1 MPLNMKL
8 GVMTPDEWLQNTVG
22 QANKNKGSSSSSS
35 KKPSSS
41 SSNSKNNGVFTGN
54 FYQDYQTRKNTQK
67 KQNSYGAKLGKAVYD
82 TQAKKLQDKISNSTD
97 SNARKRYQQQLEE
110 LRSRADATL
119 PGGLAGMEENERR
132 TQATESR
139 REARERE
146 ERQTRISELQEK
158 LNRTTDRRA
167 RAAYRQELRDL
178 QYPLSASDQRLG
190 YLSRDIIQDAKE
202 QYDEGTELIQE
213 GFEEEGRRIQEQ
225 AHLIAEYQ
233 RALGGYSGGG
243 DGGDYILPE
252 LTADENRFMNADGK
266 KALRAAKRL
275 YELGEETGN
284 ADLME
289 AGRVLGQNVRLTQ
302 DSYDLEKIREARDQ
316 EPEEKRLDA
325 HGREINTFSELDAEK
340 IREFW
345 GSVGN
350 QISGSLLS
358 LLEAGNKATHNAVRN
373 RFGQNYIFEQ
383 EEDDRSFGEQVKDA
397 FAELSGT
404 KEREPQQTQSGVRSA
419 FNAYQSAKRNLEYYT
434 RMART
439 AETEAE
445 RERYQQLADQA
456 RATMNENAE
465 NDPVS
470 PYSEGQWRLRK
481 AQEQLDVALAGM
493 SPVEKGLAQVLY
505 AGANM
510 APGLAATTVGGPLLG
525 AAVLGAQASGAK
537 AGELGA
543 QGVSAQEALTRG
555 LVSGGIEVI
564 TEKIPL
570 SRLVDIVKG
579 SGGASFLKNMAS
591 QAGIEATEE
600 SASYALNYAA
610 DRAAQDPNAEFSLQ
624 ELLQSA
630 GIGAALGGTLGGGAT
645 LFSHI
650 SPASGTAV
658 RRAQETAAEEPVQEP
673 ENLLN
678 QAIQRTRQE
687 QEARTRTSQAEA
699 QAQAANQVMAQTEQ
713 VAQEA
718 EQAVSD
724 LAASRRAVRTA
735 AQPVQEAPVAAQEA
749 AGAREAAG
757 EATAAQ
763 QESAADEILAARE
776 ARFQRRYQ
784 DYMQRAQAA
793 AEDPSLQ
800 TPENYQAL
808 RSELDE
814 IQNEYNGILQARRVE
829 SGEVSADYNTPENHI
844 DNRTT
849 EDVKNRSVKAFQF
862 DHPQLH
868 PYYVQAAQALMEDA
882 NWSLETQS
890 NQKGRGTVARYSE
903 ALERAADLGLSRQ
916 EIIQVCQDIIT
927 DRGQENYAAAKKVEL
942 ILDQML
948 SEGYTPNEALGNP
961 DQRVGPN
968 EAYLQAKEAI
978 PGAVTRDSF
987 EHYLRQNALAMDAGE
1002 VTEEQLRQEFL
1013 NRQNQTQPGMAT
1025 SDEMGGPT
1033 FQTGATEETSAR
1045 LPGEGPSAINSVSQT
1060 RPTVNRR
1067 LVDILRENSDRLA
1080 SGGVLAEL
1088 SGNEFASQPGRR
1100 LSDQIADF
1108 FAGLGNRVTRL
1119 GFGDVALTRKGA
1131 RDSIMHGIS
1140 RNKAIAFSAVPDVI
1154 ENGQVIDEQQN
1165 WKGRGYDS
1173 VTFGGRIRIGG
1184 QDYNMGVIVRKTGE
1198 NSPNAGRYYLHE
1210 VALTNE
1216 EGDPVPIKTRTLSGY
1231 PSDTVSPSI
1240 NIIQEEGATVNPELP
1255 EGRGAM
1261 SVGGAGQFANWQAGT
1276 PESGFHPVNRQA
1288 TEATME
1294 NRGRAPS
1301 EVPRVNP
1308 QGRLTSKTAS
1318 TLLNANITPNEFAQ
1332 QMEDALASGQF
1343 SRMAYSDQRATNRAE
1358 QTIQD
1363 KGFQRAK
1370 EDWMSDMKAGRFN
1383 KDLSALGIT
1392 LYNNAVNSG
1401 DAITAMDIASEMVS
1415 YGKALGQSL
1424 QAFNLINKMT
1434 PSGQLY
1440 AMSKQVENLDSQI
1453 QRNAKV
1459 NRETGL
1465 PEYEGIE
1472 IDPDLAQQFLAAETP
1487 EDRARI
1493 QDLIYRDIASKVPAT
1508 WQDKFNS
1515 WRYLAMLG
1523 NPRTHIRNILG
1534 NLGFMPV
1541 RMMKNAVSGAIQGAT
1556 GIEGR
1561 TRAPLNIADAE
1572 DRARLQAGWEDF
1584 KNVEPLIRQ
1593 SSKYDDMEDA
1603 IDRYRTIFRAKPL
1616 EGLRQFNSE
1625 MLDREDM
1632 WFSRPA
1638 YAEAL
1643 AEYLKANDISTSD
1656 FLSETFDA
1664 ERKQAA
1670 QEFAIRE
1677 AQQATYRDI
1686 NAFSEMVTSWGR
1698 ARNSDNKAKR
1708 IGSYFIEGVLPF
1720 KKTPANIAVRALEY
1734 SPAGLVKGLY
1744 DLAQVRLG
1752 NKTAAEAIDSLSA
1765 GLVGSGLVGF
1775 GVLMA
1780 SLGLVSGSGTG
1791 DEKQDDFNDLQG
1803 GQNYALNI
1811 GDYSYTLDWL
1821 APEALPF
1828 FMGVEFFNNFIDK
1841 DNGNS
1846 KERPVEA
1853 ILKSFLRVADPM
1865 LEMSML
1871 QSLNDALDNIKYS
1884 DYGALSLIVNGATS
1898 YLGQF
1903 LPTIGGQIERTF
1915 LEDTR
1920 QSTYIDR
1927 DSPIPNAVQILLGNW
1942 ANKIPGIDFQQRDYV
1957 DAWGRTESTGENVL
1971 IRALNNFLN
1980 PAYVSRRQSGEL
1992 EAELQRL
1999 YDLGEGFEGVLPSQA
2014 QTNTQIND
2022 EYLTSEEYNRLQ
2034 TTRGQTAYDILNRFV
2049 GTDAYNNMTDE
2060 QKAKFIERV
2069 YDYSAEMGKVAA
2081 GDNLA
2086 DKDSWIRNASKAQE
2100 EVGMDPGTFVELYTY
2115 KSVIDDEGGDETSNS
2130 IKQGQFEA
2138 YVDSR
2143 TDLNEEQKQYVK
2155 DNVRF
2160 WNMVP
2165 ADASAYNK
2173 ARSAG
2178 FSDEEAQQILTAK
2191 REMDAN
2197 GNGNYSNA
2205 ELYGGIIG
2213 MTDDPAEQEKYWNA
2227 LKPSNSTKS
2236 WSEMAS
2242 TYQPVY
2248 QRTQAAKSTLE
2259 SVVTPEHQTAFQA
2272 GLDQYGTGSRYA
2284 AYQAILS
2291 VTGASN
2297 EEKKAMYDYIN
2308 AQRTS
2313 PWKASWSQMVANGG
2327 YP

>member
-22 QANKNKGSSSSSS
+22 QANKGSSSSSS

-54 FYQDYQTRKNTQK
+54 FYKDYQTRKNTQK

-132 TQATESR
+132 NQATEAR

-202 QYDEGTELIQE
+202 QYDEGSQLIRE
-213 GFEEEGRRIQEQ
+213 GFEEEGRQLQEQ
-225 AHLIAEYQ
+225 AHLMAEYQ
-233 RALGGYSGGG
+233 RALAGYSGGG
-243 DGGDYILPE
+243 SGADRILPE
-252 LTADENRFMNADGK
+252 LTAQENQIMTAEGK
-266 KALRAAKRL
+266 QALRAAKRL

-284 ADLME
+284 EELKE
-289 AGRVLGQNVRLTQ
+289 TGRILGQNVRLTQ
-302 DSYDLEKIREARDQ
+302 NSYDLDKIRELRSK
-316 EPEEKRLDA
+316 EPTVKRTDA
-325 HGREINTFSELDAEK
+325 HGRPIYTPTELEAEGQRNFFPA
-340 IREFW
+340 IW
-345 GSVGN
+345 N
-350 QISGSLLS
+350 QITGSLLS
-358 LLEAGNKATHNAVRN
+358 LGEAAHAATREAISNRN
-373 RFGQNYIFEQ
+373 N
-383 EEDDRSFGEQVKDA
+383 V
-397 FAELSGT
+397 
-404 KEREPQQTQSGVRSA
+404 
-419 FNAYQSAKRNLEYYT
+419 AYQSQKDQVDRLERQVRT
-434 RMART
+434 TQDEEERQRLEAALEEAR
-439 AETEAE
+439 AAAE
-445 RERYQQLADQA
+445 RL
-456 RATMNENAE
+456 RAKEE
-465 NDPVS
+465 VHPW
-470 PYSEGQWRLRK
+470 SEGQWRLRQA
-481 AQEQLDVALAGM
+481 AQQQETVQNSIDSPFGRLVNQAAMSALGMAPALGLSAVAGPA
-493 SPVEKGLAQVLY
+493 
-505 AGANM
+505 AGAALM
-510 APGLAATTVGGPLLG
+510 
-525 AAVLGAQASGAK
+525 GAQAAGGK
-537 AGELGA
+537 AGELLSRGT
-543 QGVSAQEALTRG
+543 SATEALGRG
-555 LVSGGIEVI
+555 LVSGAIEGV
-564 TEKIPL
+564 TEKIPIGN
-570 SRLVDIVKG
+570 LVRIARG
-579 SGGASFLKNMAS
+579 SGGASWLRNMAR

-610 DRAAQDPNAEFSLQ
+610 DVAARDPGAEFSLQ
-624 ELLQSA
+624 DLLE
-630 GIGAALGGTLGGGAT
+630 GAAVGALTGGVLGGGASALSGGT
-645 LFSHI
+645 T
-650 SPASGTAV
+650 AARGRTRGGTAAAQDAA
-658 RRAQETAAEEPVQEP
+658 RRAVQEVTRETQAQMPSAPENPLLQTIQETRREREQAARMEPEEPQGPQSVLNQVVEQAAAER
-673 ENLLN
+673 N
-678 QAIQRTRQE
+678 ARR
-687 QEARTRTSQAEA
+687 EADTAP
-699 QAQAANQVMAQTEQ
+699 
-713 VAQEA
+713 AQEA
-718 EQAVSD
+718 PQT
-724 LAASRRAVRTA
+724 LA
-735 AQPVQEAPVAAQEA
+735 E
-749 AGAREAAG
+749 
-757 EATAAQ
+757 
-763 QESAADEILAARE
+763 RE
-776 ARFQRRYQ
+776 ARYQQRYQ

-793 AEDPSLQ
+793 AEDLSLQ

-849 EDVKNRSVKAFQF
+849 EDVGNRSVKAFQF
-862 DHPQLH
+862 DYPQLH

-882 NWSLETQS
+882 NWSLETQN
-890 NQKGRGTVARYSE
+890 NQKGKGTVARYSE
-903 ALERAADLGLSRQ
+903 ALERAANLGLSRQ
-916 EIIQVCQDIIT
+916 EIIRVCQDIIT

-1045 LPGEGPSAINSVSQT
+1045 LPGEGPSTINSVSQT

-1198 NSPNAGRYYLHE
+1198 NSQNAGRYYLHE

-1231 PSDTVSPSI
+1231 PSDTVSPST

-1261 SVGGAGQFANWQAGT
+1261 SVGGAGQFANWQAET

-1288 TEATME
+1288 AEATME

-1453 QRNAKV
+1453 QKNAKV

-1523 NPRTHIRNILG
+1523 NPRTHFRNILG

-1561 TRAPLNIADAE
+1561 TRAPLNIANAE
-1572 DRARLQAGWEDF
+1572 DRARLQAGWADF

-1632 WFSRPA
+1632 WFSQPA

-1677 AQQATYRDI
+1677 AQQATYRDM
-1686 NAFSEMVTSWGR
+1686 NAFSEFVTRAGR
-1698 ARNSDNKAKR
+1698 LQRSENKTDRA
-1708 IGSYFIEGVLPF
+1708 IGYLVEGVLPF
-1720 KKTPANIAVRALEY
+1720 KKTPANIAVRAVEY
-1734 SPAGLVKGLY
+1734 SPVGLAKSLTY
-1744 DLAQVRLG
+1744 DLAQVRRG
-1752 NKTAAEAIDSLSA
+1752 NKTAAEAIDNIS
-1765 GLVGSGLVGF
+1765 SGLVGTGLTAL

-1780 SLGLVSGSGTG
+1780 AQGLVSGGGTG
-1791 DEKQDDFNDLQG
+1791 DDKQDDFNDLQG
-1803 GQNYALNI
+1803 GQDYALNI
-1811 GDYSYTLDWL
+1811 GDYSFTLDWL

-1828 FMGVEFFNNFIDK
+1828 FIGVELFNNIADRETGE
-1841 DNGNS
+1841 DV
-1846 KERPVEA
+1846 RPFDA
-1853 ILKSFLRVADPM
+1853 AMDALGRIADPM

-1871 QSLNDALDNIKYS
+1871 QSLNDLVDNVKYS
-1884 DYGALSLIVNGATS
+1884 DNGFASLAVNALTS

-2049 GTDAYNNMTDE
+2049 GTDAYRNMTDE

-2069 YDYSAEMGKVAA
+2069 YTYSAEMGKVAA
-2081 GDNLA
+2081 GDNLE

-2143 TDLNEEQKQYVK
+2143 ADLNEEQKQYVK
-2155 DNVRF
+2155 DNVKF

-2173 ARSAG
+2173 ARAAG

-2191 REMDAN
+2191 REMDSN

-2236 WSEMAS
+2236 WNEMAS

-2248 QRTQAAKSTLE
+2248 QRTQAARSTLE

-2291 VTGASN
+2291 VEGASN

>member
-22 QANKNKGSSSSSS
+22 QANKNKGNNKGGSSSSS

-54 FYQDYQTRKNTQK
+54 FYKDYQTRKNTQK

-202 QYDEGTELIQE
+202 QYDEGTQLIRE
-213 GFEEEGRRIQEQ
+213 GFEEEGRQLQEQ
-225 AHLIAEYQ
+225 AHLMAEYQ
-233 RALGGYSGGG
+233 RALAGYSGGG
-243 DGGDYILPE
+243 SGADRILPE
-252 LTADENRFMNADGK
+252 LTAQENQIMTAEGK
-266 KALRAAKRL
+266 QALRAAKRL

-284 ADLME
+284 EELKE
-289 AGRVLGQNVRLTQ
+289 TGRILGQNVRLTQ
-302 DSYDLEKIREARDQ
+302 NSYDLDKIRELRSK
-316 EPEEKRLDA
+316 EPTVKRTDA
-325 HGREINTFSELDAEK
+325 HGRPIYTPTELEAEGQRNFFPA
-340 IREFW
+340 IW
-345 GSVGN
+345 N
-350 QISGSLLS
+350 QITGSLLS
-358 LLEAGNKATHNAVRN
+358 LGEAAHAATREAISNRN
-373 RFGQNYIFEQ
+373 N
-383 EEDDRSFGEQVKDA
+383 
-397 FAELSGT
+397 T
-404 KEREPQQTQSGVRSA
+404 
-419 FNAYQSAKRNLEYYT
+419 AYQSNQDAAAYWDRQ
-434 RMART
+434 ART
-439 AETEAE
+439 AQTEEARKQAE
-445 RERYQQLADQA
+445 
-456 RATMNENAE
+456 ENAQKARE
-465 NDPVS
+465 MVEQLRAKEEVHPW
-470 PYSEGQWRLRK
+470 SEGQWRLRQA
-481 AQEQLDVALAGM
+481 AQQQETVQNSIDSPFGRLVNQAAMSALGMAPALGLSAVAGPA
-493 SPVEKGLAQVLY
+493 
-505 AGANM
+505 AGAALM
-510 APGLAATTVGGPLLG
+510 
-525 AAVLGAQASGAK
+525 GAQAAGGK
-537 AGELGA
+537 AGELLSRGA
-543 QGVSAQEALTRG
+543 SGTEALGRG
-555 LVSGGIEVI
+555 LVSGAIEGV
-564 TEKIPL
+564 TEKIPIGNL
-570 SRLVDIVKG
+570 LRIARG
-579 SGGASFLKNMAS
+579 AGGASWLRNMAR

-610 DRAAQDPNAEFSLQ
+610 DVAARDPEAEFSLQ
-624 ELLQSA
+624 DLLE
-630 GIGAALGGTLGGGAT
+630 GAAVGALTGGVLGGGASALSGGT
-645 LFSHI
+645 T
-650 SPASGTAV
+650 AARGRTRGGTAAAQDAA
-658 RRAQETAAEEPVQEP
+658 RRAVQEVTRETQAQMPSTPENPLLQTIQETRREREQAARVEPEEPRGSQSV
-673 ENLLN
+673 LN
-678 QAIQRTRQE
+678 QAVE
-687 QEARTRTSQAEA
+687 
-699 QAQAANQVMAQTEQ
+699 QAAAERNARREADTAP
-713 VAQEA
+713 AQEA
-718 EQAVSD
+718 PQT
-724 LAASRRAVRTA
+724 LA
-735 AQPVQEAPVAAQEA
+735 E
-749 AGAREAAG
+749 
-757 EATAAQ
+757 
-763 QESAADEILAARE
+763 RE
-776 ARFQRRYQ
+776 ARYQQRYQ

-808 RSELDE
+808 RLELDE

-829 SGEVSADYNTPENHI
+829 SGEVSTDYNTPENHI

-849 EDVKNRSVKAFQF
+849 EDVGNRSVKAFQF

-868 PYYVQAAQALMEDA
+868 SYYVQAAKALMEDA

-890 NQKGRGTVARYSE
+890 NQKGKGTVARYSE
-903 ALERAADLGLSRQ
+903 ALERAANLGLSRQ
-916 EIIQVCQDIIT
+916 EIIQVCQDIIA

-978 PGAVTRDSF
+978 PGSVTRDSF
-987 EHYLRQNALAMDAGE
+987 EHYLRQNELSMDVGE
-1002 VTEEQLRQEFL
+1002 VTEKQLRQEWEARMGEE
-1013 NRQNQTQPGMAT
+1013 NPQAQPAGNAGATGEVGGVAPIETRTLAGYPSDAT
-1025 SDEMGGPT
+1025 S
-1033 FQTGATEETSAR
+1033 
-1045 LPGEGPSAINSVSQT
+1045 PSLDSVANESN
-1060 RPTVNRR
+1060 RVNHSV
-1067 LVDILRENSDRLA
+1067 VDVIRKNRDTIA
-1080 SGGVLAEL
+1080 DGGVLMEL
-1088 SGNEFASQPGRR
+1088 TGNEFSDRSRR
-1100 LSDQIADF
+1100 LSDQVSDF
-1108 FAGLGNRVTRL
+1108 FRSLGNRVTRL
-1119 GFGDVALTRKGA
+1119 GFGDVALTRRGA
-1131 RDSIMHGIS
+1131 RTSVAHGIG
-1140 RNKAIAFSAVPDVI
+1140 RNKAITFAAVPTVI
-1154 ENGQVIDEQQN
+1154 EDGQIIDEQTD
-1165 WKGRGYDS
+1165 WKDRGYGS
-1173 VTFGGRIRIGG
+1173 VTIGGRVKINGE
-1184 QDYNMGVIVRKTGE
+1184 DYDVGVVVRRDN
-1198 NSPNAGRYYLHE
+1198 NSTDTAGRYYLHE
-1210 VALTNE
+1210 VVLTNE
-1216 EGDPVPIKTRTLSGY
+1216 EGDPVSFWTGARQGNSG
-1231 PSDTVSPSI
+1231 DTVSPST
-1240 NIIQEEGATVNPELP
+1240 NIIQEEGVTVNPELP

-1261 SVGGAGQFANWQAGT
+1261 SVGGAGQFANWQAET

-1288 TEATME
+1288 AEATVK

-1453 QRNAKV
+1453 QKNAKV

-1561 TRAPLNIADAE
+1561 TRAPLNIANAE

-1632 WFSRPA
+1632 WFSQPA

-1656 FLSETFDA
+1656 FLSDAFDA

-1677 AQQATYRDI
+1677 AQQATYRDM
-1686 NAFSEMVTSWGR
+1686 NAFSEFVTRAGR
-1698 ARNSDNKAKR
+1698 LQRSENKTDRA
-1708 IGSYFIEGVLPF
+1708 IGYLVEGVLPF
-1720 KKTPANIAVRALEY
+1720 KKTPANIAVRAVEY
-1734 SPAGLVKGLY
+1734 SPVGLAKSLTY
-1744 DLAQVRLG
+1744 DLAQVRRG
-1752 NKTAAEAIDSLSA
+1752 NKTAAEAIDNIS
-1765 GLVGSGLVGF
+1765 SGLVGTGLTAL

-1780 SLGLVSGSGTG
+1780 AQGLVSGGGTG
-1791 DEKQDDFNDLQG
+1791 DDKQDDFNDLQG
-1803 GQNYALNI
+1803 GQDYALNI
-1811 GDYSYTLDWL
+1811 GDYSFTLDWL

-1828 FMGVEFFNNFIDK
+1828 FIGVELFNNIADRETGE
-1841 DNGNS
+1841 DV
-1846 KERPVEA
+1846 RPFDA
-1853 ILKSFLRVADPM
+1853 AMDALGRIADPM

-1871 QSLNDALDNIKYS
+1871 QSLNDLVDNVKYS
-1884 DYGALSLIVNGATS
+1884 DNGFASLAVNALTS

-2069 YDYSAEMGKVAA
+2069 YTYSAEMGKVAA
-2081 GDNLA
+2081 GDNLE
-2086 DKDSWIRNASKAQE
+2086 DKDSWIRNASKAQA

-2143 TDLNEEQKQYVK
+2143 ADLNEEQKQYVK
-2155 DNVRF
+2155 DNVKF

-2173 ARSAG
+2173 ARAAG
-2178 FSDEEAQQILTAK
+2178 FSDEEARQILTAK

-2236 WSEMAS
+2236 WREMAS

-2248 QRTQAAKSTLE
+2248 QRTQAARSTLE
-2259 SVVTPEHQTAFQA
+2259 SVVTPEHQTAFQS

-2291 VTGASN
+2291 VEGASN

-2327 YP
+2327 YPS

>member
-22 QANKNKGSSSSSS
+22 QANKNKGNNKGSSSSSS

-67 KQNSYGAKLGKAVYD
+67 KQNSYGAQFGKTLYD
-82 TQAKKLQDKISNSTD
+82 TQSKKLQEKISSTTD

-132 TQATESR
+132 NQATESR

-158 LNRTTDRRA
+158 LNQTTDRRA

-202 QYDEGTELIQE
+202 QYDEGSQLIRE
-213 GFEEEGRRIQEQ
+213 GFEEEGRQLQEQ
-225 AHLIAEYQ
+225 AHLMAEYQ
-233 RALGGYSGGG
+233 RALAGYSGGG
-243 DGGDYILPE
+243 SGAHRILPE
-252 LTADENRFMNADGK
+252 LTAQENQIMTAEGK
-266 KALRAAKRL
+266 QALRAAKRL

-284 ADLME
+284 EELKE
-289 AGRVLGQNVRLTQ
+289 TGRILGQNVRLTQ
-302 DSYDLEKIREARDQ
+302 NSYDLDKIRELRSK
-316 EPEEKRLDA
+316 EPTVKRTDA
-325 HGREINTFSELDAEK
+325 HGRPIYTPTELEAEGQRNFFPA
-340 IREFW
+340 IW
-345 GSVGN
+345 N
-350 QISGSLLS
+350 QITGSLLS
-358 LLEAGNKATHNAVRN
+358 LGEAAHAATREAISNRN
-373 RFGQNYIFEQ
+373 N
-383 EEDDRSFGEQVKDA
+383 
-397 FAELSGT
+397 T
-404 KEREPQQTQSGVRSA
+404 
-419 FNAYQSAKRNLEYYT
+419 AYQSNQDAAAYWDRQ
-434 RMART
+434 ART
-439 AETEAE
+439 AQTEEARKQAE
-445 RERYQQLADQA
+445 
-456 RATMNENAE
+456 ENAQKARE
-465 NDPVS
+465 MVEQLRAKEEVHPW
-470 PYSEGQWRLRK
+470 SEGQWRLRQA
-481 AQEQLDVALAGM
+481 AQQQETVQNSIDSPFGRLVNQAAMSALGMAPALGLSAVAGPA
-493 SPVEKGLAQVLY
+493 
-505 AGANM
+505 AGAALM
-510 APGLAATTVGGPLLG
+510 
-525 AAVLGAQASGAK
+525 GAQAAGGK
-537 AGELGA
+537 AGELLSRGT
-543 QGVSAQEALTRG
+543 SATEALGRG
-555 LVSGGIEVI
+555 LVSGAIEGV
-564 TEKIPL
+564 TEKIPIGNL
-570 SRLVDIVKG
+570 LRIARG
-579 SGGASFLKNMAS
+579 SGGASWLRNMAR

-610 DRAAQDPNAEFSLQ
+610 DVAARDPEAEFSLQ
-624 ELLQSA
+624 DLLE
-630 GIGAALGGTLGGGAT
+630 GAAVGALTGGVLGGGASA
-645 LFSHI
+645 L
-650 SPASGTAV
+650 SGGT
-658 RRAQETAAEEPVQEP
+658 TAARGRTRGGAAAAQDAARQAVQEV
-673 ENLLN
+673 
-678 QAIQRTRQE
+678 TR
-687 QEARTRTSQAEA
+687 EA
-699 QAQAANQVMAQTEQ
+699 QAQMPSTPENPLLQTIQETRREREQAARVEPEEPRGPQSVLNQAVEQ
-713 VAQEA
+713 AAAERNANREA
-718 EQAVSD
+718 ETVPAPESPQT
-724 LAASRRAVRTA
+724 LA
-735 AQPVQEAPVAAQEA
+735 E
-749 AGAREAAG
+749 
-757 EATAAQ
+757 
-763 QESAADEILAARE
+763 RE
-776 ARFQRRYQ
+776 ARYQQRYQ

-829 SGEVSADYNTPENHI
+829 AGEVSADYNTPGNHI

-862 DHPQLH
+862 DYPQLH

-903 ALERAADLGLSRQ
+903 ALERATDLGLSRQ
-916 EIIQVCQDIIT
+916 EIIQVCQDIIA

-1045 LPGEGPSAINSVSQT
+1045 LPGEGPSTINSVSQT

-1088 SGNEFASQPGRR
+1088 SGNEFASQPGRK
-1100 LSDQIADF
+1100 LSDQVADF

-1198 NSPNAGRYYLHE
+1198 NSQNAGRYYLHE

-1231 PSDTVSPSI
+1231 PSDTVSPST

-1261 SVGGAGQFANWQAGT
+1261 SVGGAGQFANWQAET

-1288 TEATME
+1288 AEATME

-1453 QRNAKV
+1453 RKNAKV

-1561 TRAPLNIADAE
+1561 TRAPLNIANAE

-1632 WFSRPA
+1632 WFSQPA

-1677 AQQATYRDI
+1677 AQQATYRDM
-1686 NAFSEMVTSWGR
+1686 NAFSEFVTRAGR
-1698 ARNSDNKAKR
+1698 LQRSENKTDRA
-1708 IGSYFIEGVLPF
+1708 IGYLVEGVLPF
-1720 KKTPANIAVRALEY
+1720 KKTPANIAVRAVEY
-1734 SPAGLVKGLY
+1734 SPVGLAKSLTY
-1744 DLAQVRLG
+1744 DLAQVRRG
-1752 NKTAAEAIDSLSA
+1752 NKTAAEAIDNIS
-1765 GLVGSGLVGF
+1765 SGLVGTGLTAL

-1780 SLGLVSGSGTG
+1780 AQGLVSGGGTG
-1791 DEKQDDFNDLQG
+1791 DDKQDDFNDLQG
-1803 GQNYALNI
+1803 GQDYALNI
-1811 GDYSYTLDWL
+1811 GDYSFTLDWL

-1828 FMGVEFFNNFIDK
+1828 FIGVELFNNIADRETGE
-1841 DNGNS
+1841 DV
-1846 KERPVEA
+1846 RPFDA
-1853 ILKSFLRVADPM
+1853 AMDALGRIADPM

-1871 QSLNDALDNIKYS
+1871 QSLNDLVDNVKYS
-1884 DYGALSLIVNGATS
+1884 DNGFASLAVNALTS

-1999 YDLGEGFEGVLPSQA
+1999 YDLGEGFEGVLPSRA
-2014 QTNTQIND
+2014 QINTQIND
-2022 EYLTSEEYNRLQ
+2022 QYLTSEEYNRLQ

-2049 GTDAYNNMTDE
+2049 GTDAYSNMTDE

-2069 YDYSAEMGKVAA
+2069 YTYSAEMGKVAA
-2081 GDNLA
+2081 GDNLE

-2143 TDLNEEQKQYVK
+2143 ADLNQEQKQYVK
-2155 DNVRF
+2155 DNVKS

-2173 ARSAG
+2173 ARAAG

-2236 WSEMAS
+2236 WNEMAS

-2248 QRTQAAKSTLE
+2248 QRTQAAKSTME

-2291 VTGASN
+2291 VEGASN

-2327 YP
+2327 YPS

>member
-22 QANKNKGSSSSSS
+22 QANKNKGNNKGGSSSSS

-132 TQATESR
+132 NQATESR

-202 QYDEGTELIQE
+202 QYDEGTQLIRE
-213 GFEEEGRRIQEQ
+213 GFEEEGRQLQEQ
-225 AHLIAEYQ
+225 AHLMAEYQ
-233 RALGGYSGGG
+233 RALAGYSGGG
-243 DGGDYILPE
+243 SGADRILPE
-252 LTADENRFMNADGK
+252 LTAQENQIMTAEGK
-266 KALRAAKRL
+266 QALRAAKRL

-284 ADLME
+284 EELKE
-289 AGRVLGQNVRLTQ
+289 TGRILGQNVRLTQ
-302 DSYDLEKIREARDQ
+302 NSYDLDKIRELRSK
-316 EPEEKRLDA
+316 EPTVKRTDA
-325 HGREINTFSELDAEK
+325 HGRPIYTPTELEAEGQRNFFPA
-340 IREFW
+340 IW
-345 GSVGN
+345 N
-350 QISGSLLS
+350 QITGSLIS
-358 LLEAGNKATHNAVRN
+358 LGEAAHAATREAISNRN
-373 RFGQNYIFEQ
+373 N
-383 EEDDRSFGEQVKDA
+383 V
-397 FAELSGT
+397 
-404 KEREPQQTQSGVRSA
+404 
-419 FNAYQSAKRNLEYYT
+419 AYQSQKDQVDRLERQVRT
-434 RMART
+434 TQDEEERQRLEAALEEAR
-439 AETEAE
+439 AAAE
-445 RERYQQLADQA
+445 RL
-456 RATMNENAE
+456 RAKEE
-465 NDPVS
+465 VHPW
-470 PYSEGQWRLRK
+470 SEGQWRLRQA
-481 AQEQLDVALAGM
+481 AQQQETVQNSIDSPFGRLVNQAAMSALGMAPALGLSAVAGPA
-493 SPVEKGLAQVLY
+493 
-505 AGANM
+505 AGAALM
-510 APGLAATTVGGPLLG
+510 
-525 AAVLGAQASGAK
+525 GAQAAGGK
-537 AGELGA
+537 AGELLSRGT
-543 QGVSAQEALTRG
+543 SATEALGRG
-555 LVSGGIEVI
+555 LVSGAIEGV
-564 TEKIPL
+564 TEKIPIGNL
-570 SRLVDIVKG
+570 LRIARG
-579 SGGASFLKNMAS
+579 SGGASWLRNMAR

-610 DRAAQDPNAEFSLQ
+610 DVAARDPEAEFSLQ
-624 ELLQSA
+624 DLLE
-630 GIGAALGGTLGGGAT
+630 GAAVGALTGGVLGGGASA
-645 LFSHI
+645 L
-650 SPASGTAV
+650 SGGT
-658 RRAQETAAEEPVQEP
+658 TAARGRTRGGAAAAQDAARQAVQEV
-673 ENLLN
+673 
-678 QAIQRTRQE
+678 TR
-687 QEARTRTSQAEA
+687 EA
-699 QAQAANQVMAQTEQ
+699 QAQMPSTSENPLLQTIQETRREREQAARVEPEEPRGLQSVLNQAVEQAAAERNARRETET
-713 VAQEA
+713 VPAQEA
-718 EQAVSD
+718 PQTLE
-724 LAASRRAVRTA
+724 
-735 AQPVQEAPVAAQEA
+735 
-749 AGAREAAG
+749 
-757 EATAAQ
+757 
-763 QESAADEILAARE
+763 ARE
-776 ARFQRRYQ
+776 ARYQQRYQ

-808 RSELDE
+808 RLELDE
-814 IQNEYNGILQARRVE
+814 IQNEYNGILQARRVK

-868 PYYVQAAQALMEDA
+868 SYYVQAAQALMEDA

-890 NQKGRGTVARYSE
+890 NQEGKGTVARYSE

-916 EIIQVCQDIIT
+916 EIIQVCQDIIA

-987 EHYLRQNALAMDAGE
+987 EHYLRQNELSMDAGE
-1002 VTEEQLRQEFL
+1002 VTEEQLRQEWETRMGEE
-1013 NRQNQTQPGMAT
+1013 NPQAQPTGNAGATGEVGGVAPIETRTLAGYPSDAT
-1025 SDEMGGPT
+1025 S
-1033 FQTGATEETSAR
+1033 
-1045 LPGEGPSAINSVSQT
+1045 PSLDSVANESN
-1060 RPTVNRR
+1060 RVNHSV
-1067 LVDILRENSDRLA
+1067 VDVIRKNRDTIA
-1080 SGGVLAEL
+1080 DGGVLMEL
-1088 SGNEFASQPGRR
+1088 TGNEFSDRSRR
-1100 LSDQIADF
+1100 LSDQVSDF
-1108 FAGLGNRVTRL
+1108 FRSLGNRVTRL
-1119 GFGDVALTRKGA
+1119 GFGDVALTRRGA
-1131 RDSIMHGIS
+1131 RTSVAHGIG
-1140 RNKAIAFSAVPDVI
+1140 RNKAITFAAVPTVI
-1154 ENGQVIDEQQN
+1154 EDGQIIDEQTD
-1165 WKGRGYDS
+1165 WKDRGYGS
-1173 VTFGGRIRIGG
+1173 VTIGGRVKINGE
-1184 QDYNMGVIVRKTGE
+1184 DYDVGVVVRRDN
-1198 NSPNAGRYYLHE
+1198 NSTDTAGRYYLHE
-1210 VALTNE
+1210 VVLTNE
-1216 EGDPVPIKTRTLSGY
+1216 EGDPVSFWTGARQGNSG
-1231 PSDTVSPSI
+1231 DTVSPST
-1240 NIIQEEGATVNPELP
+1240 NIIQEKGATVNPELP

-1288 TEATME
+1288 AEATME
-1294 NRGRAPS
+1294 NRGRALS

-1440 AMSKQVENLDSQI
+1440 AMSKQAENLDSQI
-1453 QRNAKV
+1453 QKNAKV

-1523 NPRTHIRNILG
+1523 NPRTHFRNILG

-1561 TRAPLNIADAE
+1561 TRAPLNIANAE

-1632 WFSRPA
+1632 WFSQPA

-1677 AQQATYRDI
+1677 AQQATYRDM
-1686 NAFSEMVTSWGR
+1686 NAFSEFVTRAGR
-1698 ARNSDNKAKR
+1698 LQRSENKTDRA
-1708 IGSYFIEGVLPF
+1708 IGYLVEGVLPF
-1720 KKTPANIAVRALEY
+1720 KKTPANIAVRAVEY
-1734 SPAGLVKGLY
+1734 SPVGLAKSLTY
-1744 DLAQVRLG
+1744 DLAQVRRG
-1752 NKTAAEAIDSLSA
+1752 NKTAAEAIDNIS
-1765 GLVGSGLVGF
+1765 SGLVGTGLTAL

-1780 SLGLVSGSGTG
+1780 AQGLVSGGGTG
-1791 DEKQDDFNDLQG
+1791 DDKQDDFNDLQG
-1803 GQNYALNI
+1803 GQDYALNI
-1811 GDYSYTLDWL
+1811 GDYSFTLDWL

-1828 FMGVEFFNNFIDK
+1828 FIGVELFNNIANRETGEDV
-1841 DNGNS
+1841 
-1846 KERPVEA
+1846 RPFDA
-1853 ILKSFLRVADPM
+1853 AMDALGRIADPM

-1871 QSLNDALDNIKYS
+1871 QSLNDLVDNVKYS
-1884 DYGALSLIVNGATS
+1884 DNGFASLAVNALTS

-2022 EYLTSEEYNRLQ
+2022 QYLTSEEYNRLQ
-2034 TTRGQTAYDILNRFV
+2034 ITRGQTAYDILNRFV
-2049 GTDAYNNMTDE
+2049 GTDAYRNMTDE

-2069 YDYSAEMGKVAA
+2069 YTYSAEMGKVAA
-2081 GDNLA
+2081 GDNLE
-2086 DKDSWIRNASKAQE
+2086 DKDSWIRNASKAQD

-2130 IKQGQFEA
+2130 TKQGQFEA

-2143 TDLNEEQKQYVK
+2143 ADLNQEQKQYVK
-2155 DNVRF
+2155 DNVKF

-2165 ADASAYNK
+2165 ADSSAYNK
-2173 ARSAG
+2173 ARAAG

-2236 WSEMAS
+2236 WNEMAS

-2291 VTGASN
+2291 VEGASN

>member
-8 GVMTPDEWLQNTVG
+8 GVMTPDEWFQNTVG
-22 QANKNKGSSSSSS
+22 QANKNKGNSSSSS
-35 KKPSSS
+35 KKPSSNPAKS
-41 SSNSKNNGVFTGN
+41 SSSKNNGVFTGN
-54 FYQDYQTRKNTQK
+54 FAKDFETRKNIQK
-67 KQNSYGAKLGKAVYD
+67 KQNSYGAKLGKAAYD
-82 TQAKKLQDKISNSTD
+82 TQAKRLQDKID
-97 SNARKRYQQQLEE
+97 SARDGNARTRYQNQLAE
-110 LRSRADATL
+110 LRARANATL
-119 PGGLAGMEENERR
+119 PGGLAGMEEAEERE
-132 TQATESR
+132 TSAAQR
-139 REARERE
+139 RAPREQRER
-146 ERQTRISELQEK
+146 QAKIDALNEK
-158 LNRTTDRRA
+158 LSKTTDRRT
-167 RAAYRQELRDL
+167 RAAYRQEIRDL
-178 QYPLSASDQRLG
+178 EYPLSASDQRLG
-190 YLSRDIIQDAKE
+190 HLSRDIIQDAKE
-202 QYDEGTELIQE
+202 QYDEGTQLIRE

-225 AHLIAEYQ
+225 AHLMAEYQ
-233 RALGGYSGGG
+233 RALAGYSGGG
-243 DGGDYILPE
+243 SGEDRFVPE
-252 LTADENRFMNADGK
+252 LTAQENQIMTAEGK
-266 KALRAAKRL
+266 QALRAAKRL

-284 ADLME
+284 KELKE
-289 AGRVLGQNVRLTQ
+289 TGRILGQNVRLTQ
-302 DSYDLEKIREARDQ
+302 NSYDLDKIRELRSK
-316 EPEEKRLDA
+316 EPTVKRTDA
-325 HGREINTFSELDAEK
+325 HGRPIYTPTELEAEGQRNFFPA
-340 IREFW
+340 IW
-345 GSVGN
+345 N
-350 QISGSLLS
+350 QITGSLLS
-358 LLEAGNKATHNAVRN
+358 LGEAAHAATREAISNRN
-373 RFGQNYIFEQ
+373 N
-383 EEDDRSFGEQVKDA
+383 
-397 FAELSGT
+397 T
-404 KEREPQQTQSGVRSA
+404 
-419 FNAYQSAKRNLEYYT
+419 AYQSNQDAAAYWDRQ
-434 RMART
+434 ART
-439 AETEAE
+439 AQTEEARKQAE
-445 RERYQQLADQA
+445 
-456 RATMNENAE
+456 ENAQKARE
-465 NDPVS
+465 MVEQLRAKEEVHPW
-470 PYSEGQWRLRK
+470 SEGQWRLRQA
-481 AQEQLDVALAGM
+481 AQQQETVQNSIDSPFGRLVNQAAMSALGMAPALGLSAVAGPA
-493 SPVEKGLAQVLY
+493 
-505 AGANM
+505 AGA
-510 APGLAATTVGGPLLG
+510 ALV
-525 AAVLGAQASGAK
+525 GAQAAGGK
-537 AGELGA
+537 AGELLSRGA
-543 QGVSAQEALTRG
+543 SGTEALGRG
-555 LVSGGIEVI
+555 LVSGAIEGV
-564 TEKIPL
+564 TEKIPIGN
-570 SRLVDIVKG
+570 LVRIARG
-579 SGGASFLKNMAS
+579 AGGASWLRNMAR

-610 DRAAQDPNAEFSLQ
+610 DVAVRDPEAEFSLQ
-624 ELLQSA
+624 DLLE
-630 GIGAALGGTLGGGAT
+630 GAAVGALTGGALGGGASALSGGT
-645 LFSHI
+645 T
-650 SPASGTAV
+650 AARGRTRGGTAAAQDAA
-658 RRAQETAAEEPVQEP
+658 RRAVQEVTRETQAQMPSAPENPLLQTIQETRREREQAARMEPEEPQGPQSVLNQVVEQAAAER
-673 ENLLN
+673 N
-678 QAIQRTRQE
+678 ARR
-687 QEARTRTSQAEA
+687 EADTAP
-699 QAQAANQVMAQTEQ
+699 
-713 VAQEA
+713 AQEA
-718 EQAVSD
+718 PQT
-724 LAASRRAVRTA
+724 LA
-735 AQPVQEAPVAAQEA
+735 E
-749 AGAREAAG
+749 
-757 EATAAQ
+757 
-763 QESAADEILAARE
+763 RE
-776 ARFQRRYQ
+776 ARYQQRYQ

-829 SGEVSADYNTPENHI
+829 AGEVSTDYNTPENHI

-849 EDVKNRSVKAFQF
+849 EDVGNRSVKAFQF
-862 DHPQLH
+862 DYPQLH

-903 ALERAADLGLSRQ
+903 ALERATDLGLSRQ
-916 EIIQVCQDIIT
+916 EIIQVCQDIIA

-987 EHYLRQNALAMDAGE
+987 EHYLRQNELAMDAGE
-1002 VTEEQLRQEFL
+1002 VTEEQLRQEWEARRTNEESDGMSFWTGARQGNSGDITSPSV
-1013 NRQNQTQPGMAT
+1013 NRVQENERTVNNNVLQKVAEHQDEISAHGTVSELTGNEFSDVHTRKEIENAVTEFYQEIGAVDRPGFGTVRLGRRGVKDSLAHGYGQKKIAAFASVPDVIQDGVQIDYQPNWKGRNYDTYVIAGDVTIGGEPNTVGVVLIRRKNDSRFYLHEVTTTKNGDAT
-1025 SDEMGGPT
+1025 P

-1045 LPGEGPSAINSVSQT
+1045 LPGGVTSPM
-1060 RPTVNRR
+1060 
-1067 LVDILRENSDRLA
+1067 DI
-1080 SGGVLAEL
+1080 V
-1088 SGNEFASQPGRR
+1088 Q
-1100 LSDQIADF
+1100 DQ
-1108 FAGLGNRVTRL
+1108 
-1119 GFGDVALTRKGA
+1119 
-1131 RDSIMHGIS
+1131 
-1140 RNKAIAFSAVPDVI
+1140 
-1154 ENGQVIDEQQN
+1154 
-1165 WKGRGYDS
+1165 
-1173 VTFGGRIRIGG
+1173 
-1184 QDYNMGVIVRKTGE
+1184 
-1198 NSPNAGRYYLHE
+1198 
-1210 VALTNE
+1210 
-1216 EGDPVPIKTRTLSGY
+1216 
-1231 PSDTVSPSI
+1231 
-1240 NIIQEEGATVNPELP
+1240 GATVNPELP

-1288 TEATME
+1288 AEATME

-1453 QRNAKV
+1453 QKNAKV

-1472 IDPDLAQQFLAAETP
+1472 IDPDLAQQFLEAETP

-1523 NPRTHIRNILG
+1523 NPRTHIRNIFG

-1561 TRAPLNIADAE
+1561 TRAPLNIANAE

-1744 DLAQVRLG
+1744 DLVQVRLG
-1752 NKTAAEAIDSLSA
+1752 NKTAAEAIDNLSA
-1765 GLVGSGLVGF
+1765 GLVGTGLTAF

-1791 DEKQDDFNDLQG
+1791 DDKQDDFNDLQG
-1803 GQNYALNI
+1803 GQSYALNI

-2022 EYLTSEEYNRLQ
+2022 QYLTSEEYNRLQ

-2060 QKAKFIERV
+2060 QKAKFIDRV
-2069 YDYSAEMGKVAA
+2069 YTYASDMGKVAA
-2081 GDNLA
+2081 GANLE
-2086 DKDSWIRNASKAQE
+2086 DSDRWIRAASKAQK
-2100 EVGMDPGTFVELYTY
+2100 EVGMDPGKFVELYSY
-2115 KSVIDDEGGDETSNS
+2115 KSSIDDADDDADAG
-2130 IKQGQFEA
+2130 IKQGRWED

-2143 TDLNEEQKQYVK
+2143 TDLTDQQKQYVK
-2155 DNVRF
+2155 DNIFFSTGHR
-2160 WNMVP
+2160 
-2165 ADASAYNK
+2165 ADSGSYHK
-2173 ARSAG
+2173 AKDAG
-2178 FSDEEAQQILTAK
+2178 FSDEEVQNVLTQK
-2191 REMDAN
+2191 KSAN
-2197 GNGNYSNA
+2197 TDGNTSYNSM
-2205 ELYGGIIG
+2205 ELYTGILNAS
-2213 MTDDPAEQEKYWNA
+2213 DDPAEQEKYYNA
-2227 LKPSNSTKS
+2227 WKDSDATETWAEFSAA
-2236 WSEMAS
+2236 MG
-2242 TYQPVY
+2242 PVY
-2248 QRTQAAKSTLE
+2248 QRTQAAKKVFDATVS
-2259 SVVTPEHQTAFQA
+2259 SDHQTAFQSA
-2272 GLDQYGTGSRYA
+2272 TAKYGTSSRYKT
-2284 AYQAILS
+2284 YQAIMS
-2291 VTGASN
+2291 VEGATDA
-2297 EEKKAMYDYIN
+2297 ERKAMYDYIS
-2308 AQRTS
+2308 AQRAQG
-2313 PWKASWSQMVANGG
+2313 PWKASWSDMVANGG
-2327 YP
+2327 YPS

>member
-22 QANKNKGSSSSSS
+22 QANKNKGNNKGGSSSSS

-202 QYDEGTELIQE
+202 QYDEGSQLIRE
-213 GFEEEGRRIQEQ
+213 GFEEEGRQLQEQ
-225 AHLIAEYQ
+225 AHLMAEYQ
-233 RALGGYSGGG
+233 RALAGYSGGG
-243 DGGDYILPE
+243 SGADRILPE
-252 LTADENRFMNADGK
+252 LTAQENQIMTAEGK
-266 KALRAAKRL
+266 QALRAAKRL

-284 ADLME
+284 EELKE
-289 AGRVLGQNVRLTQ
+289 TGRILGQNVRLTQ
-302 DSYDLEKIREARDQ
+302 NSYDLDKIRELRSK
-316 EPEEKRLDA
+316 EPTVKRTDA
-325 HGREINTFSELDAEK
+325 HGRPIYTPTELEAEGQRNFFPA
-340 IREFW
+340 IW
-345 GSVGN
+345 N
-350 QISGSLLS
+350 QITGSLLS
-358 LLEAGNKATHNAVRN
+358 LGEAAHAATREAISNRN
-373 RFGQNYIFEQ
+373 N
-383 EEDDRSFGEQVKDA
+383 V
-397 FAELSGT
+397 
-404 KEREPQQTQSGVRSA
+404 
-419 FNAYQSAKRNLEYYT
+419 AYQSQKDQVDRLERQVRT
-434 RMART
+434 TQEEEERQRLEAALEEAR
-439 AETEAE
+439 AAAE
-445 RERYQQLADQA
+445 RL
-456 RATMNENAE
+456 RAKEE
-465 NDPVS
+465 VHPW
-470 PYSEGQWRLRK
+470 SEGQWRLRQA
-481 AQEQLDVALAGM
+481 AQQQETVQNSIDSPFGRLVNQAAMSALGMAPALGLSAVAGPA
-493 SPVEKGLAQVLY
+493 
-505 AGANM
+505 AGAALM
-510 APGLAATTVGGPLLG
+510 
-525 AAVLGAQASGAK
+525 GAQAAGGK
-537 AGELGA
+537 AGELLSRGT
-543 QGVSAQEALTRG
+543 SATEALGRG
-555 LVSGGIEVI
+555 LVSGAIEGV
-564 TEKIPL
+564 TEKIPIGNL
-570 SRLVDIVKG
+570 LRIARG
-579 SGGASFLKNMAS
+579 SGGASWLRNMAR

-610 DRAAQDPNAEFSLQ
+610 DVAARDPEAEFSLQ
-624 ELLQSA
+624 DLLE
-630 GIGAALGGTLGGGAT
+630 GAAVGALTGGVLGGGASALSGGT
-645 LFSHI
+645 T
-650 SPASGTAV
+650 ASRGRTQRGTAAAQDAA
-658 RRAQETAAEEPVQEP
+658 RRAVQEVTRETQAQMPSTPENPLLQTIQETRREREQAARTEPEEPREP
-673 ENLLN
+673 QSVLN
-678 QAIQRTRQE
+678 QAVE
-687 QEARTRTSQAEA
+687 QTSAERNARREADT
-699 QAQAANQVMAQTEQ
+699 VP
-713 VAQEA
+713 AQEA
-718 EQAVSD
+718 PQTLE
-724 LAASRRAVRTA
+724 
-735 AQPVQEAPVAAQEA
+735 
-749 AGAREAAG
+749 
-757 EATAAQ
+757 
-763 QESAADEILAARE
+763 ARE
-776 ARFQRRYQ
+776 ARYQQRYQ
-784 DYMQRAQAA
+784 DYMQRARAA

-829 SGEVSADYNTPENHI
+829 AGEVSTDYNTPGNHI

-868 PYYVQAAQALMEDA
+868 SYYVQAAKALMEDA

-890 NQKGRGTVARYSE
+890 NQKGKGTVARYSE

-916 EIIQVCQDIIT
+916 EIIQVCQDIIA

-1002 VTEEQLRQEFL
+1002 VTEAQLRQEWEARMGEE
-1013 NRQNQTQPGMAT
+1013 NPQAQPTGNAGATGEVGGVAPIETRTLAGYPSDAT
-1025 SDEMGGPT
+1025 SSSLD
-1033 FQTGATEETSAR
+1033 
-1045 LPGEGPSAINSVSQT
+1045 SVANESN
-1060 RPTVNRR
+1060 RVNHSV
-1067 LVDILRENSDRLA
+1067 VDVIRNNRDTIA
-1080 SGGVLAEL
+1080 DGGVLMEL
-1088 SGNEFASQPGRR
+1088 TGNEFSDRSRR
-1100 LSDQIADF
+1100 LSDQVSDF
-1108 FAGLGNRVTRL
+1108 FRSLGNRVTRL
-1119 GFGDVALTRKGA
+1119 GFGDVALTRRGA
-1131 RDSIMHGIS
+1131 RTSVAHGIG
-1140 RNKAIAFSAVPDVI
+1140 RKKAITFAAVPTVI
-1154 ENGQVIDEQQN
+1154 EDGQIIDEQTD
-1165 WKGRGYDS
+1165 WKDRGYGS
-1173 VTFGGRIRIGG
+1173 VTIGGRVKINGE
-1184 QDYNMGVIVRKTGE
+1184 DYDVGVVVRRDN
-1198 NSPNAGRYYLHE
+1198 NSTDTAGRYYLHE
-1210 VALTNE
+1210 VVLTNE
-1216 EGDPVPIKTRTLSGY
+1216 EGDPVSFWTGARQGNSG
-1231 PSDTVSPSI
+1231 DTVSPST
-1240 NIIQEEGATVNPELP
+1240 NIIQEEGDAVNPELP

-1261 SVGGAGQFANWQAGT
+1261 SVGGAGQFANWQAET

-1288 TEATME
+1288 AEATVK

-1332 QMEDALASGQF
+1332 QMEEALASGQF

-1453 QRNAKV
+1453 RKNAKI

-1472 IDPDLAQQFLAAETP
+1472 IDPDLAHQFLAAETP

-1523 NPRTHIRNILG
+1523 NPRTHFRNILG

-1561 TRAPLNIADAE
+1561 TRAPLNIANAE
-1572 DRARLQAGWEDF
+1572 DRARLQAGWADF

-1632 WFSRPA
+1632 WFSQPA

-1677 AQQATYRDI
+1677 AQQATYRDM
-1686 NAFSEMVTSWGR
+1686 NAFSEFVTRAGR
-1698 ARNSDNKAKR
+1698 LQRSENKTDRA
-1708 IGSYFIEGVLPF
+1708 IGYLVEGVLPF
-1720 KKTPANIAVRALEY
+1720 KKTPANIAVRAVEY
-1734 SPAGLVKGLY
+1734 SPVGLAKSLTY
-1744 DLAQVRLG
+1744 DLAQVRQG
-1752 NKTAAEAIDSLSA
+1752 NKTAAEAIDNIS
-1765 GLVGSGLVGF
+1765 SGLVGTGLTAL

-1780 SLGLVSGSGTG
+1780 AQGLVSGGGTG
-1791 DEKQDDFNDLQG
+1791 DDKQDDFNDLQG
-1803 GQNYALNI
+1803 GQDYALNI
-1811 GDYSYTLDWL
+1811 GDYSFTLDWL

-1828 FMGVEFFNNFIDK
+1828 FIGVELFNNIADRETGE
-1841 DNGNS
+1841 DV
-1846 KERPVEA
+1846 RPFDA
-1853 ILKSFLRVADPM
+1853 AMDALGRIADPM

-1871 QSLNDALDNIKYS
+1871 QSLNDLVDNVKYS
-1884 DYGALSLIVNGATS
+1884 DNGFASLAVNALTS

-1999 YDLGEGFEGVLPSQA
+1999 YDLGEGFEGVLPIQA

-2022 EYLTSEEYNRLQ
+2022 QYLTSEEYNRLQ

-2049 GTDAYNNMTDE
+2049 GTDAYRNMTDE

-2081 GDNLA
+2081 GDNLE
-2086 DKDSWIRNASKAQE
+2086 DKDSWIRNASKAQD

-2143 TDLNEEQKQYVK
+2143 ADLNQEQKQYVK
-2155 DNVRF
+2155 DNVKF

-2173 ARSAG
+2173 ARAAG

-2248 QRTQAAKSTLE
+2248 QRTQAARSTLE

-2291 VTGASN
+2291 VEGASN

>member
-22 QANKNKGSSSSSS
+22 QANKNKGNNKGSSSSSS

-82 TQAKKLQDKISNSTD
+82 TQAKKLQDKISSSTD

-119 PGGLAGMEENERR
+119 PGGIAGMEENERR
-132 TQATESR
+132 NQATESR

-146 ERQTRISELQEK
+146 ERQTRITELQEK

-202 QYDEGTELIQE
+202 QYDEGTQLIRE
-213 GFEEEGRRIQEQ
+213 GFEEEGRQLQEQ
-225 AHLIAEYQ
+225 AHLMAEYQ

-243 DGGDYILPE
+243 SGADRILPE
-252 LTADENRFMNADGK
+252 LTAQENQIMTAEGK
-266 KALRAAKRL
+266 QALRAAKRL

-284 ADLME
+284 EELKE
-289 AGRVLGQNVRLTQ
+289 TGRILGQNVRLTQ
-302 DSYDLEKIREARDQ
+302 NSYDLDKIRELRSK
-316 EPEEKRLDA
+316 EPTVKRTDA
-325 HGREINTFSELDAEK
+325 HGRPIYTPTELEAEGQRNFFPA
-340 IREFW
+340 IW
-345 GSVGN
+345 N
-350 QISGSLLS
+350 QITGSLLS
-358 LLEAGNKATHNAVRN
+358 LGEAAHAATREAISNRN
-373 RFGQNYIFEQ
+373 N
-383 EEDDRSFGEQVKDA
+383 
-397 FAELSGT
+397 T
-404 KEREPQQTQSGVRSA
+404 
-419 FNAYQSAKRNLEYYT
+419 AYQSNQDAAAYWDRQ
-434 RMART
+434 ART
-439 AETEAE
+439 AQTEEARKQAE
-445 RERYQQLADQA
+445 
-456 RATMNENAE
+456 ENAQKARE
-465 NDPVS
+465 MVEQLRAKEEVHPW
-470 PYSEGQWRLRK
+470 SEGQWRLRQA
-481 AQEQLDVALAGM
+481 AQQQETVQNSIDSPFGRLVNQAAMSALGMAPALGLSAVAGPA
-493 SPVEKGLAQVLY
+493 
-505 AGANM
+505 AGAALM
-510 APGLAATTVGGPLLG
+510 
-525 AAVLGAQASGAK
+525 GAQAAGGK
-537 AGELGA
+537 AGELLSRGA
-543 QGVSAQEALTRG
+543 SGTEALGRG
-555 LVSGGIEVI
+555 LVSGAIEGV
-564 TEKIPL
+564 TEKIPIGN
-570 SRLVDIVKG
+570 LVRIARG
-579 SGGASFLKNMAS
+579 AGGASWLRNMAR

-610 DRAAQDPNAEFSLQ
+610 DVAARDPEAEFSLQ
-624 ELLQSA
+624 DLLE
-630 GIGAALGGTLGGGAT
+630 GAAVGALTGGALGGGASALSGGT
-645 LFSHI
+645 T
-650 SPASGTAV
+650 AARGRTRGGTAA
-658 RRAQETAAEEPVQEP
+658 AQDAA
-673 ENLLN
+673 
-678 QAIQRTRQE
+678 
-687 QEARTRTSQAEA
+687 
-699 QAQAANQVMAQTEQ
+699 
-713 VAQEA
+713 
-718 EQAVSD
+718 
-724 LAASRRAVRTA
+724 RRAVQEVTRETQAQMPSAPENPLLQTIQETRREQEQAARMEPEEPQGPQSVLNQVVEQAAAERNARREADTA
-735 AQPVQEAPVAAQEA
+735 PAPEAPQ
-749 AGAREAAG
+749 
-757 EATAAQ
+757 T
-763 QESAADEILAARE
+763 LAERE
-776 ARFQRRYQ
+776 ARYQQRYQ

-793 AEDPSLQ
+793 AEDLSLQ

-849 EDVKNRSVKAFQF
+849 EDVGNRSVKAFQF

-890 NQKGRGTVARYSE
+890 NQKGKGTVARYSE
-903 ALERAADLGLSRQ
+903 ALERAANLGLSRQ
-916 EIIQVCQDIIT
+916 EIIRVCQDIIT

-968 EAYLQAKEAI
+968 EAYLQTKEAI

-1045 LPGEGPSAINSVSQT
+1045 LPGEGPSTINSVSQT

-1173 VTFGGRIRIGG
+1173 VTFGGRIRIGD

-1231 PSDTVSPSI
+1231 PSDTVSPST

-1288 TEATME
+1288 AEATME

-1453 QRNAKV
+1453 RKNAKV

-1561 TRAPLNIADAE
+1561 TRAPLNIANAE

-1616 EGLRQFNSE
+1616 ERLRQFNSE

-1632 WFSRPA
+1632 WFSQPA

-1677 AQQATYRDI
+1677 AQQATYRDM
-1686 NAFSEMVTSWGR
+1686 NAFSEFVTRAGR
-1698 ARNSDNKAKR
+1698 LQRSENKTDRA
-1708 IGSYFIEGVLPF
+1708 IGYLVEGVLPF
-1720 KKTPANIAVRALEY
+1720 KKTPANIAVRAVEY
-1734 SPAGLVKGLY
+1734 SPVGLAKSLTY
-1744 DLAQVRLG
+1744 DLAQVRRG
-1752 NKTAAEAIDSLSA
+1752 NKTAAEAIDNIS
-1765 GLVGSGLVGF
+1765 SGLVGTGLTAL

-1780 SLGLVSGSGTG
+1780 AQGLVSGGGTG
-1791 DEKQDDFNDLQG
+1791 DDKQDDFNDLQG
-1803 GQNYALNI
+1803 GQDYALNI
-1811 GDYSYTLDWL
+1811 GDYSFTLDWL

-1828 FMGVEFFNNFIDK
+1828 FIGVELFNNIADRETGE
-1841 DNGNS
+1841 DI
-1846 KERPVEA
+1846 RPFDA
-1853 ILKSFLRVADPM
+1853 ALDALGRIADPM

-1871 QSLNDALDNIKYS
+1871 QSLNDLVDNVKYS
-1884 DYGALSLIVNGATS
+1884 DNGFASLAVNALTS

-2022 EYLTSEEYNRLQ
+2022 QYLTSEEYNRLQ

-2049 GTDAYNNMTDE
+2049 GTDAYDNMTDE

-2069 YDYSAEMGKVAA
+2069 YTYSAEMGKVAA
-2081 GDNLA
+2081 GDNLE

-2138 YVDSR
+2138 YVDSQA
-2143 TDLNEEQKQYVK
+2143 DLNEEQKQYVK
-2155 DNVRF
+2155 DNVKF

-2173 ARSAG
+2173 ARAAG

-2191 REMDAN
+2191 REMDSN

-2236 WSEMAS
+2236 WNEMTS
-2242 TYQPVY
+2242 TYRPVY

-2259 SVVTPEHQTAFQA
+2259 SVVTPEHQTAFQS

-2291 VTGASN
+2291 VEGASN

-2327 YP
+2327 YPS

>member
-22 QANKNKGSSSSSS
+22 QANKNKGNNKGGSSSSS

-132 TQATESR
+132 NQATESR

-202 QYDEGTELIQE
+202 QYDEGTQLIRE
-213 GFEEEGRRIQEQ
+213 GFEEEGRQLQEQ
-225 AHLIAEYQ
+225 AHLMAEYQ

-243 DGGDYILPE
+243 SGADRILPE
-252 LTADENRFMNADGK
+252 LTAQENQIMTAEGK
-266 KALRAAKRL
+266 QALRAAKRL

-284 ADLME
+284 EELKE
-289 AGRVLGQNVRLTQ
+289 TGRILGQNVRLTQ
-302 DSYDLEKIREARDQ
+302 NSYDLDKIRELRSK
-316 EPEEKRLDA
+316 EPTVKRTDA
-325 HGREINTFSELDAEK
+325 HGRPIYTPTELEAEGQRNFFPS
-340 IREFW
+340 IW
-345 GSVGN
+345 N
-350 QISGSLLS
+350 QITGSLLS
-358 LLEAGNKATHNAVRN
+358 LGEAAHAATREAISNRN
-373 RFGQNYIFEQ
+373 N
-383 EEDDRSFGEQVKDA
+383 V
-397 FAELSGT
+397 
-404 KEREPQQTQSGVRSA
+404 
-419 FNAYQSAKRNLEYYT
+419 AYQSQKDQVDRLERQVRT
-434 RMART
+434 TQDEEERQRLEAALEEAR
-439 AETEAE
+439 AAAE
-445 RERYQQLADQA
+445 RL
-456 RATMNENAE
+456 RAKEE
-465 NDPVS
+465 VHPW
-470 PYSEGQWRLRK
+470 SEGQWRLRQA
-481 AQEQLDVALAGM
+481 AQQQETVQNSIDSPFGRLVNQAAMSALGMAPALGLSAVAGPA
-493 SPVEKGLAQVLY
+493 
-505 AGANM
+505 AGAALM
-510 APGLAATTVGGPLLG
+510 
-525 AAVLGAQASGAK
+525 GAQAAGGK
-537 AGELGA
+537 AGELLSRGA
-543 QGVSAQEALTRG
+543 SGTEALGRG
-555 LVSGGIEVI
+555 LVSGAIEGA
-564 TEKIPL
+564 TEKIPIGNL
-570 SRLVDIVKG
+570 LRIARG
-579 SGGASFLKNMAS
+579 AGGASWLRNMAR

-610 DRAAQDPNAEFSLQ
+610 DVAARDPEVEFSLQ
-624 ELLQSA
+624 DLLE
-630 GIGAALGGTLGGGAT
+630 GAAVGALTGGALGGGASALSGGT
-645 LFSHI
+645 T
-650 SPASGTAV
+650 AARGRTRGGTAAAQDAA
-658 RRAQETAAEEPVQEP
+658 RRAVQEVTRETQAQMPSTPENPLLQTIQETRREREQAARVEPEEPRGSQSV
-673 ENLLN
+673 LN
-678 QAIQRTRQE
+678 QAVE
-687 QEARTRTSQAEA
+687 
-699 QAQAANQVMAQTEQ
+699 QAAAERNASREADTVP
-713 VAQEA
+713 AQEA
-718 EQAVSD
+718 PQT
-724 LAASRRAVRTA
+724 LA
-735 AQPVQEAPVAAQEA
+735 E
-749 AGAREAAG
+749 
-757 EATAAQ
+757 
-763 QESAADEILAARE
+763 RE
-776 ARFQRRYQ
+776 ARYQQRYQ
-784 DYMQRAQAA
+784 DYMQRARAA
-793 AEDPSLQ
+793 AKDPSLQ

-849 EDVKNRSVKAFQF
+849 EDVGNQSVKAFQF

-890 NQKGRGTVARYSE
+890 NQKGKGTVARYSE
-903 ALERAADLGLSRQ
+903 ALERAANLGLSRQ
-916 EIIQVCQDIIT
+916 EIIRVCQDIIA

-961 DQRVGPN
+961 DQRLGPN

-987 EHYLRQNALAMDAGE
+987 EHYLRQNELSMDAGE
-1002 VTEEQLRQEFL
+1002 VTEEQLRQEWEARMGEE
-1013 NRQNQTQPGMAT
+1013 NPQAQPTGNAGATGEVGGVAPIETRTLAGYPSDAT
-1025 SDEMGGPT
+1025 S
-1033 FQTGATEETSAR
+1033 
-1045 LPGEGPSAINSVSQT
+1045 PSLDSVANESN
-1060 RPTVNRR
+1060 RVNHSV
-1067 LVDILRENSDRLA
+1067 VDVIRNNRDTIA
-1080 SGGVLAEL
+1080 DGGVLMEL
-1088 SGNEFASQPGRR
+1088 TGNEFSDRSRR
-1100 LSDQIADF
+1100 LSDQVSDF
-1108 FAGLGNRVTRL
+1108 FRSLGNRVTRL
-1119 GFGDVALTRKGA
+1119 GFGDVALTRRGA
-1131 RDSIMHGIS
+1131 RTSVAHGIG
-1140 RNKAIAFSAVPDVI
+1140 RNKAITFAAVPTVI
-1154 ENGQVIDEQQN
+1154 EDGQIIDEQTD
-1165 WKGRGYDS
+1165 WKDRGYGS
-1173 VTFGGRIRIGG
+1173 VTIGGRVKINGE
-1184 QDYNMGVIVRKTGE
+1184 DYDVGVVVRRDN
-1198 NSPNAGRYYLHE
+1198 NSTDTAGRYYLHE
-1210 VALTNE
+1210 VVLTNE
-1216 EGDPVPIKTRTLSGY
+1216 EGDPVSFWTGARQGNSG
-1231 PSDTVSPSI
+1231 DTVSPST
-1240 NIIQEEGATVNPELP
+1240 NIIQEEGVTVNPELP

-1261 SVGGAGQFANWQAGT
+1261 SVGGAGQFANWQAET

-1288 TEATME
+1288 AEATME
-1294 NRGRAPS
+1294 IRGRAPS
-1301 EVPRVNP
+1301 EVPKVNP

-1453 QRNAKV
+1453 QKNAKV

-1523 NPRTHIRNILG
+1523 NPRTHFRNILG
-1534 NLGFMPV
+1534 NLGFMPA

-1561 TRAPLNIADAE
+1561 TRAPLNIANAE
-1572 DRARLQAGWEDF
+1572 DRARLQAGWAGF

-1632 WFSRPA
+1632 WFSQPA

-1677 AQQATYRDI
+1677 AQQATYRDM
-1686 NAFSEMVTSWGR
+1686 NAFSEFVTRAGR
-1698 ARNSDNKAKR
+1698 LQRSENKTDRA
-1708 IGSYFIEGVLPF
+1708 IGYLVEGVLPF
-1720 KKTPANIAVRALEY
+1720 KKTPANIAVRAVEY
-1734 SPAGLVKGLY
+1734 SPVGLAKSLTY
-1744 DLAQVRLG
+1744 DLAQVRRG
-1752 NKTAAEAIDSLSA
+1752 NKTAAEAIDNIS
-1765 GLVGSGLVGF
+1765 SGLVGTGLTAL

-1780 SLGLVSGSGTG
+1780 AQGLVSGGGTG
-1791 DEKQDDFNDLQG
+1791 DDKQDDFNDLQG
-1803 GQNYALNI
+1803 GQDYALNI
-1811 GDYSYTLDWL
+1811 GDYSFTLDWL

-1828 FMGVEFFNNFIDK
+1828 FIGVELFNNIADRETGE
-1841 DNGNS
+1841 DI
-1846 KERPVEA
+1846 RPFDA
-1853 ILKSFLRVADPM
+1853 ALDALGRIADPM

-1871 QSLNDALDNIKYS
+1871 QSLNDLVDNVKYS
-1884 DYGALSLIVNGATS
+1884 DNGFASLAVNALTS

-1942 ANKIPGIDFQQRDYV
+1942 ANRIPGIDFQQRDYV

-2022 EYLTSEEYNRLQ
+2022 QYLTGEEYNRLQ

-2081 GDNLA
+2081 GDNLE

-2143 TDLNEEQKQYVK
+2143 ADLNQEQKQYVK
-2155 DNVRF
+2155 DNVKF

-2173 ARSAG
+2173 ARAAG

-2236 WSEMAS
+2236 WREMAS

-2248 QRTQAAKSTLE
+2248 QRTQAARRTLE
-2259 SVVTPEHQTAFQA
+2259 SVVTPEHQTAFQS

-2291 VTGASN
+2291 VEGASN

-2327 YP
+2327 YPS

>member
-22 QANKNKGSSSSSS
+22 QANKNKGNNKGGSSSSS

-132 TQATESR
+132 NQATESR

-178 QYPLSASDQRLG
+178 QYPLSASDRRLG

-202 QYDEGTELIQE
+202 QYDEGSQLIRE
-213 GFEEEGRRIQEQ
+213 GFEEEGRQLQEQ
-225 AHLIAEYQ
+225 AHLMAEYQ

-243 DGGDYILPE
+243 SGADRILPE
-252 LTADENRFMNADGK
+252 LTAQENQIMTAEGK
-266 KALRAAKRL
+266 QALRAAKRL

-284 ADLME
+284 KELKE
-289 AGRVLGQNVRLTQ
+289 TGRILGQNVRLTQ
-302 DSYDLEKIREARDQ
+302 NSYDLDKIRELRSK
-316 EPEEKRLDA
+316 EPTVKRTDA
-325 HGREINTFSELDAEK
+325 HGRPIYTPTELEAEGQRNFFPA
-340 IREFW
+340 IW
-345 GSVGN
+345 N
-350 QISGSLLS
+350 QITGSLLS
-358 LLEAGNKATHNAVRN
+358 LGEAAHAATREAISNRN
-373 RFGQNYIFEQ
+373 N
-383 EEDDRSFGEQVKDA
+383 V
-397 FAELSGT
+397 
-404 KEREPQQTQSGVRSA
+404 
-419 FNAYQSAKRNLEYYT
+419 AYQSQKDQVDRLERQVRT
-434 RMART
+434 TQDEEERQRLEAALEEAR
-439 AETEAE
+439 AAAE
-445 RERYQQLADQA
+445 RL
-456 RATMNENAE
+456 RAKEE
-465 NDPVS
+465 VHPW
-470 PYSEGQWRLRK
+470 SEGQWRLRQA
-481 AQEQLDVALAGM
+481 AQQQETVQNSIDSPFGRLVNQAAMSALGMAPALGLSAVAGPA
-493 SPVEKGLAQVLY
+493 
-505 AGANM
+505 AGAALM
-510 APGLAATTVGGPLLG
+510 
-525 AAVLGAQASGAK
+525 GAQAAGGK
-537 AGELGA
+537 AGELLSRGT
-543 QGVSAQEALTRG
+543 SATEALGRG
-555 LVSGGIEVI
+555 LVSGAIEGV
-564 TEKIPL
+564 TEKIPIGNL
-570 SRLVDIVKG
+570 LRIARG
-579 SGGASFLKNMAS
+579 AGGASWLRNMAR

-610 DRAAQDPNAEFSLQ
+610 DVAARDPEAEFSLQ
-624 ELLQSA
+624 DLLE
-630 GIGAALGGTLGGGAT
+630 GAAVGALTGGAFGGGASALSGGT
-645 LFSHI
+645 T
-650 SPASGTAV
+650 AARGRTRGGTAAAQDAA
-658 RRAQETAAEEPVQEP
+658 RRAVQEVTRETQAQMPSAPENPLLQTIQETRREREQAARVEPEEPRGPQSV
-673 ENLLN
+673 LN
-678 QAIQRTRQE
+678 QAVE
-687 QEARTRTSQAEA
+687 
-699 QAQAANQVMAQTEQ
+699 QAAAERNARR
-713 VAQEA
+713 EA
-718 EQAVSD
+718 ETV
-724 LAASRRAVRTA
+724 
-735 AQPVQEAPVAAQEA
+735 PVQEATQTLE
-749 AGAREAAG
+749 
-757 EATAAQ
+757 
-763 QESAADEILAARE
+763 ARE
-776 ARFQRRYQ
+776 ARYQQRYQ

-829 SGEVSADYNTPENHI
+829 AGEVSTDYNTPENHI

-849 EDVKNRSVKAFQF
+849 EDVGNRSVKAFQF

-868 PYYVQAAQALMEDA
+868 SYYVQAAQALMEDA

-916 EIIQVCQDIIT
+916 EIVQVCQDIIA

-1045 LPGEGPSAINSVSQT
+1045 LPGEGPSTINSVSQT

-1198 NSPNAGRYYLHE
+1198 NSQNVGRYYLHE

-1231 PSDTVSPSI
+1231 PSDTVSPSTDS
-1240 NIIQEEGATVNPELP
+1240 IQAEAENVNGELP

-1261 SVGGAGQFANWQAGT
+1261 SVGGAGPFATWQAQT
-1276 PESGFHPVNRQA
+1276 PEGGFHPINQ
-1288 TEATME
+1288 EAAAVTAE
-1294 NRGRAPS
+1294 ERGRAPT
-1301 EVPRVNP
+1301 EVPTVNP

-1318 TLLNANITPNEFAQ
+1318 TLLNANITPNEFAV
-1332 QMEDALASGQF
+1332 QMEDALANGQF
-1343 SRMAYSDQRATNRAE
+1343 SRMAYSDSRATARAE
-1358 QTIQD
+1358 QDIQD
-1363 KGFQRAK
+1363 KGFQGALT
-1370 EDWMSDMKAGRFN
+1370 DWMADMRAGRFN
-1383 KDLSALGIT
+1383 KDLSAMGIT
-1392 LYNNAVNSG
+1392 LYNNAVNAG

-1424 QAFNLINKMT
+1424 QAFNLINKMS

-1440 AMSKQVENLDSQI
+1440 AMSKQVENLDQQI
-1453 QRNAKV
+1453 RNRAKV
-1459 NRETGL
+1459 NKETGL
-1465 PEYEGIE
+1465 PDYEGIE
-1472 IDPDLAQQFLAAETP
+1472 IDPDLAQQFMEAETA

-1508 WQDKFNS
+1508 WKDKFNS
-1515 WRYLAMLG
+1515 WRYLSMLG

-1534 NLGFMPV
+1534 NMGFMPI
-1541 RMMKNAVSGAIQGAT
+1541 RMMKNALSGTIQGI
-1556 GIEGR
+1556 GGVKDR
-1561 TRAPLNIADAE
+1561 TRSVLNIASAD
-1572 DRARLQAGWEDF
+1572 DRARLQVGWDDF

-1593 SSKYDDMEDA
+1593 STKYDDLETA
-1603 IDRYRTIFRAKPL
+1603 IDQYRTIFRAKPL
-1616 EGLRQFNSE
+1616 EAMRRANSAA
-1625 MLDREDM
+1625 LDAEDM

-1677 AQQATYRDI
+1677 AQQATYRDM
-1686 NAFSEMVTSWGR
+1686 NAFSEFVTRAGR
-1698 ARNSDNKAKR
+1698 LQRSENKTDRA
-1708 IGSYFIEGVLPF
+1708 IGYLVEGVLPF
-1720 KKTPANIAVRALEY
+1720 KKTPANIAVRAVEY
-1734 SPAGLVKGLY
+1734 SPVGLAKSLTY
-1744 DLAQVRLG
+1744 DLAQVRRG
-1752 NKTAAEAIDSLSA
+1752 NKTAAEAIDNIS
-1765 GLVGSGLVGF
+1765 SGLVGTGLTAL

-1780 SLGLVSGSGTG
+1780 AQGLVSGGGTG
-1791 DEKQDDFNDLQG
+1791 DDKQDDFNDLQG
-1803 GQNYALNI
+1803 GQDYALNI
-1811 GDYSYTLDWL
+1811 GDYSFTLDWL

-1828 FMGVEFFNNFIDK
+1828 FIGVELFNNIADRETGE
-1841 DNGNS
+1841 DI
-1846 KERPVEA
+1846 RPFDA
-1853 ILKSFLRVADPM
+1853 ALDALGRIADPM

-1871 QSLNDALDNIKYS
+1871 QSLNDLVDNVKYS
-1884 DYGALSLIVNGATS
+1884 DNGFASLAVNALTS

-2022 EYLTSEEYNRLQ
+2022 QYLTSEEYNRLQ

-2069 YDYSAEMGKVAA
+2069 YTYSAEMGKVAA
-2081 GDNLA
+2081 GDNLE

-2115 KSVIDDEGGDETSNS
+2115 KSVIDDEGGDEMENS
-2130 IKQGQFEA
+2130 IKQGRFEA

-2143 TDLNEEQKQYVK
+2143 TDLNEDQKQYVK
-2155 DNVRF
+2155 DNVKF

-2165 ADASAYNK
+2165 AEATAYQK
-2173 ARSAG
+2173 AIDAG
-2178 FSDEEAQQILTAK
+2178 FSDEEAESVIAAK
-2191 REMDAN
+2191 KEADTD
-2197 GNGNYSNA
+2197 GNDSYTGL
-2205 ELYGGIIG
+2205 ELYTGIINA
-2213 MTDDPAEQEKYWNA
+2213 TDDPAEREKYYNA
-2227 LKPSNSTKS
+2227 WKDSDATKT
-2236 WSEMAS
+2236 WSEFEKS
-2242 TYQPVY
+2242 LGPVY
-2248 QRTQAAKSTLE
+2248 QRSNAARKVFDATLTE
-2259 SVVTPEHQTAFQA
+2259 EHKTAFESA
-2272 GLDQYGTGSRYA
+2272 IAEYGRDSRYKT
-2284 AYQAILS
+2284 YQAIMS
-2291 VTGASN
+2291 VEGATN
-2297 EEKKAMYDYIN
+2297 AERKAMYDYIS
-2308 AQRTS
+2308 AQRTQG
-2313 PWKASWSQMVANGG
+2313 PWKSSWSQVVANGG
-2327 YP
+2327 YPS

>member
-22 QANKNKGSSSSSS
+22 QANKNKGNSSSSS
-35 KKPSSS
+35 KKPSSNPAKS
-41 SSNSKNNGVFTGN
+41 SSSKNNGVFTGN
-54 FYQDYQTRKNTQK
+54 FAKDFETRKNIQK
-67 KQNSYGAKLGKAVYD
+67 KQNSYGAKLGKAAYD
-82 TQAKKLQDKISNSTD
+82 TQAKRLQDKID
-97 SNARKRYQQQLEE
+97 SARDGNARTRYQNQLAE
-110 LRSRADATL
+110 LRARANATL
-119 PGGLAGMEENERR
+119 PGGLAGMEEAEERE
-132 TQATESR
+132 TSAAQR
-139 REARERE
+139 RAPREQRER
-146 ERQTRISELQEK
+146 QAKIDALNEK
-158 LNRTTDRRA
+158 LSKTTDRRT
-167 RAAYRQELRDL
+167 RAAYRQEIRDL
-178 QYPLSASDQRLG
+178 EYPLSASDQRLG

-202 QYDEGTELIQE
+202 QYDEGTQLIRE
-213 GFEEEGRRIQEQ
+213 GFEEEGRRLQEQ
-225 AHLIAEYQ
+225 AHLMAEYQ
-233 RALGGYSGGG
+233 RALAGYSGGG
-243 DGGDYILPE
+243 SGEDRFVPE
-252 LTADENRFMNADGK
+252 LTAQENQIMTAEGK
-266 KALRAAKRL
+266 QALRAAKRL

-284 ADLME
+284 EELKE
-289 AGRVLGQNVRLTQ
+289 TGRILGQNVRLTQ
-302 DSYDLEKIREARDQ
+302 NSYDLDKIRELRSK
-316 EPEEKRLDA
+316 EPTVKRTDA
-325 HGREINTFSELDAEK
+325 HGRPIYTPTELEAEGQRNFFPA
-340 IREFW
+340 IW
-345 GSVGN
+345 N
-350 QISGSLLS
+350 QITGSLLS
-358 LLEAGNKATHNAVRN
+358 LGEAAHAATREAISNRN
-373 RFGQNYIFEQ
+373 N
-383 EEDDRSFGEQVKDA
+383 V
-397 FAELSGT
+397 
-404 KEREPQQTQSGVRSA
+404 
-419 FNAYQSAKRNLEYYT
+419 AYQSQKDQVDRLERQVRT
-434 RMART
+434 TQDEEERQRLEAALEEAR
-439 AETEAE
+439 AAAE
-445 RERYQQLADQA
+445 RL
-456 RATMNENAE
+456 RAKEE
-465 NDPVS
+465 VHPW
-470 PYSEGQWRLRK
+470 SEGQWRLRQA
-481 AQEQLDVALAGM
+481 AQQQETVQNSIDSPFGRLVNQAAMSALGMAPALGLSAVAGPA
-493 SPVEKGLAQVLY
+493 
-505 AGANM
+505 AGAALM
-510 APGLAATTVGGPLLG
+510 
-525 AAVLGAQASGAK
+525 GAQAAGGK
-537 AGELGA
+537 AGELLSRGT
-543 QGVSAQEALTRG
+543 SATEALGRG
-555 LVSGGIEVI
+555 LVSGAIEGV
-564 TEKIPL
+564 TEKIPIGNL
-570 SRLVDIVKG
+570 LRIARG
-579 SGGASFLKNMAS
+579 AGGASWLRNMAR

-610 DRAAQDPNAEFSLQ
+610 DVAARDPEAEFSLQ
-624 ELLQSA
+624 DLLE
-630 GIGAALGGTLGGGAT
+630 GAAVGALTGGVLGGGASALSGGT
-645 LFSHI
+645 T
-650 SPASGTAV
+650 AARGRTRGGTAAAQDAA
-658 RRAQETAAEEPVQEP
+658 RRAVQEVTRETQAQMPSTPENPLLQTIQETRREQEQAARVEPEEPRGTQSV
-673 ENLLN
+673 LN
-678 QAIQRTRQE
+678 QAVE
-687 QEARTRTSQAEA
+687 
-699 QAQAANQVMAQTEQ
+699 QAAAERNARR
-713 VAQEA
+713 EA
-718 EQAVSD
+718 D
-724 LAASRRAVRTA
+724 TA
-735 AQPVQEAPVAAQEA
+735 PAPEAPQ
-749 AGAREAAG
+749 
-757 EATAAQ
+757 T
-763 QESAADEILAARE
+763 LAERE
-776 ARFQRRYQ
+776 ARYQQRYQ

-808 RSELDE
+808 RLELDE

-829 SGEVSADYNTPENHI
+829 SGEVSTDYNTPENHI

-849 EDVKNRSVKAFQF
+849 EDVGNRSVKAFQF

-868 PYYVQAAQALMEDA
+868 PYYVQAARALMEDA

-890 NQKGRGTVARYSE
+890 NQKGKGTVARYSE
-903 ALERAADLGLSRQ
+903 ALERAANLGLSRQ
-916 EIIQVCQDIIT
+916 EIIRVCQDIIT

-968 EAYLQAKEAI
+968 EAYLQVKEAI

-1002 VTEEQLRQEFL
+1002 VTEEQLRQEWEARRTNEESDGMSSWTGARQGSSGEITSPSA
-1013 NRQNQTQPGMAT
+1013 NRVQENERTVNNNVLQKVAEHQDEISAHGTVSELTGNEFSDVHTRKEIENAVTEFYQEIGAVDRPGFGTVRLGRRGVKDSLAHGYGQKKIAAFASVPDVIQDGVQIDYQPNWKGRDYDTYIIAGDVTIGGEPNTVGVVLIRRKNDSRFYLHEVTTTKNGDAT
-1025 SDEMGGPT
+1025 S

-1045 LPGEGPSAINSVSQT
+1045 LPGDVTSP
-1060 RPTVNRR
+1060 
-1067 LVDILRENSDRLA
+1067 VDI
-1080 SGGVLAEL
+1080 V
-1088 SGNEFASQPGRR
+1088 Q
-1100 LSDQIADF
+1100 DQ
-1108 FAGLGNRVTRL
+1108 
-1119 GFGDVALTRKGA
+1119 
-1131 RDSIMHGIS
+1131 
-1140 RNKAIAFSAVPDVI
+1140 
-1154 ENGQVIDEQQN
+1154 
-1165 WKGRGYDS
+1165 
-1173 VTFGGRIRIGG
+1173 
-1184 QDYNMGVIVRKTGE
+1184 
-1198 NSPNAGRYYLHE
+1198 
-1210 VALTNE
+1210 
-1216 EGDPVPIKTRTLSGY
+1216 
-1231 PSDTVSPSI
+1231 
-1240 NIIQEEGATVNPELP
+1240 GATVNPELP

-1288 TEATME
+1288 AEATME

-1358 QTIQD
+1358 QTIRD

-1453 QRNAKV
+1453 RKNAKA

-1561 TRAPLNIADAE
+1561 TRAPLNIANAE

-1656 FLSETFDA
+1656 FLSDAFDA

-1734 SPAGLVKGLY
+1734 SPAGLAKSVFY
-1744 DLAQVRLG
+1744 DLLQVRRG
-1752 NKTAAEAIDSLSA
+1752 NKTAAEAIDNLSA
-1765 GLVGSGLVGF
+1765 GLVGTGLTAF

-1791 DEKQDDFNDLQG
+1791 DDKQDDFNDLQG
-1803 GQNYALNI
+1803 GQSYALNI

-1942 ANKIPGIDFQQRDYV
+1942 ANRIPGIDFQQRDYV

-2022 EYLTSEEYNRLQ
+2022 QYLTSEEYNRLQ

-2060 QKAKFIERV
+2060 QKAKFIDRV
-2069 YDYSAEMGKVAA
+2069 YVYASDMGKVAA
-2081 GDNLA
+2081 GANLE
-2086 DKDSWIRNASKAQE
+2086 DSDRWIRAASKAQE
-2100 EVGMDPGTFVELYTY
+2100 EVGMDPGKFVELYSY
-2115 KSVIDDEGGDETSNS
+2115 KSSIDNADDDADAG
-2130 IKQGQFEA
+2130 IKQGRWED

-2143 TDLNEEQKQYVK
+2143 TDLTDQQKQYVK
-2155 DNVRF
+2155 DNIFFSTGHR
-2160 WNMVP
+2160 
-2165 ADASAYNK
+2165 ADSGSYHK
-2173 ARSAG
+2173 AKDAG
-2178 FSDEEAQQILTAK
+2178 FSDEEVQNVLTQKKAA
-2191 REMDAN
+2191 DTD
-2197 GNGNYSNA
+2197 GNTSYNSM
-2205 ELYGGIIG
+2205 ELYTGILNAS
-2213 MTDDPAEQEKYWNA
+2213 DDPAEQEKYYNA
-2227 LKPSNSTKS
+2227 WKDSDATKTWAEFS
-2236 WSEMAS
+2236 AAMR
-2242 TYQPVY
+2242 PVY
-2248 QRTQAAKSTLE
+2248 QRTQAAKKVFDATVS
-2259 SVVTPEHQTAFQA
+2259 SDHQTAFQSA
-2272 GLDQYGTGSRYA
+2272 TEKYGTSSRYKT
-2284 AYQAILS
+2284 YRAIMS
-2291 VTGASN
+2291 VEGATDA
-2297 EEKKAMYDYIN
+2297 ERKAMYDYIS
-2308 AQRTS
+2308 AQRAQG
-2313 PWKASWSQMVANGG
+2313 PWKASWSDMVANGG
-2327 YP
+2327 YPS

>member
-22 QANKNKGSSSSSS
+22 QANKNKGNNKGSSSSSS

-82 TQAKKLQDKISNSTD
+82 TQAKKLQDKISSSTD

-132 TQATESR
+132 NQATESR

-202 QYDEGTELIQE
+202 QYDEGSQLIRE
-213 GFEEEGRRIQEQ
+213 GFEEEGRQLQEQ
-225 AHLIAEYQ
+225 AHLMAEYQ
-233 RALGGYSGGG
+233 RALAGYSGGG
-243 DGGDYILPE
+243 SGADRILPE
-252 LTADENRFMNADGK
+252 LTAQENQIMTAEGK
-266 KALRAAKRL
+266 QALRAAKRL

-284 ADLME
+284 EELKE
-289 AGRVLGQNVRLTQ
+289 TGRILGQNVRLTQ
-302 DSYDLEKIREARDQ
+302 NSYDLDKIRELRSK
-316 EPEEKRLDA
+316 EPTVKRTDA
-325 HGREINTFSELDAEK
+325 HGRPIYTPTELEAEGQRNFFPA
-340 IREFW
+340 IW
-345 GSVGN
+345 N
-350 QISGSLLS
+350 QITGSLLS
-358 LLEAGNKATHNAVRN
+358 LGEAAHAATREAISNRN
-373 RFGQNYIFEQ
+373 N
-383 EEDDRSFGEQVKDA
+383 
-397 FAELSGT
+397 T
-404 KEREPQQTQSGVRSA
+404 
-419 FNAYQSAKRNLEYYT
+419 AYQSNQDAAAYWDRQ
-434 RMART
+434 ART
-439 AETEAE
+439 AQTEDARKQAE
-445 RERYQQLADQA
+445 
-456 RATMNENAE
+456 ENAQKARE
-465 NDPVS
+465 MVEQLRAKEEVHPW
-470 PYSEGQWRLRK
+470 SEGQWRLRQA
-481 AQEQLDVALAGM
+481 AQQRETVQNSIDSPFGRLVNQAAMSALGMAPALGLSAVAGPA
-493 SPVEKGLAQVLY
+493 
-505 AGANM
+505 AGAALM
-510 APGLAATTVGGPLLG
+510 
-525 AAVLGAQASGAK
+525 GAQAAGGK
-537 AGELGA
+537 AGELLSRGT
-543 QGVSAQEALTRG
+543 SATEALGRG
-555 LVSGGIEVI
+555 LVSGAIEGV
-564 TEKIPL
+564 TEKIPIGNL
-570 SRLVDIVKG
+570 LRIARG
-579 SGGASFLKNMAS
+579 SGGASWLRNMAR

-610 DRAAQDPNAEFSLQ
+610 DVAARDPEAEFSLQ
-624 ELLQSA
+624 DLLE
-630 GIGAALGGTLGGGAT
+630 GAAVGALTGGVLGGGASA
-645 LFSHI
+645 L
-650 SPASGTAV
+650 SGGT
-658 RRAQETAAEEPVQEP
+658 TAARGRTRGGAAAAQDAARQAVQEV
-673 ENLLN
+673 
-678 QAIQRTRQE
+678 TR
-687 QEARTRTSQAEA
+687 EA
-699 QAQAANQVMAQTEQ
+699 QAQMPSTPENPLLQTIQETRREREQAARVEPEEPRGPQSVLNQAVEQ
-713 VAQEA
+713 AAAERNARREA
-718 EQAVSD
+718 ETV
-724 LAASRRAVRTA
+724 
-735 AQPVQEAPVAAQEA
+735 PVQEATQTLE
-749 AGAREAAG
+749 
-757 EATAAQ
+757 
-763 QESAADEILAARE
+763 ARE
-776 ARFQRRYQ
+776 ARYQQRYQ

-829 SGEVSADYNTPENHI
+829 AGEVSADYNTPGNHI

-868 PYYVQAAQALMEDA
+868 SYYVQAAQALMEDA
-882 NWSLETQS
+882 NWSLGSQS
-890 NQKGRGTVARYSE
+890 NQKSRGTVARYSE

-916 EIIQVCQDIIT
+916 EIIQVCQDIIA

-987 EHYLRQNALAMDAGE
+987 ERYLRQNALAMDAGE
-1002 VTEEQLRQEFL
+1002 VTEEQLRQEWETRMGEE
-1013 NRQNQTQPGMAT
+1013 NPQAQPTGNAGATGEVGGVAPIETRTLAGYPSDAT
-1025 SDEMGGPT
+1025 S
-1033 FQTGATEETSAR
+1033 
-1045 LPGEGPSAINSVSQT
+1045 PSLDSVANES
-1060 RPTVNRR
+1060 NRANHSV
-1067 LVDILRENSDRLA
+1067 VDVIRNNRDTIA
-1080 SGGVLAEL
+1080 DGGVLMEL
-1088 SGNEFASQPGRR
+1088 TGNEFSDRSRR
-1100 LSDQIADF
+1100 LSDQVSDF
-1108 FAGLGNRVTRL
+1108 FRSLGNRVTRL
-1119 GFGDVALTRKGA
+1119 GFGDVALTRRGA
-1131 RDSIMHGIS
+1131 RTSVAHGIG
-1140 RNKAIAFSAVPDVI
+1140 RNKAITFAAVPTVI
-1154 ENGQVIDEQQN
+1154 EDGQIIDEQTD
-1165 WKGRGYDS
+1165 WKDRGYGS
-1173 VTFGGRIRIGG
+1173 VTIGGRVKINGE
-1184 QDYNMGVIVRKTGE
+1184 DYDVGVVVRRDN
-1198 NSPNAGRYYLHE
+1198 NSTDTAGRYYLHE
-1210 VALTNE
+1210 VVLTNE
-1216 EGDPVPIKTRTLSGY
+1216 EGDPVSFWTGARQGNSG
-1231 PSDTVSPSI
+1231 DTVSPST
-1240 NIIQEEGATVNPELP
+1240 NIIQEEGVTVNPELP

-1261 SVGGAGQFANWQAGT
+1261 SVGGAGQFANWQAET

-1288 TEATME
+1288 AEATME

-1453 QRNAKV
+1453 RKNAKV

-1523 NPRTHIRNILG
+1523 NPRTHFRNILG

-1561 TRAPLNIADAE
+1561 TRAPLNIANAE
-1572 DRARLQAGWEDF
+1572 DRARLQAGWADF

-1632 WFSRPA
+1632 WFSQPA

-1734 SPAGLVKGLY
+1734 SPAGLAKSVFY
-1744 DLAQVRLG
+1744 DLLQVRRG
-1752 NKTAAEAIDSLSA
+1752 NKTAAEAIDNLSA
-1765 GLVGSGLVGF
+1765 GLVGTGLTAF

-1791 DEKQDDFNDLQG
+1791 DDKQDDFNDLQG
-1803 GQNYALNI
+1803 GQSYALNI

-2022 EYLTSEEYNRLQ
+2022 QYLTGEEYNRLQ

-2049 GTDAYNNMTDE
+2049 GTDAYHNMTDE

-2069 YDYSAEMGKVAA
+2069 YTYSAEVGKVAA
-2081 GDNLA
+2081 GDNLE
-2086 DKDSWIRNASKAQE
+2086 DKDSWIRNASKAQA

-2155 DNVRF
+2155 DNVKF

-2173 ARSAG
+2173 ARAAG

-2191 REMDAN
+2191 REMDSN

-2227 LKPSNSTKS
+2227 LKPSNNTKS
-2236 WSEMAS
+2236 WNEMTS
-2242 TYQPVY
+2242 TYRPVY
-2248 QRTQAAKSTLE
+2248 QRTQTAKSTLE
-2259 SVVTPEHQTAFQA
+2259 SVVTPEHQTAFQS

-2291 VTGASN
+2291 VEGASN

-2313 PWKASWSQMVANGG
+2313 PWKASWSQMAANGG
-2327 YP
+2327 YPS

>member
-22 QANKNKGSSSSSS
+22 QANKNKGNNKGGSSSSS

-132 TQATESR
+132 NQATESR

-178 QYPLSASDQRLG
+178 QYPLSASDRRLG

-202 QYDEGTELIQE
+202 QYDEGSQLIRE
-213 GFEEEGRRIQEQ
+213 GFEEEGRQLQEQ
-225 AHLIAEYQ
+225 AHLMAEYQ

-243 DGGDYILPE
+243 SGADRILPE
-252 LTADENRFMNADGK
+252 LTAQENQIMTAEGK
-266 KALRAAKRL
+266 QALRAAKRL

-284 ADLME
+284 EELKE
-289 AGRVLGQNVRLTQ
+289 TGRILGQNVRLTQ
-302 DSYDLEKIREARDQ
+302 NSYDLDKIRELRSK
-316 EPEEKRLDA
+316 EPTVKRTDA
-325 HGREINTFSELDAEK
+325 HGRPIYTPTELEAEGQRNFFPA
-340 IREFW
+340 IW
-345 GSVGN
+345 N
-350 QISGSLLS
+350 QITGSLLS
-358 LLEAGNKATHNAVRN
+358 LGEAAHAATREAISNRN
-373 RFGQNYIFEQ
+373 N
-383 EEDDRSFGEQVKDA
+383 V
-397 FAELSGT
+397 
-404 KEREPQQTQSGVRSA
+404 
-419 FNAYQSAKRNLEYYT
+419 AYQSQKDQVDRLKRQVRTTQDEEERQRLEAALEE
-434 RMART
+434 AR
-439 AETEAE
+439 AAAE
-445 RERYQQLADQA
+445 RL
-456 RATMNENAE
+456 RAKEE
-465 NDPVS
+465 VHPW
-470 PYSEGQWRLRK
+470 SEGQWRLRQA
-481 AQEQLDVALAGM
+481 AQQQETVQNSIDSPFGRLVNQAAMSALGMAPALGLSAVAGPA
-493 SPVEKGLAQVLY
+493 
-505 AGANM
+505 AGAALM
-510 APGLAATTVGGPLLG
+510 
-525 AAVLGAQASGAK
+525 GAQAAGGK
-537 AGELGA
+537 AGELLSRGT
-543 QGVSAQEALTRG
+543 SATEALGRG
-555 LVSGGIEVI
+555 LVSGAIEGV
-564 TEKIPL
+564 TEKIPIGNL
-570 SRLVDIVKG
+570 LRIARG
-579 SGGASFLKNMAS
+579 SGGSSWLRNMAR

-610 DRAAQDPNAEFSLQ
+610 DVAARDPEAEFSLQ
-624 ELLQSA
+624 DLLE
-630 GIGAALGGTLGGGAT
+630 GAAVGALTGGVLGGGASA
-645 LFSHI
+645 L
-650 SPASGTAV
+650 SGGT
-658 RRAQETAAEEPVQEP
+658 TAARGRTRGGAAAAQDAARQAVQEV
-673 ENLLN
+673 
-678 QAIQRTRQE
+678 TR
-687 QEARTRTSQAEA
+687 EA
-699 QAQAANQVMAQTEQ
+699 QAQMPSTPENPLLQTIQETRLEREQAARVEPEEPRGAQSVLNQAVEQ
-713 VAQEA
+713 AAAERNTSREA
-718 EQAVSD
+718 ETV
-724 LAASRRAVRTA
+724 
-735 AQPVQEAPVAAQEA
+735 PVPEAPQA
-749 AGAREAAG
+749 
-757 EATAAQ
+757 
-763 QESAADEILAARE
+763 LAERE
-776 ARFQRRYQ
+776 ARYQQRYQ

-814 IQNEYNGILQARRVE
+814 IQTEYNGILQARRVE
-829 SGEVSADYNTPENHI
+829 AGEVSADYNTPGNHI

-868 PYYVQAAQALMEDA
+868 SYYVQAAQALMEDA
-882 NWSLETQS
+882 NWSLESQS

-916 EIIQVCQDIIT
+916 EIIQVCQDIIA

-978 PGAVTRDSF
+978 PGSVTRDSF
-987 EHYLRQNALAMDAGE
+987 EHYLRQNELSMDAGE
-1002 VTEEQLRQEFL
+1002 VTEEQLRQEWEARRTNEESDGMSFWTGARQGNSGDITSPSV
-1013 NRQNQTQPGMAT
+1013 NRVQENERTVNNNVLQKVAEHQDEISAHGTVSELTGNEFSDVHTRKEIENAVTEFYQEIGAVDRPGFGTVRLGRRGVKDSLAHGYGHKKIAAFASVPDVIQDGVQIDYQPNWKGRDYDTYIIAGDVTIGGEPNTVGVVLIRRKNDSRFYLHEVTTTKNGDAT
-1025 SDEMGGPT
+1025 P

-1045 LPGEGPSAINSVSQT
+1045 LPGDVTSPM
-1060 RPTVNRR
+1060 
-1067 LVDILRENSDRLA
+1067 DI
-1080 SGGVLAEL
+1080 V
-1088 SGNEFASQPGRR
+1088 Q
-1100 LSDQIADF
+1100 DQ
-1108 FAGLGNRVTRL
+1108 
-1119 GFGDVALTRKGA
+1119 
-1131 RDSIMHGIS
+1131 
-1140 RNKAIAFSAVPDVI
+1140 
-1154 ENGQVIDEQQN
+1154 
-1165 WKGRGYDS
+1165 
-1173 VTFGGRIRIGG
+1173 
-1184 QDYNMGVIVRKTGE
+1184 
-1198 NSPNAGRYYLHE
+1198 
-1210 VALTNE
+1210 
-1216 EGDPVPIKTRTLSGY
+1216 
-1231 PSDTVSPSI
+1231 
-1240 NIIQEEGATVNPELP
+1240 GATVNPELP

-1261 SVGGAGQFANWQAGT
+1261 SVGGAGQFANWQSGT

-1288 TEATME
+1288 AEATME
-1294 NRGRAPS
+1294 IRGRAPS

-1561 TRAPLNIADAE
+1561 TRAPLNIANAE

-1744 DLAQVRLG
+1744 DLVQVRLG

-2022 EYLTSEEYNRLQ
+2022 QYLTSEEYNRLQ

-2069 YDYSAEMGKVAA
+2069 YTYSAEMGKVAA
-2081 GDNLA
+2081 GDNLEN
-2086 DKDSWIRNASKAQE
+2086 KDSWIRNASKAQE

-2143 TDLNEEQKQYVK
+2143 ADLNEEQKQYVK
-2155 DNVRF
+2155 DNVKF

-2173 ARSAG
+2173 ARAAG

-2191 REMDAN
+2191 REMDSN
-2197 GNGNYSNA
+2197 GNGSYSNA

-2236 WSEMAS
+2236 WNEMTS
-2242 TYQPVY
+2242 TYRPVY

-2259 SVVTPEHQTAFQA
+2259 SVVTPEHQTAFQS

-2291 VTGASN
+2291 VEGASN

-2327 YP
+2327 YPS

>member
-22 QANKNKGSSSSSS
+22 QANKNKGNSSSSS
-35 KKPSSS
+35 KKPSSNPAKS
-41 SSNSKNNGVFTGN
+41 SSGKNNGVFTGN
-54 FYQDYQTRKNTQK
+54 FAKDFETRKNIQK
-67 KQNSYGAKLGKAVYD
+67 KQNSYGAKLGKAAYD
-82 TQAKKLQDKISNSTD
+82 TQAKRLQDKID
-97 SNARKRYQQQLEE
+97 SARDGNARTRYQNQLAE
-110 LRSRADATL
+110 LRARANATL
-119 PGGLAGMEENERR
+119 PGGLAGMEEAEERE
-132 TQATESR
+132 TSAAQR
-139 REARERE
+139 RAPREQRER
-146 ERQTRISELQEK
+146 QAKIDALNEK
-158 LNRTTDRRA
+158 LSKTTDRRT
-167 RAAYRQELRDL
+167 RAAYRQEIRDL
-178 QYPLSASDQRLG
+178 EYPLSASDQRLG
-190 YLSRDIIQDAKE
+190 HLSRDIIQDAKE
-202 QYDEGTELIQE
+202 QYDEGTQLIRE

-225 AHLIAEYQ
+225 AHLMAEYQ
-233 RALGGYSGGG
+233 RALAGYSGGG
-243 DGGDYILPE
+243 SGEDRFVPE
-252 LTADENRFMNADGK
+252 LTAQENQIMTAEGK
-266 KALRAAKRL
+266 QALRAAKRL

-284 ADLME
+284 EELKE
-289 AGRVLGQNVRLTQ
+289 TGRILGQNVRLTQ
-302 DSYDLEKIREARDQ
+302 NSYDLDKIRELRSK
-316 EPEEKRLDA
+316 EPTVKRTDA
-325 HGREINTFSELDAEK
+325 HGRPIYTPTELEAEGQRNFFPS
-340 IREFW
+340 IW
-345 GSVGN
+345 N
-350 QISGSLLS
+350 QITGSLLS
-358 LLEAGNKATHNAVRN
+358 LGEAAHAATREAISNRN
-373 RFGQNYIFEQ
+373 N
-383 EEDDRSFGEQVKDA
+383 
-397 FAELSGT
+397 T
-404 KEREPQQTQSGVRSA
+404 
-419 FNAYQSAKRNLEYYT
+419 AYQSNQDAAAYWDRQ
-434 RMART
+434 ART
-439 AETEAE
+439 AQTEEARKQAE
-445 RERYQQLADQA
+445 
-456 RATMNENAE
+456 ENAQKARE
-465 NDPVS
+465 MVEQLRAKEEVHPW
-470 PYSEGQWRLRK
+470 SEGQWRLRQA
-481 AQEQLDVALAGM
+481 AQQQETVQNSIDSPFGRLVNQAAMSALGMAPALGLSAVAGPA
-493 SPVEKGLAQVLY
+493 
-505 AGANM
+505 AGAALM
-510 APGLAATTVGGPLLG
+510 
-525 AAVLGAQASGAK
+525 GAQAAGGK
-537 AGELGA
+537 AGELLSRGT
-543 QGVSAQEALTRG
+543 SATEALGRG
-555 LVSGGIEVI
+555 LVSGAIEGV
-564 TEKIPL
+564 TEKIPIGN
-570 SRLVDIVKG
+570 LVRIARG
-579 SGGASFLKNMAS
+579 TGGASWLRNMAR

-610 DRAAQDPNAEFSLQ
+610 DVAARDPEAEFSLQ
-624 ELLQSA
+624 DLLE
-630 GIGAALGGTLGGGAT
+630 GAAVGALTGGALGGGASALSGGT
-645 LFSHI
+645 T
-650 SPASGTAV
+650 AARGRTRGGTAAAQDAA
-658 RRAQETAAEEPVQEP
+658 RRAVQEVTRETQAQMPSAPENPLLQTIQETRREREQAARMEPEEPQGPQSVLNQVVEQAAAER
-673 ENLLN
+673 N
-678 QAIQRTRQE
+678 ARR
-687 QEARTRTSQAEA
+687 EADTAP
-699 QAQAANQVMAQTEQ
+699 
-713 VAQEA
+713 AQEA
-718 EQAVSD
+718 PQT
-724 LAASRRAVRTA
+724 LA
-735 AQPVQEAPVAAQEA
+735 E
-749 AGAREAAG
+749 
-757 EATAAQ
+757 
-763 QESAADEILAARE
+763 RE
-776 ARFQRRYQ
+776 ARYQQRYQ

-829 SGEVSADYNTPENHI
+829 AGEVSTDYNTPENHI

-849 EDVKNRSVKAFQF
+849 EDVGNRSVKAFQF
-862 DHPQLH
+862 DYPQLH

-903 ALERAADLGLSRQ
+903 ALERAANLGLSRQ
-916 EIIQVCQDIIT
+916 EIIQVCQDIIA

-978 PGAVTRDSF
+978 PGAVTRNSF

-1033 FQTGATEETSAR
+1033 FQTGATEEPSAR
-1045 LPGEGPSAINSVSQT
+1045 LPGEGPSTINSVSQT

-1231 PSDTVSPSI
+1231 PSDTVSPST
-1240 NIIQEEGATVNPELP
+1240 NIIQEDGATVNPELP

-1288 TEATME
+1288 AEATME

-1415 YGKALGQSL
+1415 YGKTLGQSL

-1493 QDLIYRDIASKVPAT
+1493 QDLIYRDIASKVPST

-1523 NPRTHIRNILG
+1523 NPRTHFRNILG

-1561 TRAPLNIADAE
+1561 TRAPLNIANAE

-1632 WFSRPA
+1632 WFSQPA

-1677 AQQATYRDI
+1677 AQQATYRDM
-1686 NAFSEMVTSWGR
+1686 NAFSEFVTRAGR
-1698 ARNSDNKAKR
+1698 LQRSENKTDRA
-1708 IGSYFIEGVLPF
+1708 IGYLVEGVLPF
-1720 KKTPANIAVRALEY
+1720 KKTPANIAVRAVEY
-1734 SPAGLVKGLY
+1734 SPVGLAKSLTY
-1744 DLAQVRLG
+1744 DLAQVRRG
-1752 NKTAAEAIDSLSA
+1752 NKTAAEAIDNIS
-1765 GLVGSGLVGF
+1765 SGLVGTGLTAL

-1780 SLGLVSGSGTG
+1780 AQGLVSGGGTG
-1791 DEKQDDFNDLQG
+1791 DDKQDDFNDLQG
-1803 GQNYALNI
+1803 GQDYALNI
-1811 GDYSYTLDWL
+1811 GDYSFTLDWL

-1828 FMGVEFFNNFIDK
+1828 FIGVELFNNIADRETGE
-1841 DNGNS
+1841 DV
-1846 KERPVEA
+1846 RPFDA
-1853 ILKSFLRVADPM
+1853 AMDALGRIADPM

-1871 QSLNDALDNIKYS
+1871 QSLNDLVDNVKYS
-1884 DYGALSLIVNGATS
+1884 DNGFASLAVNALTS

-2034 TTRGQTAYDILNRFV
+2034 TARGQTAYDILNRFV

-2069 YDYSAEMGKVAA
+2069 YTYSAEMGKVAA
-2081 GDNLA
+2081 GDNLE

-2115 KSVIDDEGGDETSNS
+2115 KSVIDDEGGDEMENS
-2130 IKQGQFEA
+2130 IKQGRFEA

-2143 TDLNEEQKQYVK
+2143 ADLNEEQKQYVK
-2155 DNVRF
+2155 DNVKF

-2173 ARSAG
+2173 ARAAG

-2191 REMDAN
+2191 REMDSN

-2236 WSEMAS
+2236 WNEMTS
-2242 TYQPVY
+2242 TYRPVY

-2259 SVVTPEHQTAFQA
+2259 SVVTPEHQTAFQS

-2291 VTGASN
+2291 VEGASN

-2327 YP
+2327 YPS

>member
-22 QANKNKGSSSSSS
+22 QANKNKGNNKGSSSSSS

-82 TQAKKLQDKISNSTD
+82 TQAKKLQDKISSSTD
-97 SNARKRYQQQLEE
+97 SSARKRYQQQLEE

-132 TQATESR
+132 NQATESR
-139 REARERE
+139 RKARERE

-167 RAAYRQELRDL
+167 RTAYRQELRDL

-202 QYDEGTELIQE
+202 QYDEGTQLIRE
-213 GFEEEGRRIQEQ
+213 GFEEEGRQLQEQ
-225 AHLIAEYQ
+225 AHLMAEYQ

-243 DGGDYILPE
+243 SGADRILPE
-252 LTADENRFMNADGK
+252 LTAQENQIMTSEGK
-266 KALRAAKRL
+266 QALRAAKRL

-284 ADLME
+284 EELKE
-289 AGRVLGQNVRLTQ
+289 TGRILGQNVRLTQ
-302 DSYDLEKIREARDQ
+302 NSYDLDKIRELRSK
-316 EPEEKRLDA
+316 EPTVKRTDA
-325 HGREINTFSELDAEK
+325 HGRPIYTPTELEAEGQRNFFPA
-340 IREFW
+340 IW
-345 GSVGN
+345 N
-350 QISGSLLS
+350 QITGSLLS
-358 LLEAGNKATHNAVRN
+358 LGEAAHAATREAISNRN
-373 RFGQNYIFEQ
+373 N
-383 EEDDRSFGEQVKDA
+383 V
-397 FAELSGT
+397 
-404 KEREPQQTQSGVRSA
+404 
-419 FNAYQSAKRNLEYYT
+419 AYQSQKDQVDRLERQVRT
-434 RMART
+434 TQDEEERQRLEAALEEAR
-439 AETEAE
+439 AAAE
-445 RERYQQLADQA
+445 RL
-456 RATMNENAE
+456 RAKEE
-465 NDPVS
+465 VHPW
-470 PYSEGQWRLRK
+470 SEGQWRLRQA
-481 AQEQLDVALAGM
+481 AQQQETVQNSIDSPFGRLVNQAAMSALGMAPALGLSAVAGPA
-493 SPVEKGLAQVLY
+493 
-505 AGANM
+505 AGA
-510 APGLAATTVGGPLLG
+510 ALI
-525 AAVLGAQASGAK
+525 GAQAAGGK
-537 AGELGA
+537 AGELLSRGT
-543 QGVSAQEALTRG
+543 SATEALGRG
-555 LVSGGIEVI
+555 LVSGAIEGV
-564 TEKIPL
+564 TEKIPIGNL
-570 SRLVDIVKG
+570 LRIARG
-579 SGGASFLKNMAS
+579 SGGASWLRNMAR

-610 DRAAQDPNAEFSLQ
+610 DVAARDPEAEFSLQ
-624 ELLQSA
+624 DLLE
-630 GIGAALGGTLGGGAT
+630 GAAVGALTGGVLGGGASALSGGT
-645 LFSHI
+645 T
-650 SPASGTAV
+650 ASRGRTRGGTAAAQDAA
-658 RRAQETAAEEPVQEP
+658 RRAVQEV
-673 ENLLN
+673 
-678 QAIQRTRQE
+678 TR
-687 QEARTRTSQAEA
+687 EA
-699 QAQAANQVMAQTEQ
+699 QAQMPSTPENPLLQTIQETRREQEQAARMEPEEPRGPQSVLNQAVEQ
-713 VAQEA
+713 AAAERNARREADTAPAQEA
-718 EQAVSD
+718 PQT
-724 LAASRRAVRTA
+724 LA
-735 AQPVQEAPVAAQEA
+735 E
-749 AGAREAAG
+749 
-757 EATAAQ
+757 
-763 QESAADEILAARE
+763 RE
-776 ARFQRRYQ
+776 ARYQQRYQ

-829 SGEVSADYNTPENHI
+829 SGEVSTDYNTPENHI

-849 EDVKNRSVKAFQF
+849 EDVGNRSVKAFQF
-862 DHPQLH
+862 DYPQLH
-868 PYYVQAAQALMEDA
+868 SYYVQAARALMEDA

-890 NQKGRGTVARYSE
+890 NQKGKGTVARYSE
-903 ALERAADLGLSRQ
+903 ALERAANLGLSRQ
-916 EIIQVCQDIIT
+916 EIIRVCQDIIT

-968 EAYLQAKEAI
+968 EAYLQTKEAI

-987 EHYLRQNALAMDAGE
+987 EHYLRQNALAIDAGE
-1002 VTEEQLRQEFL
+1002 VTEEQLRQEWEARRTNEESDGMSFWTGARQGSSGDITSPSA
-1013 NRQNQTQPGMAT
+1013 NRVQENERTVNNNVLQKVAEHQDEISAHGTVSELTGNEFSDVHTRKEIENAVTEFYQEIGAVDRPGFGTVRLGRRGVKDSLAHGYGQKKIAAFASVPDVIQDGVQIDYQPNWKGRNYDTYVIAGDVTIGGEPNTVGVVLIRRKNDSRFYLHEVTTTKNGDAT
-1025 SDEMGGPT
+1025 P

-1045 LPGEGPSAINSVSQT
+1045 LPGDVTSPM
-1060 RPTVNRR
+1060 
-1067 LVDILRENSDRLA
+1067 DI
-1080 SGGVLAEL
+1080 V
-1088 SGNEFASQPGRR
+1088 Q
-1100 LSDQIADF
+1100 DQ
-1108 FAGLGNRVTRL
+1108 
-1119 GFGDVALTRKGA
+1119 
-1131 RDSIMHGIS
+1131 
-1140 RNKAIAFSAVPDVI
+1140 
-1154 ENGQVIDEQQN
+1154 
-1165 WKGRGYDS
+1165 
-1173 VTFGGRIRIGG
+1173 
-1184 QDYNMGVIVRKTGE
+1184 
-1198 NSPNAGRYYLHE
+1198 
-1210 VALTNE
+1210 
-1216 EGDPVPIKTRTLSGY
+1216 
-1231 PSDTVSPSI
+1231 
-1240 NIIQEEGATVNPELP
+1240 GATVNPELP

-1261 SVGGAGQFANWQAGT
+1261 SVGGAGQFANWQAET

-1288 TEATME
+1288 AETTTE

-1332 QMEDALASGQF
+1332 QMEEALASGQF

-1453 QRNAKV
+1453 QKNAKI
-1459 NRETGL
+1459 NRDTGL

-1493 QDLIYRDIASKVPAT
+1493 QDLIYRDIASKVPST

-1523 NPRTHIRNILG
+1523 NPRTHFRNILG

-1561 TRAPLNIADAE
+1561 TRAPMNIANAE
-1572 DRARLQAGWEDF
+1572 DRARLQAGWADF

-1632 WFSRPA
+1632 WFSQPA

-1677 AQQATYRDI
+1677 AQQATYRDM
-1686 NAFSEMVTSWGR
+1686 NSFSEFVTRAGR
-1698 ARNSDNKAKR
+1698 LQRSENKTDRA
-1708 IGSYFIEGVLPF
+1708 IGYLVEGVLPF
-1720 KKTPANIAVRALEY
+1720 KKTPANIAVRAVEY
-1734 SPAGLVKGLY
+1734 SPVGLAKSLTY
-1744 DLAQVRLG
+1744 DLAQVRRG
-1752 NKTAAEAIDSLSA
+1752 NKTAAEAIDNIS
-1765 GLVGSGLVGF
+1765 SGLVGTGLTAL

-1780 SLGLVSGSGTG
+1780 AQGLVSGGGTG
-1791 DEKQDDFNDLQG
+1791 DDKQDDFNDLQG
-1803 GQNYALNI
+1803 GQDYALNI
-1811 GDYSYTLDWL
+1811 GDYSFTLDWL

-1828 FMGVEFFNNFIDK
+1828 FIGVELFNNIADRETGE
-1841 DNGNS
+1841 DV
-1846 KERPVEA
+1846 RPFDA
-1853 ILKSFLRVADPM
+1853 AMDALGRIADPM

-1871 QSLNDALDNIKYS
+1871 QSLNDLVDNVKYS
-1884 DYGALSLIVNGATS
+1884 DNGFASLAVNALTS

-2022 EYLTSEEYNRLQ
+2022 QYLTSEEYNRLQ

-2049 GTDAYNNMTDE
+2049 GTDAYRNMTDE

-2069 YDYSAEMGKVAA
+2069 YTYSAEMGKVAA
-2081 GDNLA
+2081 GDNLE

-2143 TDLNEEQKQYVK
+2143 ADLNQEQKQYVK
-2155 DNVRF
+2155 DNVKF

-2173 ARSAG
+2173 ARAAG

-2248 QRTQAAKSTLE
+2248 QRTQAARSTLE

-2291 VTGASN
+2291 VEGASN

-2308 AQRTS
+2308 AQRTN

-2327 YP
+2327 YPS

>member
-22 QANKNKGSSSSSS
+22 QANKNKGNNKGSSSSSS

-82 TQAKKLQDKISNSTD
+82 TQAKKLQDKISSSTD

-132 TQATESR
+132 NQATESR

-146 ERQTRISELQEK
+146 ERQTRITELQEK

-202 QYDEGTELIQE
+202 QYDDGSQLIRE
-213 GFEEEGRRIQEQ
+213 GFEEEGRQLQEQ
-225 AHLIAEYQ
+225 AHLMAEYQ
-233 RALGGYSGGG
+233 RALAGYSGGG
-243 DGGDYILPE
+243 SGADRILPE
-252 LTADENRFMNADGK
+252 LTAQENQIMTAEGK
-266 KALRAAKRL
+266 QALRAAKRL

-284 ADLME
+284 EELKE
-289 AGRVLGQNVRLTQ
+289 TGRILGQNVRLTQ
-302 DSYDLEKIREARDQ
+302 NSYDLDKIRELRSK
-316 EPEEKRLDA
+316 EPTVKRTDA
-325 HGREINTFSELDAEK
+325 HGRPIYTPTELEAEGQRNFFPA
-340 IREFW
+340 IW
-345 GSVGN
+345 N
-350 QISGSLLS
+350 QITGSLLS
-358 LLEAGNKATHNAVRN
+358 LGEAAHAATREAISNRN
-373 RFGQNYIFEQ
+373 N
-383 EEDDRSFGEQVKDA
+383 
-397 FAELSGT
+397 T
-404 KEREPQQTQSGVRSA
+404 
-419 FNAYQSAKRNLEYYT
+419 AYQSNQDAAAYWDRQ
-434 RMART
+434 ART
-439 AETEAE
+439 AQTEDARKQAE
-445 RERYQQLADQA
+445 
-456 RATMNENAE
+456 ENAQKARE
-465 NDPVS
+465 MVEQLRAKEEVHPW
-470 PYSEGQWRLRK
+470 SEGQWRLRQA
-481 AQEQLDVALAGM
+481 AQQQETVQNSIDSPFGRLVNQAAMSALGMAPALGLSAVAGPA
-493 SPVEKGLAQVLY
+493 
-505 AGANM
+505 AGAALM
-510 APGLAATTVGGPLLG
+510 
-525 AAVLGAQASGAK
+525 GAQAAGGK
-537 AGELGA
+537 AGELLSRGT
-543 QGVSAQEALTRG
+543 SATEALGRG
-555 LVSGGIEVI
+555 LVSGAIEGV
-564 TEKIPL
+564 TEKIPIGNL
-570 SRLVDIVKG
+570 LRIARG
-579 SGGASFLKNMAS
+579 SGGASWLRNMAR

-610 DRAAQDPNAEFSLQ
+610 DVAARDPEAEFSLQ
-624 ELLQSA
+624 DLLE
-630 GIGAALGGTLGGGAT
+630 GAAVGALTGGVLGGGASA
-645 LFSHI
+645 LSG
-650 SPASGTAV
+650 GTAAARGRTRGGAAV
-658 RRAQETAAEEPVQEP
+658 AQDAARQAVQEV
-673 ENLLN
+673 
-678 QAIQRTRQE
+678 TR
-687 QEARTRTSQAEA
+687 EA
-699 QAQAANQVMAQTEQ
+699 QAQMPSTPENPLLQTI
-713 VAQEA
+713 QETRRER
-718 EQAVSD
+718 EQAARVEPEEPRGSQSV
-724 LAASRRAVRTA
+724 LNQAVEQAAAERNARREANTVPA
-735 AQPVQEAPVAAQEA
+735 PEAPQ
-749 AGAREAAG
+749 
-757 EATAAQ
+757 T
-763 QESAADEILAARE
+763 LAERE
-776 ARFQRRYQ
+776 ARYQQRYQ

-793 AEDPSLQ
+793 AEDLSLQ

-849 EDVKNRSVKAFQF
+849 EDVGNRSVKAFQF

-890 NQKGRGTVARYSE
+890 NQKGKGTVARYSE
-903 ALERAADLGLSRQ
+903 ALERAANLGLSRQ
-916 EIIQVCQDIIT
+916 EIIRVCQDIIT

-987 EHYLRQNALAMDAGE
+987 EHYLRQNELAMDAGE

-1045 LPGEGPSAINSVSQT
+1045 LPGEGPSTINSVSQT

-1198 NSPNAGRYYLHE
+1198 NSQNVGRYYLHE

-1231 PSDTVSPSI
+1231 PSDTVSPSTDS
-1240 NIIQEEGATVNPELP
+1240 IQAEAENVNGELP

-1261 SVGGAGQFANWQAGT
+1261 SVGGAGPFATWQAQT
-1276 PESGFHPVNRQA
+1276 PEGGFHPINQ
-1288 TEATME
+1288 EAAAVTAE
-1294 NRGRAPS
+1294 ERGRAPT
-1301 EVPRVNP
+1301 EVPTVNP

-1318 TLLNANITPNEFAQ
+1318 TLLNANITPNEFAV
-1332 QMEDALASGQF
+1332 QMEDALANGQF
-1343 SRMAYSDQRATNRAE
+1343 SRMAYSDSRATARAE
-1358 QTIQD
+1358 QDIQD
-1363 KGFQRAK
+1363 KGFQGALT
-1370 EDWMSDMKAGRFN
+1370 DWMADMRAGRFN
-1383 KDLSALGIT
+1383 KDLSAMGIT
-1392 LYNNAVNSG
+1392 LYNNAVNAG

-1424 QAFNLINKMT
+1424 QAFNLINKMS

-1440 AMSKQVENLDSQI
+1440 AMSKQVENLDQQI
-1453 QRNAKV
+1453 RNRAKV
-1459 NRETGL
+1459 NKETGL
-1465 PEYEGIE
+1465 PDYEGIE
-1472 IDPDLAQQFLAAETP
+1472 IDPDLAQQFMEAETA

-1508 WQDKFNS
+1508 WKDKFNS
-1515 WRYLAMLG
+1515 WRYLSMLG

-1534 NLGFMPV
+1534 NMGFMPI
-1541 RMMKNAVSGAIQGAT
+1541 RMMKNALSGTIQGI
-1556 GIEGR
+1556 GGVKDR
-1561 TRAPLNIADAE
+1561 TRSVLNIASAD
-1572 DRARLQAGWEDF
+1572 DRARLQVGWDDF

-1593 SSKYDDMEDA
+1593 STKYDDLETA
-1603 IDRYRTIFRAKPL
+1603 IDQYRTIFRAKPL
-1616 EGLRQFNSE
+1616 EAMRRANSAA
-1625 MLDREDM
+1625 LDAEDM

-1677 AQQATYRDI
+1677 AQQATYRDM
-1686 NAFSEMVTSWGR
+1686 NAFSEFVTRAGR
-1698 ARNSDNKAKR
+1698 LQRSENKTDRA
-1708 IGSYFIEGVLPF
+1708 IGYLVEGVLPF
-1720 KKTPANIAVRALEY
+1720 KKTPANIAVRAVEY
-1734 SPAGLVKGLY
+1734 SPVGLAKSLTY
-1744 DLAQVRLG
+1744 DLAQVRRG
-1752 NKTAAEAIDSLSA
+1752 NKTAAEAIDNIS
-1765 GLVGSGLVGF
+1765 SGLVGTGLTAL

-1780 SLGLVSGSGTG
+1780 AQGLVSGGGTG
-1791 DEKQDDFNDLQG
+1791 DDKQDDFNDLQG
-1803 GQNYALNI
+1803 GQDYALNI
-1811 GDYSYTLDWL
+1811 GDYSFTLDWL

-1828 FMGVEFFNNFIDK
+1828 FIGVELFNNIADRETGE
-1841 DNGNS
+1841 DI
-1846 KERPVEA
+1846 RPFDA
-1853 ILKSFLRVADPM
+1853 ALDALGRIADPM

-1871 QSLNDALDNIKYS
+1871 QSLNDLVDNVKYS
-1884 DYGALSLIVNGATS
+1884 DNGFASLAVNALTS

-2022 EYLTSEEYNRLQ
+2022 QYLTSEEYNRLQ

-2069 YDYSAEMGKVAA
+2069 YTYSAEMGKVAA
-2081 GDNLA
+2081 GDNLE

-2143 TDLNEEQKQYVK
+2143 ADLNEEQKQYVK
-2155 DNVRF
+2155 DNVKF

-2173 ARSAG
+2173 ARAAG

-2191 REMDAN
+2191 REMDSN

-2236 WSEMAS
+2236 WNEMTS
-2242 TYQPVY
+2242 TYRPVY

-2259 SVVTPEHQTAFQA
+2259 SVVTPEHQTAFQS

-2291 VTGASN
+2291 VEGASN

-2327 YP
+2327 YPS

>member
-22 QANKNKGSSSSSS
+22 QANKNKGNNKGGSSSSS

-146 ERQTRISELQEK
+146 ERQTRISEIQEK

-202 QYDEGTELIQE
+202 QYDEGSQLIRE
-213 GFEEEGRRIQEQ
+213 GFEEEGRQLQEQ
-225 AHLIAEYQ
+225 AHLMAEYQ
-233 RALGGYSGGG
+233 RALAGYSGGG
-243 DGGDYILPE
+243 SGADRILPE
-252 LTADENRFMNADGK
+252 LTAQENQIMTAEGK
-266 KALRAAKRL
+266 QALRAAKRL

-284 ADLME
+284 EELKE
-289 AGRVLGQNVRLTQ
+289 TGRILGQNVRLTQ
-302 DSYDLEKIREARDQ
+302 NSYDLDKIRELRSK
-316 EPEEKRLDA
+316 EPTVKRTDA
-325 HGREINTFSELDAEK
+325 HGRPIYTPTELEAEGQRNFFPA
-340 IREFW
+340 IW
-345 GSVGN
+345 N
-350 QISGSLLS
+350 QITGSLLS
-358 LLEAGNKATHNAVRN
+358 LGEAAHAATREAISNRN
-373 RFGQNYIFEQ
+373 N
-383 EEDDRSFGEQVKDA
+383 V
-397 FAELSGT
+397 
-404 KEREPQQTQSGVRSA
+404 
-419 FNAYQSAKRNLEYYT
+419 AYQSQKDQVDRLKRQVRTTQDEEERQRLEAALEE
-434 RMART
+434 AR
-439 AETEAE
+439 AAAE
-445 RERYQQLADQA
+445 RL
-456 RATMNENAE
+456 RAKEE
-465 NDPVS
+465 VHPW
-470 PYSEGQWRLRK
+470 SEGQWRLRQA
-481 AQEQLDVALAGM
+481 AQQQETVQNSIDSPFGRLVNQAAMSALGMAPALGLSAVAGPA
-493 SPVEKGLAQVLY
+493 
-505 AGANM
+505 AGAALM
-510 APGLAATTVGGPLLG
+510 
-525 AAVLGAQASGAK
+525 GAQAAGGK
-537 AGELGA
+537 AGELLSRGT
-543 QGVSAQEALTRG
+543 SATEALGRG
-555 LVSGGIEVI
+555 LVSGAIEGVA
-564 TEKIPL
+564 EKIPIGNL
-570 SRLVDIVKG
+570 LRIARG
-579 SGGASFLKNMAS
+579 SGGASWLRNMAR

-610 DRAAQDPNAEFSLQ
+610 DVAARDPEAEFSLQ
-624 ELLQSA
+624 DLLE
-630 GIGAALGGTLGGGAT
+630 GAAVGALTGGVLGGGASA
-645 LFSHI
+645 L
-650 SPASGTAV
+650 SGGT
-658 RRAQETAAEEPVQEP
+658 TAARGRTRGGAAAAQDAARQAVQEV
-673 ENLLN
+673 
-678 QAIQRTRQE
+678 TR
-687 QEARTRTSQAEA
+687 EA
-699 QAQAANQVMAQTEQ
+699 QAQMPSTPENPLLQTI
-713 VAQEA
+713 QETRRER
-718 EQAVSD
+718 EQAARVEPEEPRGLQSV
-724 LAASRRAVRTA
+724 LNQAVEQAAAERNARRETETVPA
-735 AQPVQEAPVAAQEA
+735 PEAPQ
-749 AGAREAAG
+749 
-757 EATAAQ
+757 T
-763 QESAADEILAARE
+763 LAERE
-776 ARFQRRYQ
+776 ARYQQRYQ

-814 IQNEYNGILQARRVE
+814 IQNEYNGILQTRRVE

-849 EDVKNRSVKAFQF
+849 EDVGNRSVKAFQF

-868 PYYVQAAQALMEDA
+868 SYYVQAAQALMEDA

-890 NQKGRGTVARYSE
+890 NQKGKGTVARYSE

-916 EIIQVCQDIIT
+916 EIIQVCQDIIA

-987 EHYLRQNALAMDAGE
+987 EHYLRQNELAMDAGE
-1002 VTEEQLRQEFL
+1002 VTEEQLRQEWEARMGEE
-1013 NRQNQTQPGMAT
+1013 NPQAQPTGNAGATGEIGGVAPIETRTLAGYPSDAT
-1025 SDEMGGPT
+1025 S
-1033 FQTGATEETSAR
+1033 
-1045 LPGEGPSAINSVSQT
+1045 PSLDSVANESN
-1060 RPTVNRR
+1060 RVNHSV
-1067 LVDILRENSDRLA
+1067 VDVIRNNRDTIA
-1080 SGGVLAEL
+1080 DGGVLMEL
-1088 SGNEFASQPGRR
+1088 TGNEFSDRSRR
-1100 LSDQIADF
+1100 LSDQVSDF
-1108 FAGLGNRVTRL
+1108 FRSLGNRVTRL
-1119 GFGDVALTRKGA
+1119 GFGDVALTRRGA
-1131 RDSIMHGIS
+1131 RTSVAHGIG
-1140 RNKAIAFSAVPDVI
+1140 RNKAITFAAVPTVI
-1154 ENGQVIDEQQN
+1154 EDGQIIDEQTD
-1165 WKGRGYDS
+1165 WKDRGYGS
-1173 VTFGGRIRIGG
+1173 VTIGGRVKINGE
-1184 QDYNMGVIVRKTGE
+1184 DYDVGVVVRRDN
-1198 NSPNAGRYYLHE
+1198 NSTDTAGRYYLHE
-1210 VALTNE
+1210 VVLTNE
-1216 EGDPVPIKTRTLSGY
+1216 EGDPVSFWTGARQGNSG
-1231 PSDTVSPSI
+1231 DTVSPST
-1240 NIIQEEGATVNPELP
+1240 NIIQEEGDAVNPELP

-1261 SVGGAGQFANWQAGT
+1261 SVGGAGQFANWQAET

-1288 TEATME
+1288 AEATME
-1294 NRGRAPS
+1294 IRGRAPS

-1332 QMEDALASGQF
+1332 QMEEALASGQF

-1453 QRNAKV
+1453 QKNAKI
-1459 NRETGL
+1459 NRDTGL

-1493 QDLIYRDIASKVPAT
+1493 QDLIYRDIASKVPST

-1523 NPRTHIRNILG
+1523 NPRTHFRNILG

-1561 TRAPLNIADAE
+1561 TRAPLNIANAE

-1632 WFSRPA
+1632 WFSQPA

-1643 AEYLKANDISTSD
+1643 AEYLKANDISASD

-1677 AQQATYRDI
+1677 AQQATYRDM
-1686 NAFSEMVTSWGR
+1686 NAFSEFVTRAGR
-1698 ARNSDNKAKR
+1698 LQRSENKTDRA
-1708 IGSYFIEGVLPF
+1708 IGYLVEGVLPF
-1720 KKTPANIAVRALEY
+1720 KKTPANIAVRAVEY
-1734 SPAGLVKGLY
+1734 SPVGLAKSLTY
-1744 DLAQVRLG
+1744 DLAQVRRG
-1752 NKTAAEAIDSLSA
+1752 NKTAAEAIDNIS
-1765 GLVGSGLVGF
+1765 SGLVGTGLTAL

-1780 SLGLVSGSGTG
+1780 AQGLVSGGGTG
-1791 DEKQDDFNDLQG
+1791 DDKQDDFNDLQG
-1803 GQNYALNI
+1803 GQDYALNI
-1811 GDYSYTLDWL
+1811 GDYSFTLDWL

-1828 FMGVEFFNNFIDK
+1828 FIGVELFNNIADRETGE
-1841 DNGNS
+1841 DV
-1846 KERPVEA
+1846 RPFDA
-1853 ILKSFLRVADPM
+1853 AMDALGRIADPM

-1871 QSLNDALDNIKYS
+1871 QSLNDLVDNVKYS
-1884 DYGALSLIVNGATS
+1884 DNGFASLAVNALTS

-2022 EYLTSEEYNRLQ
+2022 QYLTSEEYNRLQ

-2049 GTDAYNNMTDE
+2049 GTDAYRNMTDE

-2081 GDNLA
+2081 GDNLE

-2143 TDLNEEQKQYVK
+2143 TDLNQEQKQYVK
-2155 DNVRF
+2155 DNVKF

-2173 ARSAG
+2173 ARAAG
-2178 FSDEEAQQILTAK
+2178 FSDEEAQHILTAK

-2213 MTDDPAEQEKYWNA
+2213 MTDDPEEQEKYWNA

-2236 WSEMAS
+2236 WNEMAS

-2248 QRTQAAKSTLE
+2248 QRTQAARSTLE

-2291 VTGASN
+2291 VEGASN

>member
-22 QANKNKGSSSSSS
+22 QANKNKGNNKGGSSSSS

-67 KQNSYGAKLGKAVYD
+67 KQNSYGAQFGKTLYD
-82 TQAKKLQDKISNSTD
+82 TQSKKLQEKISSTTD

-119 PGGLAGMEENERR
+119 PGGLAGMEENERKNQEVR
-132 TQATESR
+132 
-139 REARERE
+139 AREQKKRE
-146 ERQTRISELQEK
+146 DRIRSLQEK
-158 LNRTTDRRA
+158 ISRTTDRRA
-167 RAAYRQELRDL
+167 RISYQQELEDL
-178 QYPLSASDQRLG
+178 TNPLSSSDQRLG
-190 YLSRDIIQDAKE
+190 TTARMAIRDAKA
-202 QYDEGTELIQE
+202 QYDEGTELIRQ
-213 GFEEEGRRIQEQ
+213 GMEEEGKALQEE
-225 AHLIAEYQ
+225 AHLMAEYY
-233 RALGGYSGGG
+233 RAIAGYSGGDSG
-243 DGGDYILPE
+243 EHRILPE
-252 LTADENRFMNADGK
+252 LTVEENENLSVQGK
-266 KALRAAKRL
+266 KALRTAKLLYSIGQKSDNQELIDQATAMGKAVRENRDLLSEEGLRAAK
-275 YELGEETGN
+275 
-284 ADLME
+284 
-289 AGRVLGQNVRLTQ
+289 
-302 DSYDLEKIREARDQ
+302 SK
-316 EPEEKRLDA
+316 EPTVKRTDA
-325 HGREINTFSELDAEK
+325 HGRPIYTPTELEAEGQRNFFPA
-340 IREFW
+340 IW
-345 GSVGN
+345 N
-350 QISGSLLS
+350 QITGSLLS
-358 LLEAGNKATHNAVRN
+358 LGEAAHAATREAISNRN
-373 RFGQNYIFEQ
+373 N
-383 EEDDRSFGEQVKDA
+383 
-397 FAELSGT
+397 T
-404 KEREPQQTQSGVRSA
+404 
-419 FNAYQSAKRNLEYYT
+419 AYQSNQDAAAYWDRQ
-434 RMART
+434 ART
-439 AETEAE
+439 AQTEEARKQAE
-445 RERYQQLADQA
+445 
-456 RATMNENAE
+456 ENAQKARE
-465 NDPVS
+465 MVEQLRAKEEVHPW
-470 PYSEGQWRLRK
+470 SEGQWRLRQA
-481 AQEQLDVALAGM
+481 AQQQETVQNSIDSPFGRLVNQAAMSALGMAPALGLSAVAGPA
-493 SPVEKGLAQVLY
+493 
-505 AGANM
+505 AGAALM
-510 APGLAATTVGGPLLG
+510 
-525 AAVLGAQASGAK
+525 GAQAAGGK
-537 AGELGA
+537 AGELLSRGT
-543 QGVSAQEALTRG
+543 SATEALGRG
-555 LVSGGIEVI
+555 LVSGAIEGV
-564 TEKIPL
+564 TEKIPIGNL
-570 SRLVDIVKG
+570 LRIARG
-579 SGGASFLKNMAS
+579 SGGASWLRNMAR

-610 DRAAQDPNAEFSLQ
+610 DVAARDPEAEFSLQ
-624 ELLQSA
+624 DLLE
-630 GIGAALGGTLGGGAT
+630 GAAVGALTGGVLGGGASA
-645 LFSHI
+645 L
-650 SPASGTAV
+650 SGGT
-658 RRAQETAAEEPVQEP
+658 TAARGRTRGGAAAAQDAARQAVQEV
-673 ENLLN
+673 
-678 QAIQRTRQE
+678 TR
-687 QEARTRTSQAEA
+687 EA
-699 QAQAANQVMAQTEQ
+699 QAQMPSTPENPLLQTI
-713 VAQEA
+713 QETRRER
-718 EQAVSD
+718 EQAARVEPEEPRGPQSV
-724 LAASRRAVRTA
+724 LNQAVEQAAAERNARREADTA
-735 AQPVQEAPVAAQEA
+735 PAPEAPQ
-749 AGAREAAG
+749 
-757 EATAAQ
+757 T
-763 QESAADEILAARE
+763 LAERE
-776 ARFQRRYQ
+776 ARYQQRYQ

-793 AEDPSLQ
+793 SEDLSLQ

-829 SGEVSADYNTPENHI
+829 SGEVSADYNTPESHI

-849 EDVKNRSVKAFQF
+849 EDVGNRSVKAFQF

-890 NQKGRGTVARYSE
+890 NQKGKGTVARYSE

-916 EIIQVCQDIIT
+916 EIIQVCQDIIA

-1002 VTEEQLRQEFL
+1002 VTEEQLRQEWEARMGEE
-1013 NRQNQTQPGMAT
+1013 NPQTQPTGNAGATGEVGSVAPIETRTLAGYPSDAT
-1025 SDEMGGPT
+1025 S
-1033 FQTGATEETSAR
+1033 
-1045 LPGEGPSAINSVSQT
+1045 PSLDSVANESN
-1060 RPTVNRR
+1060 RVNHSV
-1067 LVDILRENSDRLA
+1067 VDVIRNNRDTIAE
-1080 SGGVLAEL
+1080 GGVLMEL
-1088 SGNEFASQPGRR
+1088 TGNEFSDRSRR
-1100 LSDQIADF
+1100 LSDQVSDF
-1108 FAGLGNRVTRL
+1108 FRSLGNRVTRL
-1119 GFGDVALTRKGA
+1119 GFGDVALTRRGA
-1131 RDSIMHGIS
+1131 RTSVAHGIG
-1140 RNKAIAFSAVPDVI
+1140 RNKAITFAAVPTVI
-1154 ENGQVIDEQQN
+1154 EDGQIIDEQTD
-1165 WKGRGYDS
+1165 WKDRGYGS
-1173 VTFGGRIRIGG
+1173 VTIGGRVKINGE
-1184 QDYNMGVIVRKTGE
+1184 DYDVGVVVRRDN
-1198 NSPNAGRYYLHE
+1198 NSTDTAGRYYLHE
-1210 VALTNE
+1210 VVLTNE
-1216 EGDPVPIKTRTLSGY
+1216 EGDPVSFWTGARQGNSG
-1231 PSDTVSPSI
+1231 DTVSPST

-1261 SVGGAGQFANWQAGT
+1261 SVGGAGQFANWQAET

-1288 TEATME
+1288 AEATME
-1294 NRGRAPS
+1294 IRGRAPS

-1308 QGRLTSKTAS
+1308 QGRLTSKTVS

-1383 KDLSALGIT
+1383 KDLSALGTT

-1424 QAFNLINKMT
+1424 QALNLINKMT

-1453 QRNAKV
+1453 RKNAKV

-1523 NPRTHIRNILG
+1523 NPRTHFRNILG

-1561 TRAPLNIADAE
+1561 TRAPLNIANAE
-1572 DRARLQAGWEDF
+1572 DRARLQAGWADF

-1632 WFSRPA
+1632 WFSQPA

-1686 NAFSEMVTSWGR
+1686 NAFSEFVTRAGR
-1698 ARNSDNKAKR
+1698 LQRSENKTDRA
-1708 IGSYFIEGVLPF
+1708 IGYLVEGVLPF
-1720 KKTPANIAVRALEY
+1720 KKTPANIAVRAVEY
-1734 SPAGLVKGLY
+1734 SPVGLAKSLTY
-1744 DLAQVRLG
+1744 DLAQVRRG
-1752 NKTAAEAIDSLSA
+1752 NKTAAEAIDNIS
-1765 GLVGSGLVGF
+1765 SGLVGTGLTAL

-1780 SLGLVSGSGTG
+1780 AQGLVSGGGTG
-1791 DEKQDDFNDLQG
+1791 DDKQDDFNDLQG
-1803 GQNYALNI
+1803 GQDYALNI
-1811 GDYSYTLDWL
+1811 GDYSFTLDWL

-1828 FMGVEFFNNFIDK
+1828 FIGVELFNNIADRETGE
-1841 DNGNS
+1841 DV
-1846 KERPVEA
+1846 RPFDA
-1853 ILKSFLRVADPM
+1853 AMDALGRIADPM

-1871 QSLNDALDNIKYS
+1871 QSLNDLVDNVKYS
-1884 DYGALSLIVNGATS
+1884 DNGFASLAVNALTS

-2049 GTDAYNNMTDE
+2049 GTDAYRNMTDE

-2069 YDYSAEMGKVAA
+2069 YTYSAEMGKVAA
-2081 GDNLA
+2081 GDNLE

-2143 TDLNEEQKQYVK
+2143 ADLNQEQKQYVK
-2155 DNVRF
+2155 DNVKF

-2173 ARSAG
+2173 VRAAG

-2236 WSEMAS
+2236 WNEMAS

-2248 QRTQAAKSTLE
+2248 QRTQAAKSTME

-2291 VTGASN
+2291 VEGASN

-2327 YP
+2327 YPS

>member
-35 KKPSSS
+35 KKPSSG

-97 SNARKRYQQQLEE
+97 SSARKRYQQQLEE

-202 QYDEGTELIQE
+202 QYDEGSQLIRE
-213 GFEEEGRRIQEQ
+213 GFEEEGRQLQEQ
-225 AHLIAEYQ
+225 AHLMAEYQ

-243 DGGDYILPE
+243 SGADRILPE
-252 LTADENRFMNADGK
+252 LTAQENQIMTAEGK
-266 KALRAAKRL
+266 QALRAAKRL

-284 ADLME
+284 KELKE
-289 AGRVLGQNVRLTQ
+289 TGRILGQNVRLTQ
-302 DSYDLEKIREARDQ
+302 NSYDLDKIRELRSK
-316 EPEEKRLDA
+316 EPTVKRTDA
-325 HGREINTFSELDAEK
+325 HGRPIYTPTELEAEGQRNFFPA
-340 IREFW
+340 IW
-345 GSVGN
+345 N
-350 QISGSLLS
+350 QITGSLLS
-358 LLEAGNKATHNAVRN
+358 LGEAAHAATREAISNRN
-373 RFGQNYIFEQ
+373 N
-383 EEDDRSFGEQVKDA
+383 
-397 FAELSGT
+397 T
-404 KEREPQQTQSGVRSA
+404 
-419 FNAYQSAKRNLEYYT
+419 AYQSNQDAAAYWDRQ
-434 RMART
+434 ART
-439 AETEAE
+439 AQTEDARKQAE
-445 RERYQQLADQA
+445 
-456 RATMNENAE
+456 ENAQKARE
-465 NDPVS
+465 MVEQLRAKEEVHPW
-470 PYSEGQWRLRK
+470 SEGQWRLRQA
-481 AQEQLDVALAGM
+481 AQQQETVQNSIDSPFGRLVNQAAMSALGMAPALGLSAVAGPA
-493 SPVEKGLAQVLY
+493 
-505 AGANM
+505 AGAALM
-510 APGLAATTVGGPLLG
+510 
-525 AAVLGAQASGAK
+525 GAQAAGGK
-537 AGELGA
+537 AGELLSRGT
-543 QGVSAQEALTRG
+543 SATEALGRG
-555 LVSGGIEVI
+555 LVSGAIEGV
-564 TEKIPL
+564 TEKIPIGNL
-570 SRLVDIVKG
+570 LRIARG
-579 SGGASFLKNMAS
+579 SGGASWLRNMAR

-610 DRAAQDPNAEFSLQ
+610 DVAARDPEAEFSLQ
-624 ELLQSA
+624 DLLE
-630 GIGAALGGTLGGGAT
+630 GAAVGALTGGVLGGGASA
-645 LFSHI
+645 L
-650 SPASGTAV
+650 SGGTTAARGRTRGGAAAAQDAA
-658 RRAQETAAEEPVQEP
+658 RRAVQEV
-673 ENLLN
+673 
-678 QAIQRTRQE
+678 TR
-687 QEARTRTSQAEA
+687 EA
-699 QAQAANQVMAQTEQ
+699 QAQMPSTPENPLLQTIQETRREREQAARVEPEEPRGPQSVLNQAVEQ
-713 VAQEA
+713 AAAERNARREAETVPAQEA
-718 EQAVSD
+718 PQTLE
-724 LAASRRAVRTA
+724 
-735 AQPVQEAPVAAQEA
+735 
-749 AGAREAAG
+749 
-757 EATAAQ
+757 
-763 QESAADEILAARE
+763 ARE
-776 ARFQRRYQ
+776 ARYQQRYQ

-849 EDVKNRSVKAFQF
+849 EDVGNRSVKAFQF

-868 PYYVQAAQALMEDA
+868 PYYVQAARALMEDA

-916 EIIQVCQDIIT
+916 EIIQVCQDIIA

-961 DQRVGPN
+961 GQRVGPN

-1002 VTEEQLRQEFL
+1002 VTEEQLRQEWEARMGEE
-1013 NRQNQTQPGMAT
+1013 NPQAQPTGNAGATGEVGGVAPIETRTLAGYPSDAT
-1025 SDEMGGPT
+1025 S
-1033 FQTGATEETSAR
+1033 
-1045 LPGEGPSAINSVSQT
+1045 PSLDSVANESN
-1060 RPTVNRR
+1060 RVNHSV
-1067 LVDILRENSDRLA
+1067 VDVIRNNRDTIA
-1080 SGGVLAEL
+1080 DGGVLMEL
-1088 SGNEFASQPGRR
+1088 TGNEFSDRSRR
-1100 LSDQIADF
+1100 LSDQVSDF
-1108 FAGLGNRVTRL
+1108 FRSLGNRVTRL
-1119 GFGDVALTRKGA
+1119 GFGDVALTRRGA
-1131 RDSIMHGIS
+1131 RTSVAHGIG
-1140 RNKAIAFSAVPDVI
+1140 RNKAITFAAVPTVI
-1154 ENGQVIDEQQN
+1154 EDGQIIDEQTD
-1165 WKGRGYDS
+1165 WKDRGYGS
-1173 VTFGGRIRIGG
+1173 VTIGGRVKINGE
-1184 QDYNMGVIVRKTGE
+1184 DYDVGVVVRRDD
-1198 NSPNAGRYYLHE
+1198 NSTDTAGRYYLHE
-1210 VALTNE
+1210 VVLTNE
-1216 EGDPVPIKTRTLSGY
+1216 EGDPVSFWTGARQGNSG
-1231 PSDTVSPSI
+1231 DTVSPST
-1240 NIIQEEGATVNPELP
+1240 NIIQEEGVTVNPELP

-1261 SVGGAGQFANWQAGT
+1261 SVGGAGQFANWQAET

-1288 TEATME
+1288 AEATME

-1523 NPRTHIRNILG
+1523 NPRTHFRNILG

-1561 TRAPLNIADAE
+1561 TRAPLNIANAE
-1572 DRARLQAGWEDF
+1572 DRARLQAGWADF

-1632 WFSRPA
+1632 WFSQPA

-1656 FLSETFDA
+1656 FLSDAFDA

-1686 NAFSEMVTSWGR
+1686 NAFSEFVTRAGR
-1698 ARNSDNKAKR
+1698 LQRSENKTDRA
-1708 IGSYFIEGVLPF
+1708 IGYLVEGVLPF
-1720 KKTPANIAVRALEY
+1720 KKTPANIAVRAVEY
-1734 SPAGLVKGLY
+1734 SPVGLAKSLTY
-1744 DLAQVRLG
+1744 DLAQVRRG
-1752 NKTAAEAIDSLSA
+1752 NKTAAEAIDNIS
-1765 GLVGSGLVGF
+1765 SGLVGTGLTAL

-1780 SLGLVSGSGTG
+1780 AQGLVSGGGTG
-1791 DEKQDDFNDLQG
+1791 DDKQDDFNDLQG
-1803 GQNYALNI
+1803 GQDYALNI
-1811 GDYSYTLDWL
+1811 GDYSFTLDWL

-1828 FMGVEFFNNFIDK
+1828 FIGVELFNNIADRETGE
-1841 DNGNS
+1841 DV
-1846 KERPVEA
+1846 RPFDA
-1853 ILKSFLRVADPM
+1853 AMDALGRIADPM

-1871 QSLNDALDNIKYS
+1871 QSLNDLVDNVKYS
-1884 DYGALSLIVNGATS
+1884 DNGFASLAVNALTS

-2022 EYLTSEEYNRLQ
+2022 QYLTSEEYNRLQ

-2049 GTDAYNNMTDE
+2049 GTDAYRNMTDE

-2069 YDYSAEMGKVAA
+2069 YTYSAEMGKVAA
-2081 GDNLA
+2081 GDNLE

-2143 TDLNEEQKQYVK
+2143 TDLNQEQKQYVK
-2155 DNVRF
+2155 DNVKF

-2173 ARSAG
+2173 ARAAG
-2178 FSDEEAQQILTAK
+2178 FSDEEAQHILTAK

-2248 QRTQAAKSTLE
+2248 QRTQAARSTLE
-2259 SVVTPEHQTAFQA
+2259 SVVTPEHQTAFQS

-2291 VTGASN
+2291 VEGASN

-2327 YP
+2327 YPS

>member
-22 QANKNKGSSSSSS
+22 QANKNKGNNKGGSSSSS

-54 FYQDYQTRKNTQK
+54 FYKDYQTRKNTQK

-82 TQAKKLQDKISNSTD
+82 TQAKKLQDKISSSTD

-119 PGGLAGMEENERR
+119 PGGLAGMEENERKSQEAQTR
-132 TQATESR
+132 RQEK
-139 REARERE
+139 REARI
-146 ERQTRISELQEK
+146 QELQDK
-158 LNRTTDRRA
+158 ISRTTDRRA
-167 RAAYRQELRDL
+167 RISYQQELEDL
-178 QYPLSASDQRLG
+178 TNPLSSSDQRLSTT
-190 YLSRDIIQDAKE
+190 SRMAIRDAKA
-202 QYDEGTELIQE
+202 QYDQGTELIRQ
-213 GFEEEGRRIQEQ
+213 GLEEEGRELQEQ
-225 AHLIAEYQ
+225 AHLTAEYY
-233 RALGGYSGGG
+233 RALAGYSGGESG
-243 DGGDYILPE
+243 EHRILPE
-252 LTADENRFMNADGK
+252 LGLEDNQNLNTQGK
-266 KALRAAKRL
+266 KALRSAKLL
-275 YELGEETGN
+275 YSIGEQTGN
-284 ADLME
+284 QALMDQAASMGEIVRQNRDLLSDE
-289 AGRVLGQNVRLTQ
+289 GL
-302 DSYDLEKIREARDQ
+302 REAKSK
-316 EPEEKRLDA
+316 EPTVKRTDA
-325 HGREINTFSELDAEK
+325 HGRPIYTPTELEAEGQRNFFPA
-340 IREFW
+340 IW
-345 GSVGN
+345 N
-350 QISGSLLS
+350 QITGSLLS
-358 LLEAGNKATHNAVRN
+358 LGEAAHAATREAISNRN
-373 RFGQNYIFEQ
+373 N
-383 EEDDRSFGEQVKDA
+383 V
-397 FAELSGT
+397 
-404 KEREPQQTQSGVRSA
+404 
-419 FNAYQSAKRNLEYYT
+419 AYQSQKDQVDRLERQVRT
-434 RMART
+434 TQDEEERQRLEAALEEAR
-439 AETEAE
+439 AAAE
-445 RERYQQLADQA
+445 RL
-456 RATMNENAE
+456 RAKEE
-465 NDPVS
+465 VHPW
-470 PYSEGQWRLRK
+470 SEGQWRLRQA
-481 AQEQLDVALAGM
+481 AQQQETVQNSIDSPFGRLVNQAAMSALGMAPALGLSAVAGPA
-493 SPVEKGLAQVLY
+493 
-505 AGANM
+505 AGAALM
-510 APGLAATTVGGPLLG
+510 
-525 AAVLGAQASGAK
+525 GAQAAGGK
-537 AGELGA
+537 AGELLSRGA
-543 QGVSAQEALTRG
+543 SGTEALGRG
-555 LVSGGIEVI
+555 LVSGAIEGV
-564 TEKIPL
+564 TEKIPIGNL
-570 SRLVDIVKG
+570 LRIARG
-579 SGGASFLKNMAS
+579 SGGASWLRNMAR

-610 DRAAQDPNAEFSLQ
+610 DVAARDPEAEFSLQ
-624 ELLQSA
+624 DLLE
-630 GIGAALGGTLGGGAT
+630 GAAVGALTGGALGGGASALSGGT
-645 LFSHI
+645 T
-650 SPASGTAV
+650 AARGRTRGGTAAAQDAA
-658 RRAQETAAEEPVQEP
+658 RRAVQEVTRETQAQMPSAPENPLLQTIQETRREQEQAARMEPEEPRGPQSVLNQVVEQAAAER
-673 ENLLN
+673 N
-678 QAIQRTRQE
+678 ARR
-687 QEARTRTSQAEA
+687 EADTAP
-699 QAQAANQVMAQTEQ
+699 
-713 VAQEA
+713 AQEA
-718 EQAVSD
+718 PQT
-724 LAASRRAVRTA
+724 LA
-735 AQPVQEAPVAAQEA
+735 E
-749 AGAREAAG
+749 
-757 EATAAQ
+757 
-763 QESAADEILAARE
+763 RE
-776 ARFQRRYQ
+776 ARYQQRYQ

-808 RSELDE
+808 RLELDE

-829 SGEVSADYNTPENHI
+829 SGEVSTDYNTPENHI

-849 EDVKNRSVKAFQF
+849 EDVGNRSVKAFQF
-862 DHPQLH
+862 DYPQLH
-868 PYYVQAAQALMEDA
+868 PYYVQAARALMEDA

-890 NQKGRGTVARYSE
+890 NQKGKGTVARYSE
-903 ALERAADLGLSRQ
+903 ALERAANLGLSRQ
-916 EIIQVCQDIIT
+916 EIIQVCQDIIA

-1002 VTEEQLRQEFL
+1002 VTEEQLRQEWEARRTNEESYGMSFWTGARQGSSGDITSPSA
-1013 NRQNQTQPGMAT
+1013 NRVQENERTVNNNVLQKVAEHQDEISAHGTVSELTGNEFSDVHTRKEIENAVTEFYQEIGAVDRPGFGTVRLGRRGVKDNLAHGYGQKKIAAFASVPDVIQDGVQIDYQPNWKGRDYDTYIIAGDVTIGGEPNTVGVVLIRRKNDSRFYLHEVTTTKNGDAT
-1025 SDEMGGPT
+1025 S

-1045 LPGEGPSAINSVSQT
+1045 LPG
-1060 RPTVNRR
+1060 
-1067 LVDILRENSDRLA
+1067 D
-1080 SGGVLAEL
+1080 
-1088 SGNEFASQPGRR
+1088 
-1100 LSDQIADF
+1100 
-1108 FAGLGNRVTRL
+1108 VT
-1119 GFGDVALTRKGA
+1119 
-1131 RDSIMHGIS
+1131 
-1140 RNKAIAFSAVPDVI
+1140 
-1154 ENGQVIDEQQN
+1154 
-1165 WKGRGYDS
+1165 
-1173 VTFGGRIRIGG
+1173 
-1184 QDYNMGVIVRKTGE
+1184 
-1198 NSPNAGRYYLHE
+1198 SPM
-1210 VALTNE
+1210 
-1216 EGDPVPIKTRTLSGY
+1216 D
-1231 PSDTVSPSI
+1231 
-1240 NIIQEEGATVNPELP
+1240 IIQDQGATVNPELP

-1261 SVGGAGQFANWQAGT
+1261 SVGGAGQFANWQAET

-1288 TEATME
+1288 VEATME

-1358 QTIQD
+1358 RAIQD

-1453 QRNAKV
+1453 RKNAKV

-1561 TRAPLNIADAE
+1561 TRAPLNIANAE

-1677 AQQATYRDI
+1677 AQQATYRDM

-1734 SPAGLVKGLY
+1734 SPAGLAKSVFY
-1744 DLAQVRLG
+1744 DLLQVRRG
-1752 NKTAAEAIDSLSA
+1752 NKTAAEAIDNLSA
-1765 GLVGSGLVGF
+1765 GLVGTGLTAF

-1791 DEKQDDFNDLQG
+1791 DDKQDDFNDLQG
-1803 GQNYALNI
+1803 GQSYALNI

-2022 EYLTSEEYNRLQ
+2022 QYLTGEEYNRLQ

-2069 YDYSAEMGKVAA
+2069 YTYSAEMGKVAA
-2081 GDNLA
+2081 GDNLE

-2143 TDLNEEQKQYVK
+2143 ADLNEEQKQYVK
-2155 DNVRF
+2155 DNVKF

-2173 ARSAG
+2173 ARAAG

-2191 REMDAN
+2191 REMDSN

-2236 WSEMAS
+2236 WNEMTS
-2242 TYQPVY
+2242 TYRPVY

-2259 SVVTPEHQTAFQA
+2259 SVVTPEHQTAFQT
-2272 GLDQYGTGSRYA
+2272 GLDKYGAGSRYA

-2291 VTGASN
+2291 VEGASN

-2327 YP
+2327 YPS

>member
-35 KKPSSS
+35 KKPSSG

-97 SNARKRYQQQLEE
+97 SSARKRYQQQLEE

-132 TQATESR
+132 NQATESR

-202 QYDEGTELIQE
+202 QYDEGTQRIRE
-213 GFEEEGRRIQEQ
+213 GFEEEGRQLQEQ
-225 AHLIAEYQ
+225 AHLMAEYQ
-233 RALGGYSGGG
+233 RALAGYSGGG
-243 DGGDYILPE
+243 SGANRILPE
-252 LTADENRFMNADGK
+252 LTAQENQIMTAEGK
-266 KALRAAKRL
+266 QALRAAKRL

-284 ADLME
+284 EELKE
-289 AGRVLGQNVRLTQ
+289 TGRILGQNVRLTQ
-302 DSYDLEKIREARDQ
+302 NSYDLDKIRELRSK
-316 EPEEKRLDA
+316 EPTVKRTDA
-325 HGREINTFSELDAEK
+325 HGRPIYTPTELEAEGQRNFFPA
-340 IREFW
+340 IW
-345 GSVGN
+345 N
-350 QISGSLLS
+350 QITGSLLS
-358 LLEAGNKATHNAVRN
+358 LGEAAHAATREAISNRN
-373 RFGQNYIFEQ
+373 N
-383 EEDDRSFGEQVKDA
+383 
-397 FAELSGT
+397 T
-404 KEREPQQTQSGVRSA
+404 
-419 FNAYQSAKRNLEYYT
+419 AYQSNQDAAAYWDRQ
-434 RMART
+434 ART
-439 AETEAE
+439 AQTEEARKQAE
-445 RERYQQLADQA
+445 
-456 RATMNENAE
+456 ENAQKARE
-465 NDPVS
+465 MVEQLRAKEEVHPW
-470 PYSEGQWRLRK
+470 SEGQWRLRQA
-481 AQEQLDVALAGM
+481 AQQQETVQNSIDSPFGRLVNQAAMSALGMAPALGLSAVAGPA
-493 SPVEKGLAQVLY
+493 
-505 AGANM
+505 AGAALM
-510 APGLAATTVGGPLLG
+510 
-525 AAVLGAQASGAK
+525 GAQAAGGK
-537 AGELGA
+537 AGELLSRGA
-543 QGVSAQEALTRG
+543 SGTEALGRG
-555 LVSGGIEVI
+555 LVSGAIEGV
-564 TEKIPL
+564 TEKIPIGN
-570 SRLVDIVKG
+570 LVRIARG
-579 SGGASFLKNMAS
+579 AGGASWLRNMAR

-610 DRAAQDPNAEFSLQ
+610 DVAARDPEAEFSLQ
-624 ELLQSA
+624 DLLE
-630 GIGAALGGTLGGGAT
+630 GAAVGALTGGALGGGASALSGGT
-645 LFSHI
+645 T
-650 SPASGTAV
+650 AARGRTRGGTAAAQDAA
-658 RRAQETAAEEPVQEP
+658 RRAVQEVTRETQAQMPSAPENPLLQTIQETRREREQAARMEPEEPQGPQSVLNQVVEQAAAER
-673 ENLLN
+673 N
-678 QAIQRTRQE
+678 ARR
-687 QEARTRTSQAEA
+687 EADTAP
-699 QAQAANQVMAQTEQ
+699 
-713 VAQEA
+713 AQEA
-718 EQAVSD
+718 PQT
-724 LAASRRAVRTA
+724 LA
-735 AQPVQEAPVAAQEA
+735 E
-749 AGAREAAG
+749 
-757 EATAAQ
+757 
-763 QESAADEILAARE
+763 RE
-776 ARFQRRYQ
+776 ARYQQRYQ

-808 RSELDE
+808 RLELDE

-829 SGEVSADYNTPENHI
+829 SGEVSTDYNTPENHI

-849 EDVKNRSVKAFQF
+849 EDVGNRSVKAFQF
-862 DHPQLH
+862 DYPQLH
-868 PYYVQAAQALMEDA
+868 PYYVQAARALMEDA

-890 NQKGRGTVARYSE
+890 NQKGKGTVARYSE
-903 ALERAADLGLSRQ
+903 ALERAANLGLSRQ
-916 EIIQVCQDIIT
+916 EIIQVCQDIIA

-1025 SDEMGGPT
+1025 PDEMGGPT

-1045 LPGEGPSAINSVSQT
+1045 LPGEGPSTINSVSQT

-1173 VTFGGRIRIGG
+1173 VTFGGRIRIGD

-1231 PSDTVSPSI
+1231 PSDTVSPST

-1288 TEATME
+1288 AEATME

-1453 QRNAKV
+1453 RKNAKV

-1523 NPRTHIRNILG
+1523 NPRTHFRNILG

-1561 TRAPLNIADAE
+1561 TRAPLNIANAE

-1632 WFSRPA
+1632 WFSHPA

-1677 AQQATYRDI
+1677 AQQATYRDM
-1686 NAFSEMVTSWGR
+1686 NAFSEFVTRAGR
-1698 ARNSDNKAKR
+1698 LQRSENKTDRA
-1708 IGSYFIEGVLPF
+1708 IGYLVEGVLPF
-1720 KKTPANIAVRALEY
+1720 KKTPANIAVRAVEY
-1734 SPAGLVKGLY
+1734 SPVGLAKSLTY
-1744 DLAQVRLG
+1744 DLSQVRRG
-1752 NKTAAEAIDSLSA
+1752 NKTAAEAIDNIS
-1765 GLVGSGLVGF
+1765 SGLVGTGLTAL

-1780 SLGLVSGSGTG
+1780 AQGLVSGGGTG
-1791 DEKQDDFNDLQG
+1791 DDKQDDFNDLQG
-1803 GQNYALNI
+1803 GQDYALNI
-1811 GDYSYTLDWL
+1811 GDYSFTLDWL

-1828 FMGVEFFNNFIDK
+1828 FIGVELFNNIADRETGE
-1841 DNGNS
+1841 DV
-1846 KERPVEA
+1846 RPFDA
-1853 ILKSFLRVADPM
+1853 AMDALGRIADPM

-1871 QSLNDALDNIKYS
+1871 QSLNDLVDNVKYS
-1884 DYGALSLIVNGATS
+1884 DNGFASLAVNALTS

-2069 YDYSAEMGKVAA
+2069 YTYSAEMGKVAA
-2081 GDNLA
+2081 GDNLE
-2086 DKDSWIRNASKAQE
+2086 DKDSWIRNASKAQA

-2155 DNVRF
+2155 DNVKF

-2173 ARSAG
+2173 ARAAG

-2236 WSEMAS
+2236 WREMAS

-2248 QRTQAAKSTLE
+2248 QRTQAARSTLE

-2291 VTGASN
+2291 VEGASN

-2327 YP
+2327 YPS

>member
-22 QANKNKGSSSSSS
+22 QANKNKGNSSSSS
-35 KKPSSS
+35 KKPSSNPAKS
-41 SSNSKNNGVFTGN
+41 SSSKNNGVFTGN
-54 FYQDYQTRKNTQK
+54 FAKDFETRKNIQK
-67 KQNSYGAKLGKAVYD
+67 KQNSYGAKLGKAAYD
-82 TQAKKLQDKISNSTD
+82 TQAKRLQDKID
-97 SNARKRYQQQLEE
+97 SARDGNARTRYQNQLAE
-110 LRSRADATL
+110 LRARANATL
-119 PGGLAGMEENERR
+119 PGGLAGMEEAEERE
-132 TQATESR
+132 TSAAQR
-139 REARERE
+139 RAPREQRER
-146 ERQTRISELQEK
+146 QAKIDALNEK
-158 LNRTTDRRA
+158 LSKTTDRRT
-167 RAAYRQELRDL
+167 RAAYRQEIRDL
-178 QYPLSASDQRLG
+178 EYPLSASDQRLG

-202 QYDEGTELIQE
+202 QYDEGTQLIRE
-213 GFEEEGRRIQEQ
+213 GFEEEGRQLQEQ
-225 AHLIAEYQ
+225 AHLMAEYQ

-243 DGGDYILPE
+243 SGAERILPE
-252 LTADENRFMNADGK
+252 LTAQENQIMTAEGK
-266 KALRAAKRL
+266 QALRAAKRL

-284 ADLME
+284 EELKE
-289 AGRVLGQNVRLTQ
+289 TGRILGQNVRLTQ
-302 DSYDLEKIREARDQ
+302 NSYDLDKIRELRSK
-316 EPEEKRLDA
+316 EPTVKRTDA
-325 HGREINTFSELDAEK
+325 HGRPIYTPTELEAEGQRNFFPA
-340 IREFW
+340 IW
-345 GSVGN
+345 N
-350 QISGSLLS
+350 QITGSLLS
-358 LLEAGNKATHNAVRN
+358 LGEAAHAATREAISNRN
-373 RFGQNYIFEQ
+373 N
-383 EEDDRSFGEQVKDA
+383 V
-397 FAELSGT
+397 
-404 KEREPQQTQSGVRSA
+404 
-419 FNAYQSAKRNLEYYT
+419 AYQSQKDQVDRLERQVRT
-434 RMART
+434 TQDEEERQRLEAALEEAR
-439 AETEAE
+439 AAAE
-445 RERYQQLADQA
+445 RL
-456 RATMNENAE
+456 RAKEE
-465 NDPVS
+465 VHPW
-470 PYSEGQWRLRK
+470 SEGQWRLRQA
-481 AQEQLDVALAGM
+481 AQQQETVQNSIDSPFGRLVNQAAMSALGMAPALGLSAVAGPA
-493 SPVEKGLAQVLY
+493 
-505 AGANM
+505 AGAALM
-510 APGLAATTVGGPLLG
+510 
-525 AAVLGAQASGAK
+525 GAQAAGGK
-537 AGELGA
+537 AGELLSRGA
-543 QGVSAQEALTRG
+543 SGTEALGRG
-555 LVSGGIEVI
+555 LVSGAIEGV
-564 TEKIPL
+564 TEKIPIGNL
-570 SRLVDIVKG
+570 LRIARG
-579 SGGASFLKNMAS
+579 AGGASWLRNMAR

-610 DRAAQDPNAEFSLQ
+610 DVAARDPEAEFSLQ
-624 ELLQSA
+624 DLLE
-630 GIGAALGGTLGGGAT
+630 GAAVGALTGGALGGGASALSGGT
-645 LFSHI
+645 T
-650 SPASGTAV
+650 AARGRTRGGTAV
-658 RRAQETAAEEPVQEP
+658 AQDAARRAVQEVTRETQAQMPSAPENPLLQTIQETRREREQAARVEPEEPRGPQSV
-673 ENLLN
+673 LN
-678 QAIQRTRQE
+678 QAVE
-687 QEARTRTSQAEA
+687 
-699 QAQAANQVMAQTEQ
+699 QAAAERNARREAETVP
-713 VAQEA
+713 AQEA
-718 EQAVSD
+718 PQTLE
-724 LAASRRAVRTA
+724 
-735 AQPVQEAPVAAQEA
+735 
-749 AGAREAAG
+749 
-757 EATAAQ
+757 
-763 QESAADEILAARE
+763 ARE
-776 ARFQRRYQ
+776 ARYQQRYQ

-829 SGEVSADYNTPENHI
+829 AGEVSTDYNTPENHI

-849 EDVKNRSVKAFQF
+849 EDVGNRSVKAFQF
-862 DHPQLH
+862 DYPQLH

-882 NWSLETQS
+882 NWSLETQG

-903 ALERAADLGLSRQ
+903 ALERATDLGLSRQ
-916 EIIQVCQDIIT
+916 EITQVCQDIIA

-961 DQRVGPN
+961 DQRLGPN

-987 EHYLRQNALAMDAGE
+987 EHYLRQNELSMDAGE
-1002 VTEEQLRQEFL
+1002 VTEEQLRQEWEARMGEE
-1013 NRQNQTQPGMAT
+1013 NPQAQPTGNAGATGEVGGVAPIETRALAGYPSDAT
-1025 SDEMGGPT
+1025 S
-1033 FQTGATEETSAR
+1033 
-1045 LPGEGPSAINSVSQT
+1045 PSLDSVANESN
-1060 RPTVNRR
+1060 RVNHSV
-1067 LVDILRENSDRLA
+1067 VDVIRKNRDTIA
-1080 SGGVLAEL
+1080 DGGVLMEL
-1088 SGNEFASQPGRR
+1088 TGNEFSDRSRR
-1100 LSDQIADF
+1100 LSDQVSDF
-1108 FAGLGNRVTRL
+1108 FRSLGNRVTRL
-1119 GFGDVALTRKGA
+1119 GFGDVALTRRGA
-1131 RDSIMHGIS
+1131 RTSVAHGIG
-1140 RNKAIAFSAVPDVI
+1140 RNKAITFAAVPTVI
-1154 ENGQVIDEQQN
+1154 EDGQIIDEQTD
-1165 WKGRGYDS
+1165 WKDRGYGS
-1173 VTFGGRIRIGG
+1173 VTIGGRVKINGE
-1184 QDYNMGVIVRKTGE
+1184 DYDVGVVVRRDN
-1198 NSPNAGRYYLHE
+1198 NSTDTAGRYYLHE
-1210 VALTNE
+1210 VVLTNE
-1216 EGDPVPIKTRTLSGY
+1216 EGDPVSFWTGARQGNSG
-1231 PSDTVSPSI
+1231 DTVSPST

-1261 SVGGAGQFANWQAGT
+1261 SVGGAGQFANWQAET
-1276 PESGFHPVNRQA
+1276 PESGFRPVNRQA
-1288 TEATME
+1288 AEATME

-1453 QRNAKV
+1453 QKNAKV

-1523 NPRTHIRNILG
+1523 NPRTHFRNILG

-1561 TRAPLNIADAE
+1561 TRAPLNIANAE
-1572 DRARLQAGWEDF
+1572 DRARLQAGWADF

-1593 SSKYDDMEDA
+1593 SSKYDDTEDA

-1632 WFSRPA
+1632 WFSQPA

-1677 AQQATYRDI
+1677 AQQATYRDM
-1686 NAFSEMVTSWGR
+1686 NAFSEFVTRAGR
-1698 ARNSDNKAKR
+1698 LQRSENKTDRA
-1708 IGSYFIEGVLPF
+1708 IGYLVEGVLPF
-1720 KKTPANIAVRALEY
+1720 KKTPANIAVRAVEY
-1734 SPAGLVKGLY
+1734 SPVGLAKSLTY
-1744 DLAQVRLG
+1744 DLAQVRRG
-1752 NKTAAEAIDSLSA
+1752 NKTAAEAIDNIS
-1765 GLVGSGLVGF
+1765 SGLVGTGLTAL

-1780 SLGLVSGSGTG
+1780 AQGLVSGGGTG
-1791 DEKQDDFNDLQG
+1791 DDKQDDFNDLQG
-1803 GQNYALNI
+1803 GQDYALNI
-1811 GDYSYTLDWL
+1811 GDYSFTLDWL

-1828 FMGVEFFNNFIDK
+1828 FIGVELFNNIADRETGE
-1841 DNGNS
+1841 DV
-1846 KERPVEA
+1846 RPFDA
-1853 ILKSFLRVADPM
+1853 AMDALGRIADPM

-1871 QSLNDALDNIKYS
+1871 QSLNDLVDNVKYS
-1884 DYGALSLIVNGATS
+1884 DNGFASLAVNALTS

-2022 EYLTSEEYNRLQ
+2022 QYLTSEEYNRLQ

-2049 GTDAYNNMTDE
+2049 GTDAYRNMTDE

-2069 YDYSAEMGKVAA
+2069 YTYSAEMGKVAA
-2081 GDNLA
+2081 GDNLE

-2143 TDLNEEQKQYVK
+2143 ADLNEEQKQYVK
-2155 DNVRF
+2155 DNVKF

-2173 ARSAG
+2173 ARAAG

-2191 REMDAN
+2191 REMDSN
-2197 GNGNYSNA
+2197 GNGSYSNA

-2236 WSEMAS
+2236 WNEMTS
-2242 TYQPVY
+2242 TYRPVY

-2259 SVVTPEHQTAFQA
+2259 SVVTPEHQTAFQS

-2291 VTGASN
+2291 VEGASN

-2327 YP
+2327 YPS

>member
-22 QANKNKGSSSSSS
+22 QANKNKGNNKGSSSSSS

-82 TQAKKLQDKISNSTD
+82 TQAKKLQDKISSSTD
-97 SNARKRYQQQLEE
+97 SNARKRYQQQLEK

-119 PGGLAGMEENERR
+119 PGGIAGMEENERR
-132 TQATESR
+132 NQATESR

-146 ERQTRISELQEK
+146 ERQTRITELQEK

-202 QYDEGTELIQE
+202 QYDEGTQLIRE
-213 GFEEEGRRIQEQ
+213 GFEEEGRQLQEQ
-225 AHLIAEYQ
+225 AHLMAEYQ

-243 DGGDYILPE
+243 SGADRILPE
-252 LTADENRFMNADGK
+252 LTAQENQIMTAEGK
-266 KALRAAKRL
+266 QALRAAKRL

-284 ADLME
+284 EELKE
-289 AGRVLGQNVRLTQ
+289 TGRILGQNVRLTQ
-302 DSYDLEKIREARDQ
+302 NSYDLDKIRELRSK
-316 EPEEKRLDA
+316 EPTVKRTDA
-325 HGREINTFSELDAEK
+325 HGRPIYTPTELEAEGQRNFFPA
-340 IREFW
+340 IW
-345 GSVGN
+345 N
-350 QISGSLLS
+350 QITGSLLS
-358 LLEAGNKATHNAVRN
+358 LGEAAHAATREAISNRN
-373 RFGQNYIFEQ
+373 N
-383 EEDDRSFGEQVKDA
+383 V
-397 FAELSGT
+397 
-404 KEREPQQTQSGVRSA
+404 
-419 FNAYQSAKRNLEYYT
+419 AYQSQKDQVDRLERQVRT
-434 RMART
+434 TQDEEERQRLEAALEEAR
-439 AETEAE
+439 AAAE
-445 RERYQQLADQA
+445 RL
-456 RATMNENAE
+456 RAKEE
-465 NDPVS
+465 VHPW
-470 PYSEGQWRLRK
+470 SEGQWRLRQA
-481 AQEQLDVALAGM
+481 AQQQETVQNSIDSPFGRLVNQAAMSALGMAPALGLSAVAGPA
-493 SPVEKGLAQVLY
+493 
-505 AGANM
+505 AGAALM
-510 APGLAATTVGGPLLG
+510 
-525 AAVLGAQASGAK
+525 GAQAAGGK
-537 AGELGA
+537 AGELLSRGA
-543 QGVSAQEALTRG
+543 SGTEALGRG
-555 LVSGGIEVI
+555 LVSGAIEGV
-564 TEKIPL
+564 TEKIPIGNL
-570 SRLVDIVKG
+570 LRIARG
-579 SGGASFLKNMAS
+579 AGGASWLRNMAR

-610 DRAAQDPNAEFSLQ
+610 DVAARDPEAEFSLQ
-624 ELLQSA
+624 DLLE
-630 GIGAALGGTLGGGAT
+630 GAAVGALTGGVLGGGASA
-645 LFSHI
+645 L
-650 SPASGTAV
+650 SGGTTAARGRTRRGIAAAQDAA
-658 RRAQETAAEEPVQEP
+658 RRAVQEVTRETQEQMPSAPENPLLQTIQETRREREQAARMEPEEPRGPQSV
-673 ENLLN
+673 LN
-678 QAIQRTRQE
+678 QAVE
-687 QEARTRTSQAEA
+687 
-699 QAQAANQVMAQTEQ
+699 QAAAERNARR
-713 VAQEA
+713 EA
-718 EQAVSD
+718 NTVPA
-724 LAASRRAVRTA
+724 
-735 AQPVQEAPVAAQEA
+735 PEAPQ
-749 AGAREAAG
+749 
-757 EATAAQ
+757 T
-763 QESAADEILAARE
+763 LAERE
-776 ARFQRRYQ
+776 ARYQQRYQ

-793 AEDPSLQ
+793 SEDPSLQ

-849 EDVKNRSVKAFQF
+849 EDVGNRSVKAFQF

-868 PYYVQAAQALMEDA
+868 SYYVQAAQALMEDA

-890 NQKGRGTVARYSE
+890 NQKGKGTVARYSE
-903 ALERAADLGLSRQ
+903 ALERAANLGLSRQ
-916 EIIQVCQDIIT
+916 EIIRVCQDIIT

-1013 NRQNQTQPGMAT
+1013 NRKNQTQPGMAT

-1045 LPGEGPSAINSVSQT
+1045 LPGEGPSTINSVSQT

-1108 FAGLGNRVTRL
+1108 FAGLGNRATRL

-1165 WKGRGYDS
+1165 WKGRGYNS

-1261 SVGGAGQFANWQAGT
+1261 SVGGAGQFANWQAET

-1288 TEATME
+1288 AEATME

-1453 QRNAKV
+1453 RKNAKV

-1523 NPRTHIRNILG
+1523 NPRTHFRNILG

-1561 TRAPLNIADAE
+1561 TRAPLNIANAE

-1584 KNVEPLIRQ
+1584 KNVDPLIRQ

-1656 FLSETFDA
+1656 FLSDTFDA

-1677 AQQATYRDI
+1677 AQQATYRDM
-1686 NAFSEMVTSWGR
+1686 NAFSEFVTRAGR
-1698 ARNSDNKAKR
+1698 LQRSENKIDRA
-1708 IGSYFIEGVLPF
+1708 IGYLVEGVLPF
-1720 KKTPANIAVRALEY
+1720 KKTPANIAVRAVEY
-1734 SPAGLVKGLY
+1734 SPVGLAKSLAY
-1744 DLAQVRLG
+1744 DLAQVRMG
-1752 NKTAAEAIDSLSA
+1752 NKTAAEAIDNLSA
-1765 GLVGSGLVGF
+1765 GLVGTGLTAFGF
-1775 GVLMA
+1775 LMA
-1780 SLGLVSGSGTG
+1780 SQGLVSGGGTG
-1791 DEKQDDFNDLQG
+1791 DDKQDDFNDLQG
-1803 GQNYALNI
+1803 GQDYALNI
-1811 GDYSYTLDWL
+1811 GDYSFTLDWL

-1828 FMGVEFFNNFIDK
+1828 FIGVEFFNNIADR
-1841 DNGNS
+1841 
-1846 KERPVEA
+1846 KEVGDDVRISEEIWKA
-1853 ILKSFLRVADPM
+1853 LGRIADPM

-1871 QSLNDALDNIKYS
+1871 QSLNDMIDNIKYS
-1884 DYGALSLIVNGATS
+1884 DNGFASLAVNALTS

-2022 EYLTSEEYNRLQ
+2022 QYLTSEEYNRLQ

-2069 YDYSAEMGKVAA
+2069 YTYSAEMGKVAA
-2081 GDNLA
+2081 GDNLE

-2155 DNVRF
+2155 DNVKF

-2173 ARSAG
+2173 ARAAG

-2191 REMDAN
+2191 REMDSN

-2213 MTDDPAEQEKYWNA
+2213 MTDDPAEQEEYWNA

-2236 WSEMAS
+2236 WNEMTS
-2242 TYQPVY
+2242 TYRPVY

-2259 SVVTPEHQTAFQA
+2259 SVVTPEHQTAFQS

-2291 VTGASN
+2291 VEGASN

-2327 YP
+2327 YPS

>member
-35 KKPSSS
+35 KKPSSG

-67 KQNSYGAKLGKAVYD
+67 KQNSYGAQFGKTLYD
-82 TQAKKLQDKISNSTD
+82 TQSKKLQEKISSTTD

-132 TQATESR
+132 NQATESR

-178 QYPLSASDQRLG
+178 QYPLSASGQRLG

-202 QYDEGTELIQE
+202 QYDEGTQLIRE
-213 GFEEEGRRIQEQ
+213 GFEEEGRQLQEQ
-225 AHLIAEYQ
+225 AHLMAEYQ
-233 RALGGYSGGG
+233 RALAGYSGGG
-243 DGGDYILPE
+243 SGADRILPE
-252 LTADENRFMNADGK
+252 LTAQENQIMTAEGK
-266 KALRAAKRL
+266 QALRAAKRL

-284 ADLME
+284 EELKE
-289 AGRVLGQNVRLTQ
+289 TGRILGQNVRLTQ
-302 DSYDLEKIREARDQ
+302 NSYDLDKIRELRSK
-316 EPEEKRLDA
+316 EPTVKRTDA
-325 HGREINTFSELDAEK
+325 HGRPIYTPTELEAEGQRNFFPA
-340 IREFW
+340 IW
-345 GSVGN
+345 N
-350 QISGSLLS
+350 QITGSLLS
-358 LLEAGNKATHNAVRN
+358 LGEAAHAATREAISNRN
-373 RFGQNYIFEQ
+373 N
-383 EEDDRSFGEQVKDA
+383 
-397 FAELSGT
+397 T
-404 KEREPQQTQSGVRSA
+404 
-419 FNAYQSAKRNLEYYT
+419 AYQSNQDAAAYWDRQ
-434 RMART
+434 ART
-439 AETEAE
+439 AQTEEARKQAE
-445 RERYQQLADQA
+445 
-456 RATMNENAE
+456 ENAQKARE
-465 NDPVS
+465 MVEQLRAKEEVHPW
-470 PYSEGQWRLRK
+470 SEGQWRLRQA
-481 AQEQLDVALAGM
+481 AQQQETVQNSIDSPFGRLVNQAAMSALGMAPALGLSAVAGPA
-493 SPVEKGLAQVLY
+493 
-505 AGANM
+505 AGAALM
-510 APGLAATTVGGPLLG
+510 
-525 AAVLGAQASGAK
+525 GAQAAGGK
-537 AGELGA
+537 AGELLSRGA
-543 QGVSAQEALTRG
+543 SGTEALGRG
-555 LVSGGIEVI
+555 LVSGAIEGV
-564 TEKIPL
+564 TEKIPIGN
-570 SRLVDIVKG
+570 LVRIARG
-579 SGGASFLKNMAS
+579 AGGASWLRNMAR

-610 DRAAQDPNAEFSLQ
+610 DVAARDPEAEFSLQ
-624 ELLQSA
+624 DLLE
-630 GIGAALGGTLGGGAT
+630 GAAVGALTGGALGGGASALSGGT
-645 LFSHI
+645 T
-650 SPASGTAV
+650 AARGRTRGGTAAAQDAA
-658 RRAQETAAEEPVQEP
+658 RRAVQEVSRETQAQMPSAPENPLLQTIQETRREREQAARMEPEEPQGPQSVLNQVVEQAAAER
-673 ENLLN
+673 N
-678 QAIQRTRQE
+678 ARR
-687 QEARTRTSQAEA
+687 EADTAP
-699 QAQAANQVMAQTEQ
+699 
-713 VAQEA
+713 AQEA
-718 EQAVSD
+718 PQT
-724 LAASRRAVRTA
+724 LA
-735 AQPVQEAPVAAQEA
+735 E
-749 AGAREAAG
+749 
-757 EATAAQ
+757 
-763 QESAADEILAARE
+763 RE
-776 ARFQRRYQ
+776 ARYQQRYQ

-793 AEDPSLQ
+793 AEDLSLQ

-814 IQNEYNGILQARRVE
+814 IQNEYNRILQARRVE

-849 EDVKNRSVKAFQF
+849 EDVGNRSVKAFQF
-862 DHPQLH
+862 DYPQLH

-882 NWSLETQS
+882 NWSLETQN
-890 NQKGRGTVARYSE
+890 NQKGKGTVARYSE
-903 ALERAADLGLSRQ
+903 ALERAANLGLSRQ
-916 EIIQVCQDIIT
+916 EIIRVCQDIIT

-1045 LPGEGPSAINSVSQT
+1045 LPGEGPSTINSVSQT

-1198 NSPNAGRYYLHE
+1198 NSQNAGRYYLHE

-1231 PSDTVSPSI
+1231 PSDTVSPST
-1240 NIIQEEGATVNPELP
+1240 NIIQEEGTTVNPELP

-1261 SVGGAGQFANWQAGT
+1261 SVGGAGQFANWQAET

-1288 TEATME
+1288 AEATME

-1332 QMEDALASGQF
+1332 QMEEALASGQF

-1453 QRNAKV
+1453 RKNAKA

-1561 TRAPLNIADAE
+1561 TRAPLNIANAE

-1677 AQQATYRDI
+1677 AQQATYRDM
-1686 NAFSEMVTSWGR
+1686 NAFSEFVTRAGR
-1698 ARNSDNKAKR
+1698 LQRSENKTDRA
-1708 IGSYFIEGVLPF
+1708 IGYLVEGVLPF
-1720 KKTPANIAVRALEY
+1720 KKTPANIAVRAVEY
-1734 SPAGLVKGLY
+1734 SPVGLAKSLTY
-1744 DLAQVRLG
+1744 DLAQVRRG
-1752 NKTAAEAIDSLSA
+1752 NKTAAEAIDNIS
-1765 GLVGSGLVGF
+1765 SGLVGTGLTAL

-1780 SLGLVSGSGTG
+1780 AQGLVSGGGTG
-1791 DEKQDDFNDLQG
+1791 DDKQDDFNDLQG
-1803 GQNYALNI
+1803 GQDYALNI
-1811 GDYSYTLDWL
+1811 GDYSFTLDWL

-1828 FMGVEFFNNFIDK
+1828 FIGVELFNNIADRETGE
-1841 DNGNS
+1841 DI
-1846 KERPVEA
+1846 RPFDA
-1853 ILKSFLRVADPM
+1853 ALDALGRIADPM

-1871 QSLNDALDNIKYS
+1871 QSLNDLVDNVKYS
-1884 DYGALSLIVNGATS
+1884 DNGFASLAVNALTS

-2022 EYLTSEEYNRLQ
+2022 QYLTSEEYNRLQ

-2069 YDYSAEMGKVAA
+2069 YTYSAEMGKVAA
-2081 GDNLA
+2081 GDNLE

-2143 TDLNEEQKQYVK
+2143 ADLNEEQKQYVK
-2155 DNVRF
+2155 DNVKF

-2173 ARSAG
+2173 ARAAG

-2191 REMDAN
+2191 REMDSN

-2236 WSEMAS
+2236 WNEMTS
-2242 TYQPVY
+2242 TYRPVY

-2259 SVVTPEHQTAFQA
+2259 SVVTPEHQTAFQT
-2272 GLDQYGTGSRYA
+2272 GLDKYGTGSRYA

-2291 VTGASN
+2291 VEGASN

-2327 YP
+2327 YPS

>member
-22 QANKNKGSSSSSS
+22 QANKNKGNNKGSSSSSS

-82 TQAKKLQDKISNSTD
+82 TQAKKLQDKISSSTD

-119 PGGLAGMEENERR
+119 PGGLAGMEENERKNQEVR
-132 TQATESR
+132 
-139 REARERE
+139 AREQKKRE
-146 ERQTRISELQEK
+146 DRIRSLQEK
-158 LNRTTDRRA
+158 ISRTTDRRA
-167 RAAYRQELRDL
+167 RISYQQELEDL
-178 QYPLSASDQRLG
+178 TNPLSSSDQRLG
-190 YLSRDIIQDAKE
+190 TTARMAIRDAKA
-202 QYDEGTELIQE
+202 QYDEGTELIRQ
-213 GFEEEGRRIQEQ
+213 GMEEEGKTLQED
-225 AHLIAEYQ
+225 AHLMAEYY
-233 RALGGYSGGG
+233 RAIAGYSGGDSG
-243 DGGDYILPE
+243 EHRILPE
-252 LTADENRFMNADGK
+252 LTVEENENLSIQGK
-266 KALRAAKRL
+266 KALRTAKLLYSIGQKSDNQELIEQATAMGKAVRENRDLLSEEGLRAAK
-275 YELGEETGN
+275 
-284 ADLME
+284 
-289 AGRVLGQNVRLTQ
+289 
-302 DSYDLEKIREARDQ
+302 SK
-316 EPEEKRLDA
+316 EPTVKRTDA
-325 HGREINTFSELDAEK
+325 HGRPIYTPTELEAEGQRNFFPA
-340 IREFW
+340 IW
-345 GSVGN
+345 N
-350 QISGSLLS
+350 QITGSLLS
-358 LLEAGNKATHNAVRN
+358 LGEAAHAATREAISNRN
-373 RFGQNYIFEQ
+373 N
-383 EEDDRSFGEQVKDA
+383 V
-397 FAELSGT
+397 
-404 KEREPQQTQSGVRSA
+404 
-419 FNAYQSAKRNLEYYT
+419 AYQSQKDQVDRLERQVRT
-434 RMART
+434 TQDEEERQRLEAALEEAR
-439 AETEAE
+439 AAAE
-445 RERYQQLADQA
+445 RL
-456 RATMNENAE
+456 RAKEE
-465 NDPVS
+465 VHPW
-470 PYSEGQWRLRK
+470 SEGQWRLRQA
-481 AQEQLDVALAGM
+481 AQQQETVQNSIDSPFGRLVNQAAMSALGMAPALGLSAVAGPA
-493 SPVEKGLAQVLY
+493 
-505 AGANM
+505 AGAALM
-510 APGLAATTVGGPLLG
+510 
-525 AAVLGAQASGAK
+525 GAQAAGGK
-537 AGELGA
+537 AGELLSRGT
-543 QGVSAQEALTRG
+543 SATEALGRG
-555 LVSGGIEVI
+555 LVSGAIEGV
-564 TEKIPL
+564 TEKIPIGNL
-570 SRLVDIVKG
+570 LRIARG
-579 SGGASFLKNMAS
+579 AGGASWLRNMAR

-610 DRAAQDPNAEFSLQ
+610 DVAARDPEAEFSLQ
-624 ELLQSA
+624 DLLE
-630 GIGAALGGTLGGGAT
+630 GAAVGALTGGVLGGGASALSGGT
-645 LFSHI
+645 T
-650 SPASGTAV
+650 AARGRTRGGTAAAQDAA
-658 RRAQETAAEEPVQEP
+658 RRAVQEVTRETQAQMPSAPENPLLQTIQETRREREQAARVEPEEPRGPQSV
-673 ENLLN
+673 LN
-678 QAIQRTRQE
+678 QAVE
-687 QEARTRTSQAEA
+687 
-699 QAQAANQVMAQTEQ
+699 QAAAERNARR
-713 VAQEA
+713 EA
-718 EQAVSD
+718 ETV
-724 LAASRRAVRTA
+724 
-735 AQPVQEAPVAAQEA
+735 PVQEATQTLE
-749 AGAREAAG
+749 
-757 EATAAQ
+757 
-763 QESAADEILAARE
+763 ARE
-776 ARFQRRYQ
+776 ARYQQRYQ

-829 SGEVSADYNTPENHI
+829 AGEVSTDYNTPENHI

-849 EDVKNRSVKAFQF
+849 EDVGNRSVKAFQF

-868 PYYVQAAQALMEDA
+868 SYYVQAAQALMEDA

-916 EIIQVCQDIIT
+916 EIVQVCQDIIA

-961 DQRVGPN
+961 DQWVGPN

-987 EHYLRQNALAMDAGE
+987 EHYLRQNELAMDAGE
-1002 VTEEQLRQEFL
+1002 VTEEQLRQEWEARMGEE
-1013 NRQNQTQPGMAT
+1013 NPQAQPTGNAGTTGEVGGVAPIETRTLAGYPSDAT
-1025 SDEMGGPT
+1025 S
-1033 FQTGATEETSAR
+1033 
-1045 LPGEGPSAINSVSQT
+1045 PSLDSVANESN
-1060 RPTVNRR
+1060 RVNHSVVNVIRNNR
-1067 LVDILRENSDRLA
+1067 DTIAD
-1080 SGGVLAEL
+1080 GGVLMEL
-1088 SGNEFASQPGRR
+1088 TGNEFSDRSRR
-1100 LSDQIADF
+1100 LSDQVSDF
-1108 FAGLGNRVTRL
+1108 FRSLGNRVTRL
-1119 GFGDVALTRKGA
+1119 GFGDVALTRRGA
-1131 RDSIMHGIS
+1131 RTSVAHGIG
-1140 RNKAIAFSAVPDVI
+1140 RNKAITFAAVPTVI
-1154 ENGQVIDEQQN
+1154 EDGQIIDEQTD
-1165 WKGRGYDS
+1165 WKDRGYGS
-1173 VTFGGRIRIGG
+1173 VTIGGRVKINGE
-1184 QDYNMGVIVRKTGE
+1184 DYDVGVVVRRDD
-1198 NSPNAGRYYLHE
+1198 NSTDTAGRYYLHE
-1210 VALTNE
+1210 VVLTNE
-1216 EGDPVPIKTRTLSGY
+1216 EGDPVSFWTGARQGNSG
-1231 PSDTVSPSI
+1231 DTVSPST

-1261 SVGGAGQFANWQAGT
+1261 SVGGAGQFANWQAET

-1288 TEATME
+1288 AEATME

-1453 QRNAKV
+1453 QKNAKV

-1523 NPRTHIRNILG
+1523 NPRTHFRNILG

-1561 TRAPLNIADAE
+1561 TRAPLNIANAE
-1572 DRARLQAGWEDF
+1572 DRARLQAGWADF

-1632 WFSRPA
+1632 WFSQPA

-1677 AQQATYRDI
+1677 AQQATYRDM
-1686 NAFSEMVTSWGR
+1686 NAFSEFVTRAGR
-1698 ARNSDNKAKR
+1698 LQRSENKTDRA
-1708 IGSYFIEGVLPF
+1708 IGYLVEGVLPF
-1720 KKTPANIAVRALEY
+1720 KKTPANIAVRAVEY
-1734 SPAGLVKGLY
+1734 SPVGLAKSLTY
-1744 DLAQVRLG
+1744 DLAQVRRG
-1752 NKTAAEAIDSLSA
+1752 NKTAAEAIDNIS
-1765 GLVGSGLVGF
+1765 SGLVGTGLTAL

-1780 SLGLVSGSGTG
+1780 AQGLVSGGGTG
-1791 DEKQDDFNDLQG
+1791 DDKQDDFNDLQG
-1803 GQNYALNI
+1803 GQDYALNI
-1811 GDYSYTLDWL
+1811 GDYSFTLDWL

-1828 FMGVEFFNNFIDK
+1828 FIGVELFNNIADRETGE
-1841 DNGNS
+1841 DV
-1846 KERPVEA
+1846 RPFDA
-1853 ILKSFLRVADPM
+1853 AMDALGRIADPM

-1871 QSLNDALDNIKYS
+1871 QSLNDLVDNVKYS
-1884 DYGALSLIVNGATS
+1884 DNGFASLAVNALTS

-2022 EYLTSEEYNRLQ
+2022 QYLTSEEYNRLQ

-2049 GTDAYNNMTDE
+2049 GTDAYRNMTDE

-2069 YDYSAEMGKVAA
+2069 YTYSAEMGKVAA
-2081 GDNLA
+2081 GDNLE

-2143 TDLNEEQKQYVK
+2143 ADLNEEQKQYVK
-2155 DNVRF
+2155 DNVKF

-2173 ARSAG
+2173 ARAAG

-2191 REMDAN
+2191 REMDSN
-2197 GNGNYSNA
+2197 GNGSYSNA

-2236 WSEMAS
+2236 WNEMTS
-2242 TYQPVY
+2242 TYRPVY

-2259 SVVTPEHQTAFQA
+2259 SVVTPEHQTAFQS

-2291 VTGASN
+2291 VEGASN

-2327 YP
+2327 YPS

>member
-22 QANKNKGSSSSSS
+22 QANKNKGNNKGGSSSSS

-119 PGGLAGMEENERR
+119 PGGIAGMEENERR
-132 TQATESR
+132 NQATESR

-146 ERQTRISELQEK
+146 ERQTRITELQEK

-202 QYDEGTELIQE
+202 QYDEGTQLIRE
-213 GFEEEGRRIQEQ
+213 GFEEEGRQLQEQ
-225 AHLIAEYQ
+225 AHLMAEYQ

-243 DGGDYILPE
+243 SGADRILPE
-252 LTADENRFMNADGK
+252 LTAQENQIMTAEGK
-266 KALRAAKRL
+266 QALRAAKRL

-284 ADLME
+284 EELKE
-289 AGRVLGQNVRLTQ
+289 TGRILGQNVRLTQ
-302 DSYDLEKIREARDQ
+302 NSYDLDKIRELRSK
-316 EPEEKRLDA
+316 EPTVKRTDA
-325 HGREINTFSELDAEK
+325 HGRPIYTPTELEAEGQRNFFPA
-340 IREFW
+340 IW
-345 GSVGN
+345 N
-350 QISGSLLS
+350 QITGSLLS
-358 LLEAGNKATHNAVRN
+358 LGEAAHAATREAISNRN
-373 RFGQNYIFEQ
+373 N
-383 EEDDRSFGEQVKDA
+383 
-397 FAELSGT
+397 T
-404 KEREPQQTQSGVRSA
+404 
-419 FNAYQSAKRNLEYYT
+419 AYQSNQDAAAYWDRQ
-434 RMART
+434 ART
-439 AETEAE
+439 AQTEEARKQAE
-445 RERYQQLADQA
+445 
-456 RATMNENAE
+456 ENAQKARE
-465 NDPVS
+465 MVEQLRAKEEVHPW
-470 PYSEGQWRLRK
+470 SEGQWRLRQA
-481 AQEQLDVALAGM
+481 AQQQETVQNSIDSPFGRLVNQAAMSALGMAPALGLSAVAGPA
-493 SPVEKGLAQVLY
+493 
-505 AGANM
+505 AGAALM
-510 APGLAATTVGGPLLG
+510 
-525 AAVLGAQASGAK
+525 GAQAAGGK
-537 AGELGA
+537 AGELLSRGT
-543 QGVSAQEALTRG
+543 SATEALGRG
-555 LVSGGIEVI
+555 LVSGAIEGV
-564 TEKIPL
+564 TEKIPIGNL
-570 SRLVDIVKG
+570 LRIARG
-579 SGGASFLKNMAS
+579 SGGASWLRNMAR

-610 DRAAQDPNAEFSLQ
+610 DVAARDPEAEFSLQ
-624 ELLQSA
+624 DLLE
-630 GIGAALGGTLGGGAT
+630 GAAVGALTGGVLGGGASALSGGT
-645 LFSHI
+645 T
-650 SPASGTAV
+650 AARGRTRGGTAAAQDAA
-658 RRAQETAAEEPVQEP
+658 RRAVHEVTRETQAQMPSTPENPLLQTIQETRREREQAARMEPEEPQGPQSV
-673 ENLLN
+673 LN
-678 QAIQRTRQE
+678 QAVE
-687 QEARTRTSQAEA
+687 
-699 QAQAANQVMAQTEQ
+699 QAAAERNANREAETVP
-713 VAQEA
+713 AQEA
-718 EQAVSD
+718 PQTLE
-724 LAASRRAVRTA
+724 
-735 AQPVQEAPVAAQEA
+735 
-749 AGAREAAG
+749 
-757 EATAAQ
+757 
-763 QESAADEILAARE
+763 ARE
-776 ARFQRRYQ
+776 ARYQQRYQ

-814 IQNEYNGILQARRVE
+814 IQNEYNGILQARRVK
-829 SGEVSADYNTPENHI
+829 SGEVSTDYNTPGNHI

-862 DHPQLH
+862 DHPHLH
-868 PYYVQAAQALMEDA
+868 SYYVQAAQALMEDA

-916 EIIQVCQDIIT
+916 EIIQVCQDIIA

-1002 VTEEQLRQEFL
+1002 VTEEQLRQEWETRMGEE
-1013 NRQNQTQPGMAT
+1013 NPQAQPTGNAGATGEVGGVAPIETRTLAGYPSDAT
-1025 SDEMGGPT
+1025 S
-1033 FQTGATEETSAR
+1033 
-1045 LPGEGPSAINSVSQT
+1045 PSLDSVANESN
-1060 RPTVNRR
+1060 RVNHSV
-1067 LVDILRENSDRLA
+1067 VDVIRNNRDTIA
-1080 SGGVLAEL
+1080 DGGVLMEL
-1088 SGNEFASQPGRR
+1088 TGNEFSDRSRR
-1100 LSDQIADF
+1100 LSDQVSDF
-1108 FAGLGNRVTRL
+1108 FRSLGNRVTRL
-1119 GFGDVALTRKGA
+1119 GFGDVALTRRGA
-1131 RDSIMHGIS
+1131 RTSVAHGIG
-1140 RNKAIAFSAVPDVI
+1140 RNKAVTFAAVPTVI
-1154 ENGQVIDEQQN
+1154 EDGQIIDEQTD
-1165 WKGRGYDS
+1165 WKDRGYGS
-1173 VTFGGRIRIGG
+1173 VTIGGRVKINGE
-1184 QDYNMGVIVRKTGE
+1184 DYDVGVVVRRDN
-1198 NSPNAGRYYLHE
+1198 NSTDTAGRYYLHE
-1210 VALTNE
+1210 VVLTNE
-1216 EGDPVPIKTRTLSGY
+1216 EGDPVSFWTGARQGNSG
-1231 PSDTVSPSI
+1231 DTVSPST

-1261 SVGGAGQFANWQAGT
+1261 SVGGAGQFANWQAET

-1288 TEATME
+1288 AEATME

-1453 QRNAKV
+1453 RKNAKV

-1561 TRAPLNIADAE
+1561 TRAPLNIANAE

-1616 EGLRQFNSE
+1616 ERLRQFNSE

-1632 WFSRPA
+1632 WFSQPA

-1677 AQQATYRDI
+1677 AQQATYRDM
-1686 NAFSEMVTSWGR
+1686 NAFSEFVTRAGR
-1698 ARNSDNKAKR
+1698 LQRSENKTDRA
-1708 IGSYFIEGVLPF
+1708 IGYLVEGVLPF
-1720 KKTPANIAVRALEY
+1720 KKTPANIAVRAVEY
-1734 SPAGLVKGLY
+1734 SPVGLAKSLTY
-1744 DLAQVRLG
+1744 DLAQVRRG
-1752 NKTAAEAIDSLSA
+1752 NKTAAEAIDNIS
-1765 GLVGSGLVGF
+1765 SGLVGTGLTAL

-1780 SLGLVSGSGTG
+1780 AQGLVSGGGTG
-1791 DEKQDDFNDLQG
+1791 DDKQDDFNDLQG
-1803 GQNYALNI
+1803 GQDYALNI
-1811 GDYSYTLDWL
+1811 GDYSFTLDWL

-1828 FMGVEFFNNFIDK
+1828 FIGVELFNNIADRETGE
-1841 DNGNS
+1841 DI
-1846 KERPVEA
+1846 RPFDA
-1853 ILKSFLRVADPM
+1853 ALDALGRIADPM

-1871 QSLNDALDNIKYS
+1871 QSLNDLVDNVKYS
-1884 DYGALSLIVNGATS
+1884 DNGFASLAVNALTS

-2022 EYLTSEEYNRLQ
+2022 QYLTSEEYNRLQ

-2069 YDYSAEMGKVAA
+2069 YTYSAEMGKVAA
-2081 GDNLA
+2081 GDNLE

-2100 EVGMDPGTFVELYTY
+2100 EVGMDPGAFVELYTY

-2143 TDLNEEQKQYVK
+2143 ADLNEEQKQYVK
-2155 DNVRF
+2155 DNVKF

-2173 ARSAG
+2173 ARAAG

-2191 REMDAN
+2191 REMDSN

-2236 WSEMAS
+2236 WNEMTS
-2242 TYQPVY
+2242 TYRPVY

-2259 SVVTPEHQTAFQA
+2259 SVVTPEHQTAFQS

-2291 VTGASN
+2291 VEGASN

-2327 YP
+2327 YPS

>member
-22 QANKNKGSSSSSS
+22 QANKNKGNNKGGSSSSS

-202 QYDEGTELIQE
+202 QYDEGSQLIRE
-213 GFEEEGRRIQEQ
+213 GFEEEGRQLQEQ
-225 AHLIAEYQ
+225 AHLMAEYQ
-233 RALGGYSGGG
+233 RALAGYSGGG
-243 DGGDYILPE
+243 SGADRILPE
-252 LTADENRFMNADGK
+252 LTAQENQIMTAEGK
-266 KALRAAKRL
+266 QALRAAKRL

-284 ADLME
+284 EELKE
-289 AGRVLGQNVRLTQ
+289 TGRILGQNVRLTQ
-302 DSYDLEKIREARDQ
+302 NSYDLDKIRELRSK
-316 EPEEKRLDA
+316 EPTVKRTDA
-325 HGREINTFSELDAEK
+325 HGRPIYTPTELEAEGQRNFFPS
-340 IREFW
+340 IW
-345 GSVGN
+345 N
-350 QISGSLLS
+350 QITGSLLS
-358 LLEAGNKATHNAVRN
+358 LGEAAHAATRETISNRN
-373 RFGQNYIFEQ
+373 N
-383 EEDDRSFGEQVKDA
+383 V
-397 FAELSGT
+397 
-404 KEREPQQTQSGVRSA
+404 
-419 FNAYQSAKRNLEYYT
+419 AYQSQKDQVDRLERQVRT
-434 RMART
+434 TQDEEERQRLEAALEEAR
-439 AETEAE
+439 AAAE
-445 RERYQQLADQA
+445 RL
-456 RATMNENAE
+456 RAKEE
-465 NDPVS
+465 VHPW
-470 PYSEGQWRLRK
+470 SEGQWRLRQA
-481 AQEQLDVALAGM
+481 AQQQETVQNSIDSPFGRLVNQAAMSALGMAPALGLSAVAGPA
-493 SPVEKGLAQVLY
+493 
-505 AGANM
+505 AGAALM
-510 APGLAATTVGGPLLG
+510 
-525 AAVLGAQASGAK
+525 GAQAAGGK
-537 AGELGA
+537 AGELLSRGT
-543 QGVSAQEALTRG
+543 SATEALGRG
-555 LVSGGIEVI
+555 LVSGAIEGV
-564 TEKIPL
+564 TEKIPIGNL
-570 SRLVDIVKG
+570 LRIARG
-579 SGGASFLKNMAS
+579 SGGASWLRNMAR

-610 DRAAQDPNAEFSLQ
+610 DVAARDPEAEFSLQ
-624 ELLQSA
+624 DLLE
-630 GIGAALGGTLGGGAT
+630 GAAVGALTGGVLGGGASA
-645 LFSHI
+645 L
-650 SPASGTAV
+650 SGGT
-658 RRAQETAAEEPVQEP
+658 TAARGRTRGGAAAAQDAARQAVQEV
-673 ENLLN
+673 
-678 QAIQRTRQE
+678 TR
-687 QEARTRTSQAEA
+687 EA
-699 QAQAANQVMAQTEQ
+699 QAQMPSTPENPLLQTIQETRREREQAARVEPEEPRGSQSVLNQAVEQ
-713 VAQEA
+713 AAAEQNASREA
-718 EQAVSD
+718 ETV
-724 LAASRRAVRTA
+724 
-735 AQPVQEAPVAAQEA
+735 PVQEATQTLE
-749 AGAREAAG
+749 
-757 EATAAQ
+757 
-763 QESAADEILAARE
+763 ARE
-776 ARFQRRYQ
+776 ARYQQRYQ

-829 SGEVSADYNTPENHI
+829 AGEVSTDYNTPENHI

-849 EDVKNRSVKAFQF
+849 EDVGNRSVKAFQF
-862 DHPQLH
+862 DYPQLH

-916 EIIQVCQDIIT
+916 EIIQVCQDIIA

-961 DQRVGPN
+961 DQRVVPN

-987 EHYLRQNALAMDAGE
+987 EHYLRQNELAMDAGE
-1002 VTEEQLRQEFL
+1002 VTEEQLRQEWEARMGEE
-1013 NRQNQTQPGMAT
+1013 NPQAQPTGNA
-1025 SDEMGGPT
+1025 
-1033 FQTGATEETSAR
+1033 GAT
-1045 LPGEGPSAINSVSQT
+1045 GEV
-1060 RPTVNRR
+1060 
-1067 LVDILRENSDRLA
+1067 
-1080 SGGVLAEL
+1080 GGVA
-1088 SGNEFASQPGRR
+1088 P
-1100 LSDQIADF
+1100 
-1108 FAGLGNRVTRL
+1108 
-1119 GFGDVALTRKGA
+1119 
-1131 RDSIMHGIS
+1131 
-1140 RNKAIAFSAVPDVI
+1140 I
-1154 ENGQVIDEQQN
+1154 E
-1165 WKGRGYDS
+1165 
-1173 VTFGGRIRIGG
+1173 
-1184 QDYNMGVIVRKTGE
+1184 
-1198 NSPNAGRYYLHE
+1198 
-1210 VALTNE
+1210 
-1216 EGDPVPIKTRTLSGY
+1216 TRTLAGY
-1231 PSDTVSPSI
+1231 PSDTVSPST

-1261 SVGGAGQFANWQAGT
+1261 SVGGAGQFANWQAET

-1288 TEATME
+1288 AEATME

-1332 QMEDALASGQF
+1332 QMEEALASGQF

-1453 QRNAKV
+1453 RKNAKV

-1561 TRAPLNIADAE
+1561 TRAPLNIANAE

-1603 IDRYRTIFRAKPL
+1603 IDRYRTISRAKPL

-1664 ERKQAA
+1664 DRKQAA

-1677 AQQATYRDI
+1677 AQQATYRDM
-1686 NAFSEMVTSWGR
+1686 NAFSEFVTRAGR
-1698 ARNSDNKAKR
+1698 LQRSENKTDRA
-1708 IGSYFIEGVLPF
+1708 IGYLVEGVLPF
-1720 KKTPANIAVRALEY
+1720 KKTPANIAVRAVEY
-1734 SPAGLVKGLY
+1734 SPVGLAKSLTY
-1744 DLAQVRLG
+1744 DLSQVRRG
-1752 NKTAAEAIDSLSA
+1752 NKTAAEAIDNIS
-1765 GLVGSGLVGF
+1765 SGLVGTGLTAL

-1780 SLGLVSGSGTG
+1780 AQGLVSGGGTG
-1791 DEKQDDFNDLQG
+1791 DDKQDDFNDLQG
-1803 GQNYALNI
+1803 GQDYALNI
-1811 GDYSYTLDWL
+1811 GDYSFTLDWL

-1828 FMGVEFFNNFIDK
+1828 FIGVELFNNIADRETGE
-1841 DNGNS
+1841 DV
-1846 KERPVEA
+1846 RPFDA
-1853 ILKSFLRVADPM
+1853 AMDALGRIADPM

-1871 QSLNDALDNIKYS
+1871 QSLNDLVDNVKYS
-1884 DYGALSLIVNGATS
+1884 DNGFASLAVNALTS

-1915 LEDTR
+1915 LEGAR

-2022 EYLTSEEYNRLQ
+2022 QYLTSEEYNRLQ

-2049 GTDAYNNMTDE
+2049 GTDAYRNMTDE

-2069 YDYSAEMGKVAA
+2069 YTYSAEMGKVAA
-2081 GDNLA
+2081 GDNLE
-2086 DKDSWIRNASKAQE
+2086 DKDSWIRNASKAQA

-2143 TDLNEEQKQYVK
+2143 ADLNEEQKQYVK
-2155 DNVRF
+2155 DNVKF

-2165 ADASAYNK
+2165 DDSSAYNK
-2173 ARSAG
+2173 ARAAG

-2191 REMDAN
+2191 REMDSN

-2236 WSEMAS
+2236 WNEMTS
-2242 TYQPVY
+2242 TYRPVY

-2259 SVVTPEHQTAFQA
+2259 SVVTPEHQTAFQS

-2291 VTGASN
+2291 VEGASN

-2327 YP
+2327 YPS

>member
-22 QANKNKGSSSSSS
+22 QANKNKGNNKGGSSSSS

-82 TQAKKLQDKISNSTD
+82 TQAKKLQDKISSSTD

-202 QYDEGTELIQE
+202 QYDEGTQLIRE
-213 GFEEEGRRIQEQ
+213 GFEEEGRQLQEQ
-225 AHLIAEYQ
+225 AHLMAEYQ
-233 RALGGYSGGG
+233 RALAGYSGGG
-243 DGGDYILPE
+243 SGADRILPE
-252 LTADENRFMNADGK
+252 LTAQENQIMTAEGK
-266 KALRAAKRL
+266 QALRAAKRL

-284 ADLME
+284 EELKE
-289 AGRVLGQNVRLTQ
+289 TGRILGQNVRLTQ
-302 DSYDLEKIREARDQ
+302 NSYDLDKIRELRSK
-316 EPEEKRLDA
+316 EPTVKRTDA
-325 HGREINTFSELDAEK
+325 HGRPIYTPTELEAEGQRNFFPA
-340 IREFW
+340 IW
-345 GSVGN
+345 N
-350 QISGSLLS
+350 QITGSLLS
-358 LLEAGNKATHNAVRN
+358 LGEAAHAATREAISNRN
-373 RFGQNYIFEQ
+373 N
-383 EEDDRSFGEQVKDA
+383 
-397 FAELSGT
+397 T
-404 KEREPQQTQSGVRSA
+404 
-419 FNAYQSAKRNLEYYT
+419 AYQSNQDAAAYWDRQ
-434 RMART
+434 ART
-439 AETEAE
+439 AQTEDARKQAE
-445 RERYQQLADQA
+445 
-456 RATMNENAE
+456 ENAQKARE
-465 NDPVS
+465 MVEQLRAKEEVHPW
-470 PYSEGQWRLRK
+470 SEGQWRLRQA
-481 AQEQLDVALAGM
+481 AQQRETVQNSIDSPFGRLVNQAAMSALGMAPALGLSAVAGPA
-493 SPVEKGLAQVLY
+493 
-505 AGANM
+505 AGAALM
-510 APGLAATTVGGPLLG
+510 
-525 AAVLGAQASGAK
+525 GAQAAGGK
-537 AGELGA
+537 AGELISRGT
-543 QGVSAQEALTRG
+543 SATEALGRG
-555 LVSGGIEVI
+555 LVSGAIEGV
-564 TEKIPL
+564 TEKIPIGNL
-570 SRLVDIVKG
+570 LRIARG
-579 SGGASFLKNMAS
+579 SGGASWLRNMAR

-610 DRAAQDPNAEFSLQ
+610 DVAARDPEAEFSLQ
-624 ELLQSA
+624 DLLE
-630 GIGAALGGTLGGGAT
+630 GAAVGALTGGVLGGGASA
-645 LFSHI
+645 L
-650 SPASGTAV
+650 SGGT
-658 RRAQETAAEEPVQEP
+658 TAARGRTRGGAAAAQDAARQAVQEV
-673 ENLLN
+673 
-678 QAIQRTRQE
+678 TR
-687 QEARTRTSQAEA
+687 EA
-699 QAQAANQVMAQTEQ
+699 QAQMPSTPENPLLQTIQETRREREQAARVEPEEPRGPQSVLNQAVEQ
-713 VAQEA
+713 AAAERNARREA
-718 EQAVSD
+718 ETV
-724 LAASRRAVRTA
+724 
-735 AQPVQEAPVAAQEA
+735 PVQEATQTLE
-749 AGAREAAG
+749 
-757 EATAAQ
+757 
-763 QESAADEILAARE
+763 ARE
-776 ARFQRRYQ
+776 ARYQQRYQ

-829 SGEVSADYNTPENHI
+829 AGEVSTDYNTPENHI

-849 EDVKNRSVKAFQF
+849 EDVGNRSVKAFQF

-890 NQKGRGTVARYSE
+890 NQKGKGTVARYSE
-903 ALERAADLGLSRQ
+903 ALERAANLGLSRQ
-916 EIIQVCQDIIT
+916 EIIRVCQDIIT

-1025 SDEMGGPT
+1025 PDEMGGPT

-1045 LPGEGPSAINSVSQT
+1045 LPGEGPSTINSVSQT

-1173 VTFGGRIRIGG
+1173 VTFGGRIRIGD

-1231 PSDTVSPSI
+1231 PSDTVSPST

-1288 TEATME
+1288 AEATME

-1370 EDWMSDMKAGRFN
+1370 EDWMSNMKAGRFN

-1453 QRNAKV
+1453 RKNAKV

-1561 TRAPLNIADAE
+1561 TRAPLNIANAE

-1616 EGLRQFNSE
+1616 ERLRQFNSE

-1632 WFSRPA
+1632 WFSQPA

-1677 AQQATYRDI
+1677 AQQATYRDM
-1686 NAFSEMVTSWGR
+1686 NAFSEFVTRAGR
-1698 ARNSDNKAKR
+1698 LQRSENKTDRA
-1708 IGSYFIEGVLPF
+1708 IGYLVEGVLPF
-1720 KKTPANIAVRALEY
+1720 KKTPANIAVRAVEY
-1734 SPAGLVKGLY
+1734 SPVGLAKSLTY
-1744 DLAQVRLG
+1744 DLAQVRRG
-1752 NKTAAEAIDSLSA
+1752 NKTAAEAIDNIS
-1765 GLVGSGLVGF
+1765 SGLVGTGLTAL

-1780 SLGLVSGSGTG
+1780 AQGLVSGGGTG
-1791 DEKQDDFNDLQG
+1791 DDKQDDFNDLQG
-1803 GQNYALNI
+1803 GQDYALNI
-1811 GDYSYTLDWL
+1811 GDYSFTLDWL

-1828 FMGVEFFNNFIDK
+1828 FIGVELFNNIADRETGE
-1841 DNGNS
+1841 DI
-1846 KERPVEA
+1846 RPFDA
-1853 ILKSFLRVADPM
+1853 ALDALGRIADPM

-1871 QSLNDALDNIKYS
+1871 QSLNDLVDNVKYS
-1884 DYGALSLIVNGATS
+1884 DNGFASLAVNALTS

-2022 EYLTSEEYNRLQ
+2022 QYLTSEEYNRLQ

-2069 YDYSAEMGKVAA
+2069 YTYSAEMGKVAA
-2081 GDNLA
+2081 GDDLE
-2086 DKDSWIRNASKAQE
+2086 DKDSWIRNASKAQA

-2155 DNVRF
+2155 DNVKF

-2173 ARSAG
+2173 ARAAG

-2191 REMDAN
+2191 REMDSN

-2236 WSEMAS
+2236 WNEMTS
-2242 TYQPVY
+2242 TYRPVY

-2259 SVVTPEHQTAFQA
+2259 SVVTPEHQTAFQS

-2284 AYQAILS
+2284 AYQAILY
-2291 VTGASN
+2291 VEGASN

-2327 YP
+2327 YPS

>member
-22 QANKNKGSSSSSS
+22 QANKNKGNSSSSS
-35 KKPSSS
+35 KKPSSNPAKS
-41 SSNSKNNGVFTGN
+41 SSSKNNGVFTGN
-54 FYQDYQTRKNTQK
+54 FAKDFETRKNIQK
-67 KQNSYGAKLGKAVYD
+67 KQNSYGAKLGKAAYD
-82 TQAKKLQDKISNSTD
+82 TQAKRLQDKID
-97 SNARKRYQQQLEE
+97 SARDGNARTRYQNQLAE
-110 LRSRADATL
+110 LRARANATL
-119 PGGLAGMEENERR
+119 PGGLAGMEEAEERE
-132 TQATESR
+132 TSAAQR
-139 REARERE
+139 RAPREQRER
-146 ERQTRISELQEK
+146 QAKIDALNEK
-158 LNRTTDRRA
+158 LSKTTDRRT
-167 RAAYRQELRDL
+167 RAAYRQEIRDL
-178 QYPLSASDQRLG
+178 EYPLSASDQRLG
-190 YLSRDIIQDAKE
+190 HLSRDIIQDAKE
-202 QYDEGTELIQE
+202 QYDEGTQLIRE

-225 AHLIAEYQ
+225 AHLMAEYQ
-233 RALGGYSGGG
+233 RALAGYSGGG
-243 DGGDYILPE
+243 SGEDRFVPE
-252 LTADENRFMNADGK
+252 LTAQENQIMTAEGK
-266 KALRAAKRL
+266 QALRAAKRL

-284 ADLME
+284 EELKE
-289 AGRVLGQNVRLTQ
+289 TGRIMGQNVRLTQ
-302 DSYDLEKIREARDQ
+302 NSYDLDKIRELRSK
-316 EPEEKRLDA
+316 EPTVKRTDA
-325 HGREINTFSELDAEK
+325 HGRPIYTPTELEAEGQRNFFPS
-340 IREFW
+340 IW
-345 GSVGN
+345 N
-350 QISGSLLS
+350 QITGSLLS
-358 LLEAGNKATHNAVRN
+358 LGEAAHAATREAISNRN
-373 RFGQNYIFEQ
+373 N
-383 EEDDRSFGEQVKDA
+383 V
-397 FAELSGT
+397 
-404 KEREPQQTQSGVRSA
+404 
-419 FNAYQSAKRNLEYYT
+419 AYQSQKDQVDRLKRQVRTTQDEEERQRLEAALEE
-434 RMART
+434 AR
-439 AETEAE
+439 AAAE
-445 RERYQQLADQA
+445 RL
-456 RATMNENAE
+456 RAKEE
-465 NDPVS
+465 VHPW
-470 PYSEGQWRLRK
+470 SEGQWRLRQA
-481 AQEQLDVALAGM
+481 AQQRETVQNSIDSPFGRLVNQAAMSALGMAPALGLSAVAGPA
-493 SPVEKGLAQVLY
+493 
-505 AGANM
+505 AGAALM
-510 APGLAATTVGGPLLG
+510 
-525 AAVLGAQASGAK
+525 GAQAAGGK
-537 AGELGA
+537 AGELLSRGA
-543 QGVSAQEALTRG
+543 SGTEALGRG
-555 LVSGGIEVI
+555 LVSGAIEGV
-564 TEKIPL
+564 TEKIPIGNL
-570 SRLVDIVKG
+570 LRIARG
-579 SGGASFLKNMAS
+579 AGGASWLRNMAR

-610 DRAAQDPNAEFSLQ
+610 DVAARDPEAEFSLQ
-624 ELLQSA
+624 DLLE
-630 GIGAALGGTLGGGAT
+630 GAAVGALTGGVLGGGASALSGGT
-645 LFSHI
+645 T
-650 SPASGTAV
+650 AARGRTRRGTAAAQDTARQAV
-658 RRAQETAAEEPVQEP
+658 QEVTRETQAQMPSTPENPLLQTIQETRREREQAARMEPEEPRGPQSVLNKAVEQAAAER
-673 ENLLN
+673 N
-678 QAIQRTRQE
+678 ARR
-687 QEARTRTSQAEA
+687 EANTVPA
-699 QAQAANQVMAQTEQ
+699 
-713 VAQEA
+713 
-718 EQAVSD
+718 
-724 LAASRRAVRTA
+724 
-735 AQPVQEAPVAAQEA
+735 PEAPQ
-749 AGAREAAG
+749 
-757 EATAAQ
+757 T
-763 QESAADEILAARE
+763 LAERE
-776 ARFQRRYQ
+776 ARYQQRYQ

-793 AEDPSLQ
+793 SEDPSLQ

-829 SGEVSADYNTPENHI
+829 SGEVSTDYNTPENHI

-849 EDVKNRSVKAFQF
+849 EDVGNRSVKAFQF

-890 NQKGRGTVARYSE
+890 NQKGKGTVARYSE
-903 ALERAADLGLSRQ
+903 ALERAANLGLSRQ
-916 EIIQVCQDIIT
+916 EIIQVCQDIIA

-948 SEGYTPNEALGNP
+948 SEGHTPNEALGNP

-987 EHYLRQNALAMDAGE
+987 EHYLRQNELAMDAGE
-1002 VTEEQLRQEFL
+1002 VTEEQLRQEWEARRTNEESDGMSFWTGARQGSSGDITSPSA
-1013 NRQNQTQPGMAT
+1013 NRVQENERTVNNNVLQKVAEHQDEISAHGTVSELTGNEFSDVHTRKEIENAVTEFYQEIGAVDRPGFGTVRLGRRGVKDSLAHGYGQKKIAAFASVPDVIQDGVQIDYQPNWKGRDYDTYIIAGDVTIGGEPNTVGVVLIRRKNDSRFYLHEVTTTKNGDAT
-1025 SDEMGGPT
+1025 S

-1045 LPGEGPSAINSVSQT
+1045 LPGDVTSPM
-1060 RPTVNRR
+1060 
-1067 LVDILRENSDRLA
+1067 DI
-1080 SGGVLAEL
+1080 V
-1088 SGNEFASQPGRR
+1088 Q
-1100 LSDQIADF
+1100 DQ
-1108 FAGLGNRVTRL
+1108 
-1119 GFGDVALTRKGA
+1119 
-1131 RDSIMHGIS
+1131 
-1140 RNKAIAFSAVPDVI
+1140 
-1154 ENGQVIDEQQN
+1154 
-1165 WKGRGYDS
+1165 
-1173 VTFGGRIRIGG
+1173 
-1184 QDYNMGVIVRKTGE
+1184 
-1198 NSPNAGRYYLHE
+1198 
-1210 VALTNE
+1210 
-1216 EGDPVPIKTRTLSGY
+1216 
-1231 PSDTVSPSI
+1231 
-1240 NIIQEEGATVNPELP
+1240 GATVNPELP

-1288 TEATME
+1288 AEATME

-1332 QMEDALASGQF
+1332 QMEEALASGQF

-1453 QRNAKV
+1453 QKNAKV

-1561 TRAPLNIADAE
+1561 TRAPLNIANAE

-1677 AQQATYRDI
+1677 AQQATYRDM

-1734 SPAGLVKGLY
+1734 SPAGLAKSVFY
-1744 DLAQVRLG
+1744 DLLQVRRG
-1752 NKTAAEAIDSLSA
+1752 NKTAAEAIDNLSA
-1765 GLVGSGLVGF
+1765 GLVGTGLTAF

-1791 DEKQDDFNDLQG
+1791 DDKQDDFNDLQG
-1803 GQNYALNI
+1803 GQSYALNI

-2022 EYLTSEEYNRLQ
+2022 QYLTSEEYNRLQ

-2069 YDYSAEMGKVAA
+2069 YTYSAEMGKVAA
-2081 GDNLA
+2081 GDNLE

-2143 TDLNEEQKQYVK
+2143 ADLNEEQKQYVK
-2155 DNVRF
+2155 DNVKF

-2173 ARSAG
+2173 ARAAG

-2191 REMDAN
+2191 REMDSN

-2236 WSEMAS
+2236 WNEMTS
-2242 TYQPVY
+2242 TYRPVY

-2259 SVVTPEHQTAFQA
+2259 SVVTPEHQTAFQT
-2272 GLDQYGTGSRYA
+2272 GLDKYGTGSRYA

-2291 VTGASN
+2291 VEGASN

-2327 YP
+2327 YPS

>member
-22 QANKNKGSSSSSS
+22 QANKNKGNSSSSS
-35 KKPSSS
+35 KKPSSNPAKS
-41 SSNSKNNGVFTGN
+41 SSSKNNGVFTGN
-54 FYQDYQTRKNTQK
+54 FAKDFETRKNIQK
-67 KQNSYGAKLGKAVYD
+67 KQNSYGAKLGKAAYD
-82 TQAKKLQDKISNSTD
+82 TQAKRLQDKID
-97 SNARKRYQQQLEE
+97 SARDGNARTRYQNQLAE
-110 LRSRADATL
+110 LRARANATL
-119 PGGLAGMEENERR
+119 PGGLAGMEEAEERE
-132 TQATESR
+132 TSAAQR
-139 REARERE
+139 RAPREQRER
-146 ERQTRISELQEK
+146 QAKIDALNEK
-158 LNRTTDRRA
+158 LSKTTDRRT
-167 RAAYRQELRDL
+167 RAAYRQEIRDL
-178 QYPLSASDQRLG
+178 EYPLSASDQRLG

-202 QYDEGTELIQE
+202 QYDEGTQLIRE
-213 GFEEEGRRIQEQ
+213 GFEEEGRRLQEQ
-225 AHLIAEYQ
+225 AHLMAEYQ
-233 RALGGYSGGG
+233 RALAGYSGGG
-243 DGGDYILPE
+243 SGEDRFVPE
-252 LTADENRFMNADGK
+252 LTAQENQIMTAEGK
-266 KALRAAKRL
+266 QALRAAKRL

-284 ADLME
+284 EELKE
-289 AGRVLGQNVRLTQ
+289 TGRILGQNVRLTQ
-302 DSYDLEKIREARDQ
+302 NSYDLDKIRELRSK
-316 EPEEKRLDA
+316 EPTVKRTDA
-325 HGREINTFSELDAEK
+325 HGRPIYTPTELEAEGQRNFFPA
-340 IREFW
+340 IW
-345 GSVGN
+345 N
-350 QISGSLLS
+350 QITGSLLS
-358 LLEAGNKATHNAVRN
+358 LGEAAHAATREAISNRN
-373 RFGQNYIFEQ
+373 N
-383 EEDDRSFGEQVKDA
+383 
-397 FAELSGT
+397 T
-404 KEREPQQTQSGVRSA
+404 
-419 FNAYQSAKRNLEYYT
+419 AYQSNQDAAAYWDRQ
-434 RMART
+434 ART
-439 AETEAE
+439 AQTEEARKQAE
-445 RERYQQLADQA
+445 
-456 RATMNENAE
+456 ENAQKARE
-465 NDPVS
+465 MVEQLRAKEEVHPW
-470 PYSEGQWRLRK
+470 SEGQWRLRQA
-481 AQEQLDVALAGM
+481 AQQQETVQNSIDSPFGRLVNRAAMSALGMAPALGLSAVAGPA
-493 SPVEKGLAQVLY
+493 
-505 AGANM
+505 AGAALM
-510 APGLAATTVGGPLLG
+510 
-525 AAVLGAQASGAK
+525 GAQAAGGK
-537 AGELGA
+537 AGELLSRGT
-543 QGVSAQEALTRG
+543 SATEALGRG
-555 LVSGGIEVI
+555 LVSGAIEGV
-564 TEKIPL
+564 TEKIPIGNL
-570 SRLVDIVKG
+570 LRIARG
-579 SGGASFLKNMAS
+579 SGGASWLRNMAR

-610 DRAAQDPNAEFSLQ
+610 DVAARDPEAEFSLQ
-624 ELLQSA
+624 DLLE
-630 GIGAALGGTLGGGAT
+630 GAAVGALTGGVLGGGASALSGGT
-645 LFSHI
+645 T
-650 SPASGTAV
+650 AARGRTRGGTAAAQDAA
-658 RRAQETAAEEPVQEP
+658 RRAVQEVTRETQAQMPSTPENPLLQTIQETRREREQAARVEPEEPRGPQSV
-673 ENLLN
+673 LN
-678 QAIQRTRQE
+678 QAVE
-687 QEARTRTSQAEA
+687 
-699 QAQAANQVMAQTEQ
+699 QAA
-713 VAQEA
+713 A
-718 EQAVSD
+718 ERNA
-724 LAASRRAVRTA
+724 R
-735 AQPVQEAPVAAQEA
+735 
-749 AGAREAAG
+749 REANTVPAP
-757 EATAAQ
+757 EASQT
-763 QESAADEILAARE
+763 LAERE
-776 ARFQRRYQ
+776 ARYQQRYQ

-829 SGEVSADYNTPENHI
+829 AGEVSTDYNTPENHI

-849 EDVKNRSVKAFQF
+849 EDVGNRSVKAFQF

-868 PYYVQAAQALMEDA
+868 SYYVQAAQALMEDA

-916 EIIQVCQDIIT
+916 EIVQVCQDIIA

-978 PGAVTRDSF
+978 PGSVTRDSF
-987 EHYLRQNALAMDAGE
+987 EHYLRQNELSMDVGE
-1002 VTEEQLRQEFL
+1002 VTEKQLRQEWEARMGEE
-1013 NRQNQTQPGMAT
+1013 NPQAQPAGNAGATGEVGGVAPIETRTLAGYPSDAT
-1025 SDEMGGPT
+1025 S
-1033 FQTGATEETSAR
+1033 
-1045 LPGEGPSAINSVSQT
+1045 PSLDSVANESN
-1060 RPTVNRR
+1060 RVNHSV
-1067 LVDILRENSDRLA
+1067 VDVIRKNRDTIA
-1080 SGGVLAEL
+1080 DGGVLMEL
-1088 SGNEFASQPGRR
+1088 TGNEFSDRSRR
-1100 LSDQIADF
+1100 LSDQVSDF
-1108 FAGLGNRVTRL
+1108 FRSLGNRVTRL
-1119 GFGDVALTRKGA
+1119 GFGDVALTRRGA
-1131 RDSIMHGIS
+1131 RTSVAHGIG
-1140 RNKAIAFSAVPDVI
+1140 RNKAITFAAVPTVI
-1154 ENGQVIDEQQN
+1154 EDGQIIDEQTD
-1165 WKGRGYDS
+1165 WKDRGYGS
-1173 VTFGGRIRIGG
+1173 VTIGGRVKINGE
-1184 QDYNMGVIVRKTGE
+1184 DYDVGVVVRRDN
-1198 NSPNAGRYYLHE
+1198 NSTDTAGRYYLHE
-1210 VALTNE
+1210 VVLTNE
-1216 EGDPVPIKTRTLSGY
+1216 EGDPVSFWTGARQGNSGG
-1231 PSDTVSPSI
+1231 TVSPST
-1240 NIIQEEGATVNPELP
+1240 NIIQEEGVTVNPELP

-1261 SVGGAGQFANWQAGT
+1261 SVGGAGQFANWQAET

-1288 TEATME
+1288 AEATVK

-1523 NPRTHIRNILG
+1523 NPRTHFRNILG

-1561 TRAPLNIADAE
+1561 TRAPLNIANAE

-1632 WFSRPA
+1632 WFSQPA

-1677 AQQATYRDI
+1677 AQQATYRDM
-1686 NAFSEMVTSWGR
+1686 NAFSEFVTRAGR
-1698 ARNSDNKAKR
+1698 LQRSENKTDRA
-1708 IGSYFIEGVLPF
+1708 IGYLVEGVLPF
-1720 KKTPANIAVRALEY
+1720 KKTPANIAVRAVEY
-1734 SPAGLVKGLY
+1734 SPVGLAKSLTY
-1744 DLAQVRLG
+1744 DLAQVQRG
-1752 NKTAAEAIDSLSA
+1752 NKTAAEAIDNIS
-1765 GLVGSGLVGF
+1765 SGLVGTGLTAL

-1780 SLGLVSGSGTG
+1780 AQGLVSGGGTG
-1791 DEKQDDFNDLQG
+1791 DDKQDDFNDLQG
-1803 GQNYALNI
+1803 GQDYALNI
-1811 GDYSYTLDWL
+1811 GDYSFTLDWL

-1828 FMGVEFFNNFIDK
+1828 FIGVELFNNIADRETGE
-1841 DNGNS
+1841 DI
-1846 KERPVEA
+1846 RPFDA
-1853 ILKSFLRVADPM
+1853 ALDALGRIADPM

-1871 QSLNDALDNIKYS
+1871 QSLNDLVDNVKYS
-1884 DYGALSLIVNGATS
+1884 DNGFASLAVNALTS

-2022 EYLTSEEYNRLQ
+2022 QYLTSEEYNRLQ

-2049 GTDAYNNMTDE
+2049 GTYAYNNMTDE

-2069 YDYSAEMGKVAA
+2069 YTYSAEMGKVAA
-2081 GDNLA
+2081 GDNLE

-2143 TDLNEEQKQYVK
+2143 ADLNEEQKQYVK
-2155 DNVRF
+2155 DNVKF

-2173 ARSAG
+2173 ARAAG

-2191 REMDAN
+2191 REMDSN

-2236 WSEMAS
+2236 WNEMTS
-2242 TYQPVY
+2242 TYRPVY

-2259 SVVTPEHQTAFQA
+2259 SVVTPEHQTAFQS

-2291 VTGASN
+2291 VEGASN

-2327 YP
+2327 YPS

>member
-22 QANKNKGSSSSSS
+22 QANKNKGNSSSSS
-35 KKPSSS
+35 KKPSSNPAKS
-41 SSNSKNNGVFTGN
+41 SSSKNNGVFTGN
-54 FYQDYQTRKNTQK
+54 FAKDFETRKNIQK
-67 KQNSYGAKLGKAVYD
+67 KQNSYGAKLGKAAYD
-82 TQAKKLQDKISNSTD
+82 TQAKRLQDKID
-97 SNARKRYQQQLEE
+97 SARDGNARTRYQNQLAE
-110 LRSRADATL
+110 LRARANATL
-119 PGGLAGMEENERR
+119 PGGLAGMEEAEERE
-132 TQATESR
+132 TSAAQR
-139 REARERE
+139 RAPREQRER
-146 ERQTRISELQEK
+146 QAKIDALNEK
-158 LNRTTDRRA
+158 LSKTTDRRT
-167 RAAYRQELRDL
+167 RAAYRQEIRDL
-178 QYPLSASDQRLG
+178 EYPLSASDQRLG
-190 YLSRDIIQDAKE
+190 HLSRDIIQDAKE
-202 QYDEGTELIQE
+202 QYDEGTQLIRE

-225 AHLIAEYQ
+225 AHLMAEYQ
-233 RALGGYSGGG
+233 RALAGYSGGG
-243 DGGDYILPE
+243 SGEDRFVPE
-252 LTADENRFMNADGK
+252 LTAQENQIMTAEGK
-266 KALRAAKRL
+266 QALRAAKRL
-275 YELGEETGN
+275 CELGEETGN
-284 ADLME
+284 EELKE
-289 AGRVLGQNVRLTQ
+289 TGRILGQNVRLTQ
-302 DSYDLEKIREARDQ
+302 NSYDLDKIRELRSK
-316 EPEEKRLDA
+316 EPTVKRTDA
-325 HGREINTFSELDAEK
+325 HGRPIYTPTELEAEGQRNFFPS
-340 IREFW
+340 IW
-345 GSVGN
+345 N
-350 QISGSLLS
+350 QITGSLLS
-358 LLEAGNKATHNAVRN
+358 LGEAAHAATREAISNRN
-373 RFGQNYIFEQ
+373 N
-383 EEDDRSFGEQVKDA
+383 
-397 FAELSGT
+397 T
-404 KEREPQQTQSGVRSA
+404 
-419 FNAYQSAKRNLEYYT
+419 AYQSNQDAAAYWDRQ
-434 RMART
+434 ART
-439 AETEAE
+439 AQTEEARKQAE
-445 RERYQQLADQA
+445 
-456 RATMNENAE
+456 ENAQKARE
-465 NDPVS
+465 MVEQLRAKEEVHPW
-470 PYSEGQWRLRK
+470 SEGQWRLRQA
-481 AQEQLDVALAGM
+481 AQQQETVQNSIDSPFGRLVNQAAMSALGMAPALGLSAVAGPA
-493 SPVEKGLAQVLY
+493 
-505 AGANM
+505 AGAALM
-510 APGLAATTVGGPLLG
+510 
-525 AAVLGAQASGAK
+525 GAQAAGGK
-537 AGELGA
+537 AGELLSRGA
-543 QGVSAQEALTRG
+543 SGTEALGRG
-555 LVSGGIEVI
+555 LVSGAIEGV
-564 TEKIPL
+564 TEKIPIGNL
-570 SRLVDIVKG
+570 LRIARG
-579 SGGASFLKNMAS
+579 AGGASWLRNMAR

-610 DRAAQDPNAEFSLQ
+610 DVAARDPEAEFSLQ
-624 ELLQSA
+624 DLLE
-630 GIGAALGGTLGGGAT
+630 GAAVGALTGGALGGGASALSGGT
-645 LFSHI
+645 T
-650 SPASGTAV
+650 AARGRTQRGTAAAQDAA
-658 RRAQETAAEEPVQEP
+658 RRAVQEVTRETQAQMPSTPENPLLQTIQETRREQEQAARMEPEEPRGPQSV
-673 ENLLN
+673 LN
-678 QAIQRTRQE
+678 QAVK
-687 QEARTRTSQAEA
+687 
-699 QAQAANQVMAQTEQ
+699 QAA
-713 VAQEA
+713 A
-718 EQAVSD
+718 ERNA
-724 LAASRRAVRTA
+724 R
-735 AQPVQEAPVAAQEA
+735 
-749 AGAREAAG
+749 REANTVPAP
-757 EATAAQ
+757 EASQT
-763 QESAADEILAARE
+763 LAERE
-776 ARFQRRYQ
+776 ARYQQRYQ

-829 SGEVSADYNTPENHI
+829 SGEVSADYNTRENHI

-849 EDVKNRSVKAFQF
+849 EDVENRSVKAFQF

-890 NQKGRGTVARYSE
+890 NQKGKGTVARYSE

-916 EIIQVCQDIIT
+916 EIIQVCQDIIA

-942 ILDQML
+942 VLDRML
-948 SEGYTPNEALGNP
+948 SEGYAPNEALGNP
-961 DQRVGPN
+961 DMRVGPN
-968 EAYLQAKEAI
+968 EAYLQAKEQI
-978 PGAVTRDSF
+978 PGAVARDSWD
-987 EHYLRQNALAMDAGE
+987 YYRQQNELAVDAGE

-1045 LPGEGPSAINSVSQT
+1045 LPGEGPSTINSVSQT

-1173 VTFGGRIRIGG
+1173 VTFGGRIRIGD

-1231 PSDTVSPSI
+1231 PSDTVSPST

-1261 SVGGAGQFANWQAGT
+1261 SVGGAGQFANWQTGT

-1288 TEATME
+1288 AEATME

-1332 QMEDALASGQF
+1332 QMEEALASGQF

-1453 QRNAKV
+1453 RKNAKV

-1472 IDPDLAQQFLAAETP
+1472 IDPDLAQQLLAAETP

-1561 TRAPLNIADAE
+1561 TRAPLNIANAE

-1584 KNVEPLIRQ
+1584 KNVEPLIQQ

-1677 AQQATYRDI
+1677 AQQATYRDM
-1686 NAFSEMVTSWGR
+1686 NAFSEFVTRAGR
-1698 ARNSDNKAKR
+1698 LQRSENKTDRA
-1708 IGSYFIEGVLPF
+1708 IGYLVEGVLPF
-1720 KKTPANIAVRALEY
+1720 KKTPANIAVRAVEY
-1734 SPAGLVKGLY
+1734 SPVGLAKSLTY
-1744 DLAQVRLG
+1744 DLAQVRRG
-1752 NKTAAEAIDSLSA
+1752 NKTAAEAIDNIS
-1765 GLVGSGLVGF
+1765 SGLVGTGLTAL

-1780 SLGLVSGSGTG
+1780 AQGLVSGGGTG
-1791 DEKQDDFNDLQG
+1791 DDKQDDFNDLQG
-1803 GQNYALNI
+1803 GQDYALNI
-1811 GDYSYTLDWL
+1811 GDYSFTLDWL

-1828 FMGVEFFNNFIDK
+1828 FIGVELFNNIADRETGE
-1841 DNGNS
+1841 DI
-1846 KERPVEA
+1846 RPFDA
-1853 ILKSFLRVADPM
+1853 ALDALGRIADPM

-1871 QSLNDALDNIKYS
+1871 QSLNDLVDNVKYS
-1884 DYGALSLIVNGATS
+1884 DNGFASLAVNALTS

-2022 EYLTSEEYNRLQ
+2022 QYLTSEEYNRLQ

-2049 GTDAYNNMTDE
+2049 GTDAYHNMTDE
-2060 QKAKFIERV
+2060 QKAKFIDRV
-2069 YDYSAEMGKVAA
+2069 YVYASDMGKVAA
-2081 GDNLA
+2081 GANLE
-2086 DKDSWIRNASKAQE
+2086 DSDRWIRAASKAQE
-2100 EVGMDPGTFVELYTY
+2100 EVGMDPGKFVELYSY
-2115 KSVIDDEGGDETSNS
+2115 KSSIDNADDDADAG
-2130 IKQGQFEA
+2130 IKQGRWED

-2143 TDLNEEQKQYVK
+2143 TDLTDQQKQYVK
-2155 DNVRF
+2155 DNIFFSTGHR
-2160 WNMVP
+2160 
-2165 ADASAYNK
+2165 ADSGSYHK
-2173 ARSAG
+2173 AKDAG
-2178 FSDEEAQQILTAK
+2178 FSDEEVQNVLTQKKAA
-2191 REMDAN
+2191 DTD
-2197 GNGNYSNA
+2197 GNTSYNSM
-2205 ELYGGIIG
+2205 ELYTGILNAS
-2213 MTDDPAEQEKYWNA
+2213 DDPAEQEKYYNA
-2227 LKPSNSTKS
+2227 WKDSDATKTWAEFS
-2236 WSEMAS
+2236 AAMG
-2242 TYQPVY
+2242 PVY
-2248 QRTQAAKSTLE
+2248 QRTQAAKKVFDATVS
-2259 SVVTPEHQTAFQA
+2259 SDHQTAFQSA
-2272 GLDQYGTGSRYA
+2272 TAKYGTSSRYKT
-2284 AYQAILS
+2284 YRAIMS
-2291 VTGASN
+2291 VEGATDA
-2297 EEKKAMYDYIN
+2297 ERKAMYEYIS
-2308 AQRTS
+2308 AQRVQG
-2313 PWKASWSQMVANGG
+2313 PWEASWSQMVANGG
-2327 YP
+2327 YPS

>member
-22 QANKNKGSSSSSS
+22 QANKNKGNNKGSSSSSS

-67 KQNSYGAKLGKAVYD
+67 KQNSYGAQFGKTLYD
-82 TQAKKLQDKISNSTD
+82 TQSKKLQEKISSTTD

-202 QYDEGTELIQE
+202 QYDEGTQLIRE
-213 GFEEEGRRIQEQ
+213 GFEEEGRQLQEQ
-225 AHLIAEYQ
+225 AHLMAEHQ
-233 RALGGYSGGG
+233 RALAGYSGGG
-243 DGGDYILPE
+243 SGADRILPE
-252 LTADENRFMNADGK
+252 LTAQENQIMTAEGK
-266 KALRAAKRL
+266 QALRAAKRL

-284 ADLME
+284 EELKE
-289 AGRVLGQNVRLTQ
+289 TGRILGQNVRLTQ
-302 DSYDLEKIREARDQ
+302 NSYDLDKIRELRSK
-316 EPEEKRLDA
+316 EPTVKRTDA
-325 HGREINTFSELDAEK
+325 HGRPIYTPTELEAEGQRNFFPA
-340 IREFW
+340 IW
-345 GSVGN
+345 N
-350 QISGSLLS
+350 QITGSLLS
-358 LLEAGNKATHNAVRN
+358 LGEAAHAATREAISN
-373 RFGQNYIFEQ
+373 RDN
-383 EEDDRSFGEQVKDA
+383 V
-397 FAELSGT
+397 
-404 KEREPQQTQSGVRSA
+404 
-419 FNAYQSAKRNLEYYT
+419 AYQSQKDQVDRLERQVRT
-434 RMART
+434 TQDEEERQRLEAALEEAR
-439 AETEAE
+439 AAAE
-445 RERYQQLADQA
+445 RL
-456 RATMNENAE
+456 RAKEE
-465 NDPVS
+465 VHPW
-470 PYSEGQWRLRK
+470 SEGQWRLRQA
-481 AQEQLDVALAGM
+481 AQQQETVQNSIDSPFGRLVNQAAMSALGMAPALGLSAVAGPA
-493 SPVEKGLAQVLY
+493 
-505 AGANM
+505 AGAALM
-510 APGLAATTVGGPLLG
+510 
-525 AAVLGAQASGAK
+525 GAQAAGGK
-537 AGELGA
+537 AGELLSRGA
-543 QGVSAQEALTRG
+543 SATEALGRG
-555 LVSGGIEVI
+555 LVSGAIEGV
-564 TEKIPL
+564 TEKIPIGNL
-570 SRLVDIVKG
+570 LRIARG
-579 SGGASFLKNMAS
+579 SGGASWLRNMAR

-610 DRAAQDPNAEFSLQ
+610 DVAARDPEAEFSLQ
-624 ELLQSA
+624 DLLE
-630 GIGAALGGTLGGGAT
+630 GAAVGALTGGVLGGGASALSGGT
-645 LFSHI
+645 T
-650 SPASGTAV
+650 AARGRTRGGTAAAQDAA
-658 RRAQETAAEEPVQEP
+658 RRAVQEVTRETQAQMPSAPENPLLQTIQETRREREQAARVEPEEPRGPQSV
-673 ENLLN
+673 LN
-678 QAIQRTRQE
+678 QAVE
-687 QEARTRTSQAEA
+687 
-699 QAQAANQVMAQTEQ
+699 QAAAERNARR
-713 VAQEA
+713 EA
-718 EQAVSD
+718 ETV
-724 LAASRRAVRTA
+724 
-735 AQPVQEAPVAAQEA
+735 PVQEATQTLE
-749 AGAREAAG
+749 
-757 EATAAQ
+757 
-763 QESAADEILAARE
+763 ARE
-776 ARFQRRYQ
+776 ARYQQRYQ

-829 SGEVSADYNTPENHI
+829 AGEVSTDYNTPENHI

-849 EDVKNRSVKAFQF
+849 EDVGNRSVKAFQF

-868 PYYVQAAQALMEDA
+868 SYYVQAAQALMEDA

-916 EIIQVCQDIIT
+916 EIVQVCQDIIA

-1045 LPGEGPSAINSVSQT
+1045 LPGEGPSTINSVSQT

-1198 NSPNAGRYYLHE
+1198 NSQNVGRYYLHE

-1231 PSDTVSPSI
+1231 PSDTVSPSTDS
-1240 NIIQEEGATVNPELP
+1240 IQAEAENVNGELP

-1261 SVGGAGQFANWQAGT
+1261 SVGGAGPFATWQAQT
-1276 PESGFHPVNRQA
+1276 PEGGFHPINQ
-1288 TEATME
+1288 EAAAVTAE
-1294 NRGRAPS
+1294 ERGRAPT
-1301 EVPRVNP
+1301 EVPTVNP

-1318 TLLNANITPNEFAQ
+1318 TLLNANITPNEFAV
-1332 QMEDALASGQF
+1332 QMEDALANGQF
-1343 SRMAYSDQRATNRAE
+1343 SRMAYSDSRATARAE
-1358 QTIQD
+1358 QDIQD
-1363 KGFQRAK
+1363 KGFQGALT
-1370 EDWMSDMKAGRFN
+1370 DWMADMRAGRFN
-1383 KDLSALGIT
+1383 KDLSAMGIT
-1392 LYNNAVNSG
+1392 LYNNAVNAG

-1424 QAFNLINKMT
+1424 QAFNLINKMS

-1440 AMSKQVENLDSQI
+1440 AMSKQVENLDQQI
-1453 QRNAKV
+1453 RNRAKI
-1459 NRETGL
+1459 NKETGL
-1465 PEYEGIE
+1465 PDYEGIE
-1472 IDPDLAQQFLAAETP
+1472 IDPDLAQQFMEAETA

-1508 WQDKFNS
+1508 WKDKFNS
-1515 WRYLAMLG
+1515 WRYLSMLG

-1534 NLGFMPV
+1534 NMGFMPI
-1541 RMMKNAVSGAIQGAT
+1541 RMMKNALSGTIQGI
-1556 GIEGR
+1556 GGVKDR
-1561 TRAPLNIADAE
+1561 TRSVLNIASAD
-1572 DRARLQAGWEDF
+1572 DRARLQVGWDDF

-1593 SSKYDDMEDA
+1593 STKYDDLETA
-1603 IDRYRTIFRAKPL
+1603 IDQYRTIFRAKPL
-1616 EGLRQFNSE
+1616 EAMRRANSAA
-1625 MLDREDM
+1625 LDAEDM

-1677 AQQATYRDI
+1677 AQQATYRDM
-1686 NAFSEMVTSWGR
+1686 NAFSEFVTRAGR
-1698 ARNSDNKAKR
+1698 LQRSENKTDRA
-1708 IGSYFIEGVLPF
+1708 IGYLVEGVLPF
-1720 KKTPANIAVRALEY
+1720 KKTPANIAVRAVEY
-1734 SPAGLVKGLY
+1734 SPVGLAKSLTY
-1744 DLAQVRLG
+1744 DLAQVRRG
-1752 NKTAAEAIDSLSA
+1752 NKTAAEAIDNIS
-1765 GLVGSGLVGF
+1765 SGLVGTGLTAL

-1780 SLGLVSGSGTG
+1780 AQGLVSGGGTG
-1791 DEKQDDFNDLQG
+1791 DDKQDDFNDLQG
-1803 GQNYALNI
+1803 GQDYALNI
-1811 GDYSYTLDWL
+1811 GDYSFTLDWL
-1821 APEALPF
+1821 APEALPLF
-1828 FMGVEFFNNFIDK
+1828 IGVELFNNIADRETGE
-1841 DNGNS
+1841 DI
-1846 KERPVEA
+1846 RPFDA
-1853 ILKSFLRVADPM
+1853 ALDALGRIADPM

-1871 QSLNDALDNIKYS
+1871 QSLNDLVDNVKYS
-1884 DYGALSLIVNGATS
+1884 DNGFASLAVNALTS

-1957 DAWGRTESTGENVL
+1957 DAWGLTESTGENVL

-1980 PAYVSRRQSGEL
+1980 PAYVSRQQSGEL

-2049 GTDAYNNMTDE
+2049 GTDAYRNMTDE

-2069 YDYSAEMGKVAA
+2069 YTYSAEMGKVAA
-2081 GDNLA
+2081 GDNLE

-2143 TDLNEEQKQYVK
+2143 ADLNQEQKQYVK
-2155 DNVRF
+2155 DNVKF

-2173 ARSAG
+2173 ARAAG
-2178 FSDEEAQQILTAK
+2178 FSDDEAQQILTAK

-2197 GNGNYSNA
+2197 GNGNYSNV

-2236 WSEMAS
+2236 WNEMAS

-2248 QRTQAAKSTLE
+2248 QRTQAAKSTME

-2291 VTGASN
+2291 VEGASN

>member
-22 QANKNKGSSSSSS
+22 QANKGSSSSSS

-54 FYQDYQTRKNTQK
+54 FYKDYQTRKNTQK

-132 TQATESR
+132 NQATEAR

-202 QYDEGTELIQE
+202 QYDEGSQLIRE
-213 GFEEEGRRIQEQ
+213 GFEEEGRQLQEQ
-225 AHLIAEYQ
+225 AHLMAEYQ
-233 RALGGYSGGG
+233 RALAGYSGGG
-243 DGGDYILPE
+243 SGADRILPE
-252 LTADENRFMNADGK
+252 LTAQENQIMTAEGK
-266 KALRAAKRL
+266 QALRAAKRL

-284 ADLME
+284 EELKE
-289 AGRVLGQNVRLTQ
+289 TGRILGQNVRLTQ
-302 DSYDLEKIREARDQ
+302 NSYDLDKIRELRSK
-316 EPEEKRLDA
+316 EPTVKRTDA
-325 HGREINTFSELDAEK
+325 HGRPIYTPTELEAEGQRNFFPA
-340 IREFW
+340 IW
-345 GSVGN
+345 N
-350 QISGSLLS
+350 QITGSLLS
-358 LLEAGNKATHNAVRN
+358 LGEAAHAATREAISNRN
-373 RFGQNYIFEQ
+373 N
-383 EEDDRSFGEQVKDA
+383 V
-397 FAELSGT
+397 
-404 KEREPQQTQSGVRSA
+404 
-419 FNAYQSAKRNLEYYT
+419 AYQSQKDQVDRLERQVRT
-434 RMART
+434 TQDEEERQRLEAALEEAR
-439 AETEAE
+439 AAAE
-445 RERYQQLADQA
+445 RL
-456 RATMNENAE
+456 RAKEE
-465 NDPVS
+465 VHPW
-470 PYSEGQWRLRK
+470 SEGQWRLRQA
-481 AQEQLDVALAGM
+481 AQQQETVQNSIDSPFGRLVNQAAMSALGMAPALGLSAVAGPA
-493 SPVEKGLAQVLY
+493 
-505 AGANM
+505 AGAALM
-510 APGLAATTVGGPLLG
+510 
-525 AAVLGAQASGAK
+525 GAQAAGGK
-537 AGELGA
+537 AGELLSRGT
-543 QGVSAQEALTRG
+543 SATEALGRG
-555 LVSGGIEVI
+555 LVSGAIEGV
-564 TEKIPL
+564 TEKIPIGN
-570 SRLVDIVKG
+570 LVRIARG
-579 SGGASFLKNMAS
+579 SGGASWLRNMAR

-610 DRAAQDPNAEFSLQ
+610 DVAARDPGAEFSLQ
-624 ELLQSA
+624 DLLE
-630 GIGAALGGTLGGGAT
+630 GAAVGALTGGVLGGGASALSGGT
-645 LFSHI
+645 T
-650 SPASGTAV
+650 AARGRTRGGTAAAQDAA
-658 RRAQETAAEEPVQEP
+658 RRAVQEVTRETQAQMPSAPENPLLQTIQETRREREQAARMEPEEPQGPQSVLNQVVEQAAAER
-673 ENLLN
+673 N
-678 QAIQRTRQE
+678 ARR
-687 QEARTRTSQAEA
+687 EADTAP
-699 QAQAANQVMAQTEQ
+699 
-713 VAQEA
+713 AQEA
-718 EQAVSD
+718 PQT
-724 LAASRRAVRTA
+724 LA
-735 AQPVQEAPVAAQEA
+735 E
-749 AGAREAAG
+749 
-757 EATAAQ
+757 
-763 QESAADEILAARE
+763 RE
-776 ARFQRRYQ
+776 ARYQQRYQ

-793 AEDPSLQ
+793 AEDLSLQ

-849 EDVKNRSVKAFQF
+849 EDVGNRSVKAFQF
-862 DHPQLH
+862 DYPQLH

-882 NWSLETQS
+882 NWSLETQN
-890 NQKGRGTVARYSE
+890 NQKGKGTVARYSE
-903 ALERAADLGLSRQ
+903 ALERAANLGLSRQ
-916 EIIQVCQDIIT
+916 EIIRVCQDIIT

-968 EAYLQAKEAI
+968 EAYLQAKKAI

-1045 LPGEGPSAINSVSQT
+1045 LPGEGPSTINSVSQT

-1198 NSPNAGRYYLHE
+1198 NSQNVGRYYLHE

-1231 PSDTVSPSI
+1231 PSDTVSPSTDS
-1240 NIIQEEGATVNPELP
+1240 IQAEAENVNGELP

-1261 SVGGAGQFANWQAGT
+1261 SVGGAGPFATWQAQT
-1276 PESGFHPVNRQA
+1276 PEGGFHPINQ
-1288 TEATME
+1288 EAAAVTAE
-1294 NRGRAPS
+1294 ERGRAPT
-1301 EVPRVNP
+1301 EVPTVNP

-1318 TLLNANITPNEFAQ
+1318 TLLNANITPNEFAV
-1332 QMEDALASGQF
+1332 QMEDALANGQF
-1343 SRMAYSDQRATNRAE
+1343 SRMAYSDARARARAE
-1358 QTIQD
+1358 QDIQD
-1363 KGFQRAK
+1363 KGFQGALT
-1370 EDWMSDMKAGRFN
+1370 DWMADMRAGRFN
-1383 KDLSALGIT
+1383 KDLSAMGIT

-1440 AMSKQVENLDSQI
+1440 AMSKQVENLDQQI
-1453 QRNAKV
+1453 RSRAKI
-1459 NRETGL
+1459 NKETGL

-1472 IDPDLAQQFLAAETP
+1472 IDPDLAKQFMEAETA
-1487 EDRARI
+1487 EDRASI

-1523 NPRTHIRNILG
+1523 NPRTHMRNILG

-1561 TRAPLNIADAE
+1561 TRAPLNIANAE

-1632 WFSRPA
+1632 WFSQPA

-1677 AQQATYRDI
+1677 AQQATYRDM
-1686 NAFSEMVTSWGR
+1686 NAFSEFVTRAGR
-1698 ARNSDNKAKR
+1698 LQRSENKTDRA
-1708 IGSYFIEGVLPF
+1708 IGYLVEGVLPF
-1720 KKTPANIAVRALEY
+1720 KKTPANIAVRAVEY
-1734 SPAGLVKGLY
+1734 SPVGLAKSLTY
-1744 DLAQVRLG
+1744 DLAQVRRG
-1752 NKTAAEAIDSLSA
+1752 NKTAAEAIDNIS
-1765 GLVGSGLVGF
+1765 SGLVGTGLTAL

-1780 SLGLVSGSGTG
+1780 AQGLVSGGGTG
-1791 DEKQDDFNDLQG
+1791 DDKQDDFNDLQG
-1803 GQNYALNI
+1803 GQDYALNI
-1811 GDYSYTLDWL
+1811 GDYSFTLDWL

-1828 FMGVEFFNNFIDK
+1828 FIGVELFNNIANRETGEDV
-1841 DNGNS
+1841 
-1846 KERPVEA
+1846 RPFDA
-1853 ILKSFLRVADPM
+1853 AMDALGRIADPM

-1871 QSLNDALDNIKYS
+1871 QSLNDLVDNVKYS
-1884 DYGALSLIVNGATS
+1884 DNGFASLAVNALTS

-2022 EYLTSEEYNRLQ
+2022 QYLTSEEYNRLQ

-2049 GTDAYNNMTDE
+2049 GTDAYRNMTDE

-2081 GDNLA
+2081 GDNLE
-2086 DKDSWIRNASKAQE
+2086 DKDSWIRNASKAQD

-2130 IKQGQFEA
+2130 TKQGQFEA

-2143 TDLNEEQKQYVK
+2143 ADLNQEQKQYVK
-2155 DNVRF
+2155 DNVKF

-2165 ADASAYNK
+2165 ADSSAYNK
-2173 ARSAG
+2173 ARAAG

-2213 MTDDPAEQEKYWNA
+2213 MTDDPEEQEKYWNA

-2236 WSEMAS
+2236 WNEMAS

-2291 VTGASN
+2291 VEGASN